1 MGNKSIQKFFADQNS
16 VIDLSSLGNA
26 KGAKV
31 SLSGP
36 DMNITT
42 PRGSVIIVNGA
53 LYSSIKGNNLAV
65 KFKDKTITGA
75 KILGSVDLKDIQL
88 ERIDSSLV
96 DSAQVEKKGNGKRRN
111 KKEEEELKKQL
122 DDAENAKKEADK
134 AKEEAEKAKEAAEK
148 ALNEAFEVQN
158 SSKQIEEM
166 LQNFLADNV
175 AKDNLAQQSDASQQ
189 NTQAKATQASKQND
203 AEKVLPQPINKNT
216 STGKSN
222 SSKNEENK
230 LDAESV
236 KEPLKVTLALAAE
249 SNSGSKDDS
258 ITNFTKPQFVGSTAP
273 NATVIIKINGIA
285 VGQAVADS
293 LGNFTFTAPETLT
306 DGTYNLEAEAKTADG
321 SGSAKLVIT
330 IDSVTDKPTFELSP
344 ESSVSGHKGLT
355 PTLTPSIVGT
365 AEENAKVDI
374 YVDNK
379 LVASVDVDKDGN
391 WSYEFKDNELSE
403 GENSI
408 KVVAVD
414 KAGNKNETTDSI
426 ITDTIAPEKPTIE
439 LDDSSDSGIK
449 NDNITNSTL
458 PTFIGVAE
466 PGSTVSIYL
475 GLKHLGEVIVA
486 KDGTWSYTLTTPLK
500 DGEYNITATATD
512 IAGHTSA
519 TANLPFTIDTRIS
532 YFSAEIETTNDS
544 GIVGDNVTNNTRPTF
559 TGKTEPNAI
568 ISVINSET
576 GEEVIF
582 KANDKGEWTF
592 NFTSDSVE
600 GINNLTFT
608 VEDVAGNK
616 KDFSFSYVIDTI
628 APVPPTVSLEDYVV
642 LPNGIILSG
651 NDLPALVG
659 TAEPKS
665 TILLMRD
672 GKLYDS
678 IEVDSN
684 GTWNY
689 QFSNKF
695 LQGAYDIEIISQDA
709 AGNKSSTVK
718 YSFTIQT
725 EVVPPKAELDASDDS
740 GAKGDWIT
748 NKHNAL
754 TLLGT
759 ADRFATV
766 NILIDGKTIGV
777 TTADADGNWN
787 FDISRNLSDNVY
799 KITVESIDPLGRT
812 SSVDYQL
819 TIDSFTPI
827 PTVMLHDSADSGVKG
842 DMITKI
848 NTPLF
853 TGMAEANAK
862 VSIYVDGVL
871 SGEAIAGDDGVWN
884 FQFTTALS
892 DGSHDVTVKVEDI
905 AGNTASSSAY
915 NFQIVTQTQKP
926 TIELVND
933 TGVDN
938 TDHII
943 NEKNPALTGTAAPY
957 STVKLYI
964 DGALIAEVRTN
975 KDGRW
980 EYTLK
985 ADQGLVDGDHR
996 ITASVEDIA
1005 GNIAHSDPFLISVD
1019 TAISIPI
1026 VSLSPDS
1033 DSGIS
1038 DDNLTNIVKPT
1049 LHLKDID
1056 PDIISVQVWD
1066 AMSDTQI
1073 GVATQQP
1080 DGSWAYTFTSD
1091 LTEGLHQVYVKVED
1105 IAGNKAN
1112 SAIFDFTIDTTVST
1126 PVISLL
1132 SKDDTGVTGDNL
1144 TNINKPGFAISGVD
1158 ADAHRVVVQVMH
1170 NGVSEEIELSH
1181 LNGSWLFI
1189 PGNTWADGSYTL
1201 TVKVEDKAGN
1211 TNYSA
1216 PLTVV
1221 IDTQIAIDGVELVN
1235 DSGVKGDNMT
1245 NDDRPHFRVTVPTDV
1260 NEVRLSIDGGNSWVQ
1275 ATPGVAGSWEY
1286 IWPTDL
1292 ADGQY
1297 TLTVEATDKAGNTVT
1312 KTIDFAVDTTLSVP
1326 VIVLDS
1332 ADDTGIQ
1339 GDNMT
1344 NSTQPTFALQHI
1356 DDDAVRVTVSVEHG
1370 GVTTTFDA
1378 TKGTGGW
1385 TFTPPTSWADGDYT
1399 LSVSVEDKAGNTS
1412 HSASLTVTVDT
1423 QIAIN
1428 NIELVND
1435 SGIPDDNLT
1444 NNVRP
1449 HFQVTVPTD
1458 VNVVRLSIDGGKTWF
1473 NATQSATPGV
1483 WDYIWPD
1490 DVADGGYT
1498 LTVEA
1503 TDEAGNKAT
1512 QTLDFTID
1520 TTLSVP
1526 TLSLDSADDSGIAG
1540 DNITNVKT
1548 PGFTLNNI
1556 DTDVSRVI
1564 VEVMH
1569 NGIKQEV
1576 PLVQTGG
1583 QWRFAPT
1590 SDWADGDYILTV
1602 KVEDRA
1608 GNVKQSAPLTVT
1620 VDTHIAIDRIELVND
1635 SGIPGDNLTNE
1646 ARPHFQVTVPAD
1658 VNGVRLSIDGG
1669 KTWFDA
1675 TQSATSGVW
1684 DYTWLTNVANGP
1696 HTLMVEASDKAGN
1709 KTTQKLDF
1717 TIDTI
1722 LSEPTIT
1729 LDSADDSAAGDNITN
1744 VKMPGFTLGNIDA
1757 DVTKVVVTVAHDGKN
1772 QQIELIKNGGVWRFT
1787 PGAAWTDGDYTL
1799 TVKVEDKAGNTN
1811 YSAPLTVTIDTQTS
1825 IDRIELLNDTGIVGD
1840 NLTNE
1845 ARPQFHITVPTDVN
1859 SVQLS
1864 LDGGINWVNATLT
1877 SDGVWEYIWPTDLVE
1892 NTYTLTVKATDVA
1905 GNTATETLNFIIDTT
1920 LSTPT
1925 ITLDSADD
1933 SGTANDNKTNVKT
1946 PGFIIGGIDSD
1957 VTQVVVQVMRD
1968 GHSEE
1973 VELTQTNGQWRFVP
1987 GSAWTDGDYTLTVTV
2002 KDEAG
2007 NIRHSAPLTVT
2018 IDTQIT
2024 IDHIE
2029 LVNDSGI
2036 PDDNLTNNVRPHF
2049 QVTVPTD
2056 VNVVRL
2062 SIDGGK
2068 TWFNATQSATPGV
2081 WDYTWLADVGE
2092 GKHTLTV
2099 EATDKAGNKTTQ
2111 QLDFIIDTLL
2121 SEPTIVLDNTDDSGT
2136 KGDHLT
2142 NVNKPT
2148 FLLGNIDADARYVT
2162 VEVQHGGTKEV
2173 LTATKDATGNWSVTP
2188 TGTWADGDY
2197 TLTVRVEDE
2206 AGNEKHSASLTVTVD
2221 TQITIDVIELVNDN
2235 GIPGDNM
2242 TNDAHPQFRVTVP
2255 GDVNEVS
2262 LSIDGGVTW
2271 VKATQSATPG
2281 VWNYTWP
2288 GTVPDGDYTL
2298 NVKATDNA
2306 GNTVTE
2312 TLHFTIDT
2320 TLSTPVIVLDSAD
2333 DSGVHGDNMTNHTQ
2347 PTFALQHIDD
2357 DAVRVTVSVEH
2368 GGVTTTFDAT
2378 KDAGGWTFTP
2388 TGAWAD
2394 GDYTLSVSVE
2404 DKAGNTSHSASLTV
2418 TVDTQIAI
2426 NNIEL
2431 VNDSGIPDDNL
2442 TNNVRPHFQVTVPTD
2457 VNVVRLSID
2466 GGKTWFNAT
2475 QSATPGVWD
2484 YIWPDDVADGGY
2496 TLTVEAT
2503 DEAGNKATQTLDFTI
2518 DTTLSVP
2525 TLSLDSAD
2533 DSGIAGDNITNVK
2546 TPGFTLNNIDTD
2558 VSRVIVEVMHNGIK
2572 QEVPLVQTGGQWRF
2586 APTSDWADGDY
2597 ILTVKVEDR
2606 AGNVKQSAPLTVT
2619 VDTHIAIDRI
2629 ELVNDSGIPGD
2640 NLTNEARPHFQVTVP
2655 ADVNGVRLSIDGG
2668 KTWFDATQSATS
2680 GVWDYTWLT
2689 NVANGPHT
2697 LMVEASDKAGNK
2709 TTQKLDF
2716 TIDTILS
2723 EPTITLDSADDS
2735 AAGDNITN
2743 VKMPGFTL
2751 GNIDADVTKVVVTV
2765 AHDGKN
2771 QQIELIKNGGVWR
2784 FTPGAAWTDGDYTL
2798 TVKVEDK
2805 AGNTNYSAPLTVT
2818 IDTQTSIDRIEL
2830 LNDTGIVGDNLTNE
2844 ARPQFHI
2851 TVPTDVNSVQLS
2863 LDGGINWVNATLTSD
2878 GVWEYIW
2885 PTDLVENTYTLTV
2898 KATDVAGNTATET
2911 LNFIIDTTLSTPTI
2925 TLDSADDSG
2934 TANDNKTNVK
2944 TPGFIIGGI
2953 DSDVTQVV
2961 VQVMRDGHSEEVEL
2975 TQTNGQWRFVPG
2987 SAWTDGDYTLTVTVK
3002 DEAGNIRHSAPLT
3015 VTIDTQITIDH
3026 IELVN
3031 DSGIPDD
3038 NLTNNVRPH
3047 FQVTVPTDVNVV
3059 RLSID
3064 GGKTWFNA
3072 TQSATPGVW
3081 DYTWLAD
3088 VGEGKHT
3095 LTVEATDKAGNKT
3108 TQQLDFIIDTLLS
3121 EPTIVL
3127 DNTDDSGTKGDNLT
3141 NVNKPTFLLG
3151 NIDADARYVTVEVQ
3165 HGGTKEVLTATK
3177 GATGIWSV
3185 TPTGTWADGDYTL
3198 TVRVEDD
3205 AGNVKYS
3212 APLTV
3217 TVDTQITIDVIE
3229 LVNDN
3234 GIPGDNLTNDV
3245 RPHFRVTVPGDVN
3258 EVRLSIDG
3266 GNTWVRATQ
3275 GTAGIW
3281 DYTWPKDVT
3290 DGLHTLTVEATDKA
3304 GNKTTQT
3311 LDFTIDTRLSTPTI
3325 AMDSR
3330 DDTGAIGDH
3339 ITSVKRPGFTIGN
3352 IDADAHSVIL
3362 RITQGG
3368 NSQEVTLTQVGGQ
3381 WRFTPDADWADG
3393 SYTLTV
3399 EVTDNAGNVRQ
3410 STPLV
3415 VTVDTQTSI
3424 TDITLVNDH
3433 GVPDDNLT
3441 NSTRPQFEITVPA
3454 DVNSVQLSIDGG
3466 ANWVSATQGIEGV
3479 WGYTWPTDM
3488 GDGKHTLTVM
3498 VTDRAGNTATQTL
3511 EFFIDTRL
3519 STPTIA
3525 LDSTDDTGTPGD
3537 DMTNRT
3543 RPTFIL
3549 QNIDSDVIN
3558 VTVSVTHNGT
3568 TTSFT
3573 ATQGAGG
3580 WSFTP
3585 PAPWGDGDYTLTV
3598 TVEDRAGNTRP
3609 STPLT
3614 VTVDTQIAIDRI
3626 ELVNDSGVPGDNVTK
3641 HVRPQFQIS
3650 VPDDV
3655 EKVLLSIDGGT
3666 TWVTAIKSSTAGIW
3680 DYTWPT
3686 DMPEG
3691 QHTLTVE
3698 VTDGAGNKMTETLNF
3713 TIDIT
3718 LLTPTIELAPD
3729 QDTGQNKNDN
3739 LTSVTQ
3745 PVFVLGSIDKDV
3757 RHVELSIEH
3766 NGTFKTVVLTE
3777 SADGWRYRP
3786 DSALADGSY
3795 TFTVTVTDV
3804 AGNQQTSAPLK
3815 VTIDG
3820 TLTTPVIELAAGEDS
3835 GTVGDRLTNHDRP
3848 VFDIH
3853 QVDSDVTRVMV
3864 KVTYNGKTH
3873 EEAAVFTNGQW
3884 RFTPSASWADGSY
3897 QLAVVV
3903 EDLAGNVKESAPFE
3917 VRIDTTTTINNI
3929 VLLNDTGV
3937 QNDQLTNVAKPSFR
3951 IDVPGDVVQV
3961 RVTLDGGANWN
3972 VIRKNADGQWIF
3984 DSPNTLVD
3992 GTYTLRVEATDEAG
4006 NIANKDL
4013 VFNIDTNI
4021 QVPTIALDAGQ
4032 DTGANTADNITNI
4045 SRPTFTI
4052 GNVDPDVIKVVV
4064 TIDGHDYNA
4073 TKVGAGWQFTPGNAI
4088 PDGSYNITVTVEDK
4102 AGNTATSK
4110 PLPVVIDTTAE
4121 IESVTLVTDSG
4132 DSDVDNITKVDKPQ
4146 FSIVTA
4152 DDITHVRVK
4161 IDNAANWI
4169 ELTKGG
4175 DGRWIFNVG
4184 SALPDGQHTLLV
4196 DVTDIAGNVAQET
4209 LQFTIDTTLREP
4221 TIVLDPTHDTGD
4233 DTNDNLTR
4241 INKPVFI
4248 IGNVDNDVS
4257 HIVVHIDGRDYTIE
4271 NTGGN
4276 LTFTPDQPLSDGQH
4290 TISVTVTDIAGNT
4303 KTSAE
4308 LRIEIDTQVQI
4319 DSVTLTTDSGVND
4332 HDNVTNA
4339 TRPSFEIATP
4349 DDVTS
4354 VLVSFDGVNWTP
4366 ISKNAAGQWEFT
4378 AGSALPDGH
4387 YTLHVQATDRA
4398 GNTANSTLGFTVDTQ
4413 IDGLSVVML
4422 DDAGKDSTDGIT
4434 NITSPRFEISAREPL
4449 QSVTVI
4455 LNGKSST
4462 LTQGA
4467 GNKWLFTPDT
4477 PLVDGTYKIEIVAED
4492 IAGNKISKEVSFT
4505 IDTIV
4510 SDPSIDLLDA
4520 DDTGES
4526 AVDNITSVTTP
4537 RFVIG
4542 NVPADI
4548 DTVVIRIN
4556 GVSYSVTAN
4565 GNNLWE
4571 FQVPVALN
4579 DGVYEAVVVFRD
4591 IAGNTSETKLPFT
4604 IDTTT
4609 SVSVRMEPASD
4620 TGNSNSDN
4628 LTNKQNPKFEGTA
4641 EPNAKLVITIVDD
4654 KSGREVLKQTITV
4667 GADGNWSVTPNILP
4681 DGMYTINVVATD
4693 VAGNTAQTQ
4702 ERFTIDTVTID
4713 PTIRLSDPSIDDQH
4727 EATSL
4732 RPEFKGFAEAFSTIM
4747 IQWDGKVV
4755 GSANANAN
4763 GEWSWTPPSVL
4774 APGSYVVSIVAKDKA
4789 GNESSQVDFPVVIP
4803 VIDVTPPTIKL
4814 SEESDSGA
4822 LGDFTTN
4829 NKTPTLIGSTLP
4841 NTIVSIYVDGVKV
4854 GEATAD
4860 TAGRYTFQLS
4870 EMKDGHYVV
4879 QVGIVNP
4886 RDNSELRSTAVDVTI
4901 DTEVAELVWNISGM
4915 HEGGYINTVTPEIG
4929 GTSEPNSKITIFVNG
4944 VEKAIAYTT
4953 GAGHW
4958 GVVLPAL
4965 GNDGNYEL
4973 TFKVEDVAGNIRE
4986 FGPQNVILDTVI
4998 SPLTVVLREADDSG
5012 KVGDWITN
5020 KSHVTIDGTAE
5031 AGSTLTIRNP
5041 QGVVIATLV
5050 VGNDGRWS
5058 AELDL
5063 REGSNAFVVVS
5074 EDKAGN
5080 SQQKEILIEHD
5091 TQIEISDISLS
5102 RDTNSGDKY
5111 DLITNNKSPVLVA
5124 MTDPGAT
5131 VQVYIN
5137 GVLQGT
5143 VEASS
5148 SGNISYTMPA
5158 NSADGEYQ
5166 VQFVAT
5172 DTAGNRVE
5180 SAITTV
5186 TIDSQIAVFDID
5198 EDSLPALSNNRAL
5211 SVSGV
5216 GEAGSQVSIFVDGK
5230 LVNVVMVEADGTWRA
5245 PILLQDDGTFNIH
5258 FSITDVAGNT
5268 EVSKDYSVDVDSSTD
5283 FPTLNLEDASNS
5295 GSLDDLITNHNKP
5308 VLVGT
5313 AEAGATIHI
5322 YVDEKI
5328 VANVLVLEDGTW
5340 SYQFDNA
5347 LKDGEYSIRVVA
5359 EDPAGNTAES
5369 PRLLVTIDTSTFID
5383 NPAMVAGSDNG
5394 IFSNDSITS
5403 QTRPTFSIFGEMNQ
5417 SVQIFIDGV
5426 LVDTITVTDRNQ
5438 VYRPESPLGDGS
5450 HSIYYVITD
5459 KAGNTATS
5467 KTLNF
5472 TIDTFNTTP
5481 VAIDSIGGQTLAEMT
5496 GSDGKIYITDTTRNL
5511 LFSGSAEPNSK
5522 IEIIING
5529 LNVGEVWVNEK
5540 GHWQMPVNPLYF
5552 TEGQLDITVKSTD
5565 RAGNVNQEK
5574 YSIWVDTHIKVF
5586 TSELDD
5592 NKSSSKT
5599 EWWSNSD
5606 LITMRG
5612 TGEIGATVSLIVA
5625 GVTLATAVV
5634 AATGRWELST
5644 DKLPEGTYDISLV
5657 IEDSAGN
5664 RWEDVR
5670 EIFIDRTPPNAP
5682 VVTYSD
5688 IVNDLII
5695 MQGTAEA
5702 KSQLIITDSEGN
5714 TYTLTVPDN
5723 GKWSMAIPYPSEGKF
5738 TITSVDAIGNRS
5750 DDVPLDIMKEVPVI
5764 SLSPDSD
5771 SGTVGDNITRDK
5783 QPTFIIGNL
5792 ESDVVVVQV
5801 DINGTVYN
5809 AEKNADGVWFFTPG
5823 TPLADGS
5830 YTISVIAS
5838 DAAGNQKNS
5847 LPITVT
5853 IDSTLTV
5860 PEIALAAG
5868 EDNGASDSDNVTNHT
5883 QPKFTLQHIDADV
5896 TGVTVNVTHNGVTD
5910 IYQATQGADGWT
5922 FTPPAAWNDGNYT
5935 LSVTVVDRAGNSQQ
5949 SASLAVTVDSTVT
5962 VTADSQHDDASDDAT
5977 ATAVTPPESE
5987 TVNAESAT
5995 HLRTEPSAAE
6005 ESVVKV
6011 TAYSITLLNA
6021 DSGDEIDRSISQTPS
6036 FEISVPENIVNVSI
6050 MFEGEEFTLPITN
6063 QKAIFEVPLSLEDG
6077 EYTMDVK
6084 FIDKDNDFLIKEK
6097 TFSVDHSSADIVN
6110 AMNVRGKTE
6119 DDIND
6124 SPSTSSVGH
6133 NNNGAIDVFA
6143 VNEVTLPVD
6152 NQEEH
6157 A

>member
-2121 SEPTIVLDNTDDSGT
+2121 SEPTIVLDSTDDSGT

-2426 NNIEL
+2426 NN
-2431 VNDSGIPDDNL
+2431 
-2442 TNNVRPHFQVTVPTD
+2442 
-2457 VNVVRLSID
+2457 
-2466 GGKTWFNAT
+2466 
-2475 QSATPGVWD
+2475 
-2484 YIWPDDVADGGY
+2484 
-2496 TLTVEAT
+2496 
-2503 DEAGNKATQTLDFTI
+2503 
-2518 DTTLSVP
+2518 
-2525 TLSLDSAD
+2525 
-2533 DSGIAGDNITNVK
+2533 
-2546 TPGFTLNNIDTD
+2546 
-2558 VSRVIVEVMHNGIK
+2558 
-2572 QEVPLVQTGGQWRF
+2572 
-2586 APTSDWADGDY
+2586 
-2597 ILTVKVEDR
+2597 
-2606 AGNVKQSAPLTVT
+2606 
-2619 VDTHIAIDRI
+2619 
-2629 ELVNDSGIPGD
+2629 
-2640 NLTNEARPHFQVTVP
+2640 
-2655 ADVNGVRLSIDGG
+2655 
-2668 KTWFDATQSATS
+2668 
-2680 GVWDYTWLT
+2680 
-2689 NVANGPHT
+2689 
-2697 LMVEASDKAGNK
+2697 
-2709 TTQKLDF
+2709 
-2716 TIDTILS
+2716 
-2723 EPTITLDSADDS
+2723 
-2735 AAGDNITN
+2735 
-2743 VKMPGFTL
+2743 
-2751 GNIDADVTKVVVTV
+2751 
-2765 AHDGKN
+2765 
-2771 QQIELIKNGGVWR
+2771 
-2784 FTPGAAWTDGDYTL
+2784 
-2798 TVKVEDK
+2798 
-2805 AGNTNYSAPLTVT
+2805 
-2818 IDTQTSIDRIEL
+2818 
-2830 LNDTGIVGDNLTNE
+2830 
-2844 ARPQFHI
+2844 
-2851 TVPTDVNSVQLS
+2851 
-2863 LDGGINWVNATLTSD
+2863 
-2878 GVWEYIW
+2878 
-2885 PTDLVENTYTLTV
+2885 
-2898 KATDVAGNTATET
+2898 
-2911 LNFIIDTTLSTPTI
+2911 
-2925 TLDSADDSG
+2925 
-2934 TANDNKTNVK
+2934 
-2944 TPGFIIGGI
+2944 
-2953 DSDVTQVV
+2953 
-2961 VQVMRDGHSEEVEL
+2961 
-2975 TQTNGQWRFVPG
+2975 
-2987 SAWTDGDYTLTVTVK
+2987 
-3002 DEAGNIRHSAPLT
+3002 
-3015 VTIDTQITIDH
+3015 

-3498 VTDRAGNTATQTL
+3498 VTDRAGNTVTQTL

-4556 GVSYSVTAN
+4556 GVSYPVTAN

>member
-42 PRGSVIIVNGA
+42 PHGSVIIVNGA

-628 APVPPTVSLEDYVV
+628 APVPPTVSLEDFVV

-964 DGALIAEVRTN
+964 DGTLIAEVRTN

-1033 DSGIS
+1033 DSGIA

-1112 SAIFDFTIDTTVST
+1112 SAVFDFTIDTTVST

-1181 LNGSWLFI
+1181 LNGSWLFT

-1211 TNYSA
+1211 TSYSA

-1326 VIVLDS
+1326 VIVLNS
-1332 ADDTGIQ
+1332 ADDTGVQ

-1344 NSTQPTFALQHI
+1344 NRTQPTFALQHI

-1385 TFTPPTSWADGDYT
+1385 SFTPTGTWADGDYT

-1435 SGIPDDNLT
+1435 SGIPNDNLT

-1473 NATQSATPGV
+1473 NATQNATPGV

-1503 TDEAGNKAT
+1503 TDEAGNKTT

-1556 DTDVSRVI
+1556 DTDVSRVT

-1717 TIDTI
+1717 IIDTM

-2018 IDTQIT
+2018 IDTQIA

-2036 PDDNLTNNVRPHF
+2036 PDDNLTNEARPHF

-2111 QLDFIIDTLL
+2111 QLDFIIDTML

-2136 KGDHLT
+2136 KGDNLT

-2221 TQITIDVIELVNDN
+2221 TQITIDAIELVNDN

-2333 DSGVHGDNMTNHTQ
+2333 DTGIQGDNMTNRTQ
-2347 PTFALQHIDD
+2347 PTFNLQHIDD

-2388 TGAWAD
+2388 PTSWGA

-2457 VNVVRLSID
+2457 VNEVRLSID

-2475 QSATPGVWD
+2475 QSV
-2484 YIWPDDVADGGY
+2484 
-2496 TLTVEAT
+2496 
-2503 DEAGNKATQTLDFTI
+2503 
-2518 DTTLSVP
+2518 
-2525 TLSLDSAD
+2525 
-2533 DSGIAGDNITNVK
+2533 
-2546 TPGFTLNNIDTD
+2546 
-2558 VSRVIVEVMHNGIK
+2558 
-2572 QEVPLVQTGGQWRF
+2572 
-2586 APTSDWADGDY
+2586 
-2597 ILTVKVEDR
+2597 
-2606 AGNVKQSAPLTVT
+2606 
-2619 VDTHIAIDRI
+2619 
-2629 ELVNDSGIPGD
+2629 
-2640 NLTNEARPHFQVTVP
+2640 
-2655 ADVNGVRLSIDGG
+2655 
-2668 KTWFDATQSATS
+2668 
-2680 GVWDYTWLT
+2680 
-2689 NVANGPHT
+2689 
-2697 LMVEASDKAGNK
+2697 
-2709 TTQKLDF
+2709 
-2716 TIDTILS
+2716 
-2723 EPTITLDSADDS
+2723 
-2735 AAGDNITN
+2735 
-2743 VKMPGFTL
+2743 
-2751 GNIDADVTKVVVTV
+2751 
-2765 AHDGKN
+2765 
-2771 QQIELIKNGGVWR
+2771 
-2784 FTPGAAWTDGDYTL
+2784 
-2798 TVKVEDK
+2798 
-2805 AGNTNYSAPLTVT
+2805 
-2818 IDTQTSIDRIEL
+2818 
-2830 LNDTGIVGDNLTNE
+2830 
-2844 ARPQFHI
+2844 
-2851 TVPTDVNSVQLS
+2851 
-2863 LDGGINWVNATLTSD
+2863 
-2878 GVWEYIW
+2878 
-2885 PTDLVENTYTLTV
+2885 
-2898 KATDVAGNTATET
+2898 
-2911 LNFIIDTTLSTPTI
+2911 
-2925 TLDSADDSG
+2925 
-2934 TANDNKTNVK
+2934 
-2944 TPGFIIGGI
+2944 
-2953 DSDVTQVV
+2953 
-2961 VQVMRDGHSEEVEL
+2961 
-2975 TQTNGQWRFVPG
+2975 
-2987 SAWTDGDYTLTVTVK
+2987 
-3002 DEAGNIRHSAPLT
+3002 
-3015 VTIDTQITIDH
+3015 
-3026 IELVN
+3026 
-3031 DSGIPDD
+3031 
-3038 NLTNNVRPH
+3038 
-3047 FQVTVPTDVNVV
+3047 
-3059 RLSID
+3059 
-3064 GGKTWFNA
+3064 
-3072 TQSATPGVW
+3072 TPGVW

-3095 LTVEATDKAGNKT
+3095 LTVEATDKAGNQT
-3108 TQQLDFIIDTLLS
+3108 TQKLDFIIDTMLS

-3127 DNTDDSGTKGDNLT
+3127 DSTDDSGTKGDNLT
-3141 NVNKPTFLLG
+3141 NANKPTFILG

-3185 TPTGTWADGDYTL
+3185 TPTSTWADGDYTL

-3275 GTAGIW
+3275 GTAGTW

-3410 STPLV
+3410 STPLI

-3466 ANWVSATQGIEGV
+3466 ANWVSAAQGIEGV

-3614 VTVDTQIAIDRI
+3614 VTVDTQIAIDHI

-3691 QHTLTVE
+3691 QHTLIVE
-3698 VTDGAGNKMTETLNF
+3698 VTDGAGNKMTGTLDF

-3848 VFDIH
+3848 VFDIR

-4308 LRIEIDTQVQI
+4308 LKIEIDTQVQI

-4526 AVDNITSVTTP
+4526 AVDNITSVTKP

-4556 GVSYSVTAN
+4556 GVSYPVTAN

-4886 RDNSELRSTAVDVTI
+4886 RDNSELRSTAVDLTI

-4965 GNDGNYEL
+4965 GNDGNYVL

-5295 GSLDDLITNHNKP
+5295 GSLDDLITSHNKP

-5383 NPAMVAGSDNG
+5383 NPVMMAGSDNG

-5403 QTRPTFSIFGEMNQ
+5403 QTRPAFSIYGEMNQ

-5472 TIDTFNTTP
+5472 TIDTLNTTP

-5529 LNVGEVWVNEK
+5529 LNVGEVWVNDK

-5574 YSIWVDTHIKVF
+5574 YSIWVDTHIQVF

-5599 EWWSNSD
+5599 DWWSNSST
-5606 LITMRG
+5606 ITMRG
-5612 TGEIGATVSLIVA
+5612 MGEIGATVSLIVA

-5634 AATGRWELST
+5634 AANGQWELST
-5644 DKLPEGTYDISLV
+5644 DQLPEGKYDITLS
-5657 IEDSAGN
+5657 IEDNAGN
-5664 RWEDVR
+5664 RKEEVH

-5702 KSQLIITDSEGN
+5702 KSQLIITDSNGN

-5922 FTPPAAWNDGNYT
+5922 FTPPAAWNDGTYT

-5962 VTADSQHDDASDDAT
+5962 VTADSQHNDASDDAT

-5995 HLRTEPSAAE
+5995 HLRTVPSVAE
-6005 ESVVKV
+6005 ESVVKE

-6036 FEISVPENIVNVSI
+6036 FEISVPENIVNVSV

-6084 FIDKDNDFLIKEK
+6084 FIDKDDDFLIKEK

-6110 AMNVRGKTE
+6110 AMNARGKTE

>member
-158 SSKQIEEM
+158 SSKQMEEM
-166 LQNFLADNV
+166 LQEFLADNV

-391 WSYEFKDNELSE
+391 WSYEFRDNELSE

-426 ITDTIAPEKPTIE
+426 ITDTIPPEKPTIE
-439 LDDSSDSGIK
+439 LDDNSDSGIK

-532 YFSAEIETTNDS
+532 YFSAEIETTDDS

-628 APVPPTVSLEDYVV
+628 APLPPTVSLEDYVV

-725 EVVPPKAELDASDDS
+725 EVVSPKAELDASDDS

-957 STVKLYI
+957 STVKLYV

-1033 DSGIS
+1033 DSGIA

-1112 SAIFDFTIDTTVST
+1112 SAVFDFTIDTTVST

-1181 LNGSWLFI
+1181 LNGSWLFT

-1211 TNYSA
+1211 TSYSA

-1326 VIVLDS
+1326 VIVLNS
-1332 ADDTGIQ
+1332 ADDTGVQ

-1344 NSTQPTFALQHI
+1344 NRTQPTFALQHI

-1385 TFTPPTSWADGDYT
+1385 TFTPTASWTDGDYT

-1435 SGIPDDNLT
+1435 SGIPNDNLT

-1458 VNVVRLSIDGGKTWF
+1458 VNVVRLSIDGGKTWVI
-1473 NATQSATPGV
+1473 AAQKAAGV
-1483 WDYIWPD
+1483 WEYIWPD
-1490 DVADGGYT
+1490 DVTDGSHT

-1540 DNITNVKT
+1540 DNITSVKT

-1635 SGIPGDNLTNE
+1635 SGIPDDNLTNE

-1696 HTLMVEASDKAGN
+1696 HTLMVEATDKAGN

-1717 TIDTI
+1717 IIDTL

-2018 IDTQIT
+2018 IDTQIA

-2036 PDDNLTNNVRPHF
+2036 PNDNLTNNVRPHF

-2111 QLDFIIDTLL
+2111 KLDFIIDTLL
-2121 SEPTIVLDNTDDSGT
+2121 SEPTIVLDSTDDSGT
-2136 KGDHLT
+2136 KGDNLT

-2197 TLTVRVEDE
+2197 TLTVRVEDD
-2206 AGNEKHSASLTVTVD
+2206 AGNVKYSASLTVTVD
-2221 TQITIDVIELVNDN
+2221 TQITIDVIELVNDS
-2235 GIPGDNM
+2235 GTRGDNL
-2242 TNDAHPQFRVTVP
+2242 TNDANPHFRITVP

-2271 VKATQSATPG
+2271 VKATQSVTPG

-2333 DSGVHGDNMTNHTQ
+2333 DSGVHGDNMTNRTQ
-2347 PTFALQHIDD
+2347 PTFALQQIDD

-2378 KDAGGWTFTP
+2378 KGTGGWTFTP

-2484 YIWPDDVADGGY
+2484 Y
-2496 TLTVEAT
+2496 
-2503 DEAGNKATQTLDFTI
+2503 
-2518 DTTLSVP
+2518 
-2525 TLSLDSAD
+2525 
-2533 DSGIAGDNITNVK
+2533 
-2546 TPGFTLNNIDTD
+2546 
-2558 VSRVIVEVMHNGIK
+2558 
-2572 QEVPLVQTGGQWRF
+2572 
-2586 APTSDWADGDY
+2586 
-2597 ILTVKVEDR
+2597 
-2606 AGNVKQSAPLTVT
+2606 
-2619 VDTHIAIDRI
+2619 
-2629 ELVNDSGIPGD
+2629 
-2640 NLTNEARPHFQVTVP
+2640 
-2655 ADVNGVRLSIDGG
+2655 
-2668 KTWFDATQSATS
+2668 
-2680 GVWDYTWLT
+2680 
-2689 NVANGPHT
+2689 
-2697 LMVEASDKAGNK
+2697 
-2709 TTQKLDF
+2709 
-2716 TIDTILS
+2716 
-2723 EPTITLDSADDS
+2723 
-2735 AAGDNITN
+2735 
-2743 VKMPGFTL
+2743 
-2751 GNIDADVTKVVVTV
+2751 
-2765 AHDGKN
+2765 
-2771 QQIELIKNGGVWR
+2771 
-2784 FTPGAAWTDGDYTL
+2784 
-2798 TVKVEDK
+2798 
-2805 AGNTNYSAPLTVT
+2805 
-2818 IDTQTSIDRIEL
+2818 
-2830 LNDTGIVGDNLTNE
+2830 
-2844 ARPQFHI
+2844 
-2851 TVPTDVNSVQLS
+2851 
-2863 LDGGINWVNATLTSD
+2863 
-2878 GVWEYIW
+2878 
-2885 PTDLVENTYTLTV
+2885 
-2898 KATDVAGNTATET
+2898 
-2911 LNFIIDTTLSTPTI
+2911 
-2925 TLDSADDSG
+2925 
-2934 TANDNKTNVK
+2934 
-2944 TPGFIIGGI
+2944 
-2953 DSDVTQVV
+2953 
-2961 VQVMRDGHSEEVEL
+2961 
-2975 TQTNGQWRFVPG
+2975 
-2987 SAWTDGDYTLTVTVK
+2987 
-3002 DEAGNIRHSAPLT
+3002 
-3015 VTIDTQITIDH
+3015 
-3026 IELVN
+3026 
-3031 DSGIPDD
+3031 
-3038 NLTNNVRPH
+3038 
-3047 FQVTVPTDVNVV
+3047 
-3059 RLSID
+3059 
-3064 GGKTWFNA
+3064 
-3072 TQSATPGVW
+3072 
-3081 DYTWLAD
+3081 TWLAD

-3095 LTVEATDKAGNKT
+3095 LTVEATDKAGNQT

-3151 NIDADARYVTVEVQ
+3151 NIDVDARYVTVEVL

-3399 EVTDNAGNVRQ
+3399 EVQDNAGNVRQ
-3410 STPLV
+3410 STPLI

-3466 ANWVSATQGIEGV
+3466 ANWVSAAQGIEGV

-3488 GDGKHTLTVM
+3488 GDGKHILTVM

-4073 TKVGAGWQFTPGNAI
+4073 IKVGAGWQFTPGNAI

-4308 LRIEIDTQVQI
+4308 LQIEIDTQVQI

-4366 ISKNAAGQWEFT
+4366 ISKNAAGQWQFT

-4505 IDTIV
+4505 IDTVV
-4510 SDPSIDLLDA
+4510 SDPRIDLLDA

-4526 AVDNITSVTTP
+4526 AVDNITSITKP

-4556 GVSYSVTAN
+4556 GVSYPVTAN

-4620 TGNSNSDN
+4620 TGSSNSDN

-4654 KSGREVLKQTITV
+4654 KSGREVLKHTITV

-4713 PTIRLSDPSIDDQH
+4713 PTIRLSDPSIDDQY

-4732 RPEFKGFAEAFSTIM
+4732 RPEFKGLAEAFSTIM

-4829 NKTPTLIGSTLP
+4829 NKTPTLVGNTLP
-4841 NTIVSIYVDGVKV
+4841 NAIVSIYVDGVKV

-4953 GAGHW
+4953 GTGHW

-5080 SQQKEILIEHD
+5080 SQQKDILIEHD

-5245 PILLQDDGTFNIH
+5245 PILLQDDGKFNIH

-5295 GSLDDLITNHNKP
+5295 GSLDDLITSHNKP

-5383 NPAMVAGSDNG
+5383 NPVMMAGSDNG

-5403 QTRPTFSIFGEMNQ
+5403 QTRPAFSIFGEMNQ

-5529 LNVGEVWVNEK
+5529 LNVGEVWVNDK

-5574 YSIWVDTHIKVF
+5574 YSIWVDTHIQVF

-5599 EWWSNSD
+5599 DWWSNSST
-5606 LITMRG
+5606 ITMRG
-5612 TGEIGATVSLIVA
+5612 MGEIGATVSLIVA

-5634 AATGRWELST
+5634 AANGQWELST
-5644 DKLPEGTYDISLV
+5644 DQLPEGKYDITLS
-5657 IEDSAGN
+5657 IEDNAGN
-5664 RWEDVR
+5664 RKEEVH

-5702 KSQLIITDSEGN
+5702 KSQLIITDSNGN

-5750 DDVPLDIMKEVPVI
+5750 DDVSLDIMKETPVI

-5771 SGTVGDNITRDK
+5771 SGTAGDNITRDN

-5868 EDNGASDSDNVTNHT
+5868 EDNGASDSDNVTNHNHT

-5910 IYQATQGADGWT
+5910 TYQATQGADGWT
-5922 FTPPAAWNDGNYT
+5922 FTPPAAWNDGTYT
-5935 LSVTVVDRAGNSQQ
+5935 LSVTVVDRAGNSLQ
-5949 SASLAVTVDSTVT
+5949 SASLEVTVDSTVT

-5977 ATAVTPPESE
+5977 PTAVTPPESE

-5995 HLRTEPSAAE
+5995 HLRTVASAAE
-6005 ESVVKV
+6005 ESVVKE

-6036 FEISVPENIVNVSI
+6036 FEISVPENIVNVSV

-6084 FIDKDNDFLIKEK
+6084 FIDKDDDFLIKEK

-6110 AMNVRGKTE
+6110 AMNARGKTE

>member
-96 DSAQVEKKGNGKRRN
+96 DFAQVEKKGNGKRRN

-449 NDNITNSTL
+449 NDSITNSTL

-1033 DSGIS
+1033 DSGIA

-1066 AMSDTQI
+1066 AASDTQI

-1112 SAIFDFTIDTTVST
+1112 SAVFDFTIDTTVST

-1385 TFTPPTSWADGDYT
+1385 SFTPTGAWADGDYT

-1435 SGIPDDNLT
+1435 SGIPNDNLT

-1473 NATQSATPGV
+1473 NATQSATPGA

-1503 TDEAGNKAT
+1503 TDKAGNKTT
-1512 QTLDFTID
+1512 QELDFTID

-2018 IDTQIT
+2018 IDTQI
-2024 IDHIE
+2024 
-2029 LVNDSGI
+2029 
-2036 PDDNLTNNVRPHF
+2036 
-2049 QVTVPTD
+2049 
-2056 VNVVRL
+2056 
-2062 SIDGGK
+2062 
-2068 TWFNATQSATPGV
+2068 A
-2081 WDYTWLADVGE
+2081 
-2092 GKHTLTV
+2092 
-2099 EATDKAGNKTTQ
+2099 
-2111 QLDFIIDTLL
+2111 
-2121 SEPTIVLDNTDDSGT
+2121 
-2136 KGDHLT
+2136 
-2142 NVNKPT
+2142 
-2148 FLLGNIDADARYVT
+2148 
-2162 VEVQHGGTKEV
+2162 
-2173 LTATKDATGNWSVTP
+2173 
-2188 TGTWADGDY
+2188 
-2197 TLTVRVEDE
+2197 
-2206 AGNEKHSASLTVTVD
+2206 
-2221 TQITIDVIELVNDN
+2221 
-2235 GIPGDNM
+2235 
-2242 TNDAHPQFRVTVP
+2242 
-2255 GDVNEVS
+2255 
-2262 LSIDGGVTW
+2262 
-2271 VKATQSATPG
+2271 
-2281 VWNYTWP
+2281 
-2288 GTVPDGDYTL
+2288 
-2298 NVKATDNA
+2298 
-2306 GNTVTE
+2306 
-2312 TLHFTIDT
+2312 
-2320 TLSTPVIVLDSAD
+2320 
-2333 DSGVHGDNMTNHTQ
+2333 
-2347 PTFALQHIDD
+2347 
-2357 DAVRVTVSVEH
+2357 
-2368 GGVTTTFDAT
+2368 
-2378 KDAGGWTFTP
+2378 
-2388 TGAWAD
+2388 
-2394 GDYTLSVSVE
+2394 
-2404 DKAGNTSHSASLTV
+2404 
-2418 TVDTQIAI
+2418 
-2426 NNIEL
+2426 
-2431 VNDSGIPDDNL
+2431 
-2442 TNNVRPHFQVTVPTD
+2442 
-2457 VNVVRLSID
+2457 
-2466 GGKTWFNAT
+2466 
-2475 QSATPGVWD
+2475 
-2484 YIWPDDVADGGY
+2484 
-2496 TLTVEAT
+2496 
-2503 DEAGNKATQTLDFTI
+2503 
-2518 DTTLSVP
+2518 
-2525 TLSLDSAD
+2525 
-2533 DSGIAGDNITNVK
+2533 
-2546 TPGFTLNNIDTD
+2546 
-2558 VSRVIVEVMHNGIK
+2558 
-2572 QEVPLVQTGGQWRF
+2572 
-2586 APTSDWADGDY
+2586 
-2597 ILTVKVEDR
+2597 
-2606 AGNVKQSAPLTVT
+2606 
-2619 VDTHIAIDRI
+2619 
-2629 ELVNDSGIPGD
+2629 
-2640 NLTNEARPHFQVTVP
+2640 
-2655 ADVNGVRLSIDGG
+2655 
-2668 KTWFDATQSATS
+2668 
-2680 GVWDYTWLT
+2680 
-2689 NVANGPHT
+2689 
-2697 LMVEASDKAGNK
+2697 
-2709 TTQKLDF
+2709 
-2716 TIDTILS
+2716 
-2723 EPTITLDSADDS
+2723 
-2735 AAGDNITN
+2735 
-2743 VKMPGFTL
+2743 
-2751 GNIDADVTKVVVTV
+2751 
-2765 AHDGKN
+2765 
-2771 QQIELIKNGGVWR
+2771 
-2784 FTPGAAWTDGDYTL
+2784 
-2798 TVKVEDK
+2798 
-2805 AGNTNYSAPLTVT
+2805 
-2818 IDTQTSIDRIEL
+2818 
-2830 LNDTGIVGDNLTNE
+2830 
-2844 ARPQFHI
+2844 
-2851 TVPTDVNSVQLS
+2851 
-2863 LDGGINWVNATLTSD
+2863 
-2878 GVWEYIW
+2878 
-2885 PTDLVENTYTLTV
+2885 
-2898 KATDVAGNTATET
+2898 
-2911 LNFIIDTTLSTPTI
+2911 
-2925 TLDSADDSG
+2925 
-2934 TANDNKTNVK
+2934 
-2944 TPGFIIGGI
+2944 
-2953 DSDVTQVV
+2953 
-2961 VQVMRDGHSEEVEL
+2961 
-2975 TQTNGQWRFVPG
+2975 
-2987 SAWTDGDYTLTVTVK
+2987 
-3002 DEAGNIRHSAPLT
+3002 
-3015 VTIDTQITIDH
+3015 IDH

-3141 NVNKPTFLLG
+3141 NVNKPTFLLSNIDADARYVTVEVQHGGTKEVLTATKDATGNWSVTPTGTWADGDYTLTVRVEDEAGNEKHSASLTVTVDTQITIDAIELVNDNGIPGDNMTNDAHPQFRVTVPGDVNEVSLSIDGGVTWVKATQSATPGVWNYTWPGTVPDGDYTLNVKATDNAGNTVTETLHFTIDTTLSVPVIVLNSADDTGVQGDNMTNSTQPTFALQHIDDDAVRVTVSVEHGGVTTTFDATKGVGGWSFTPTGAWADGDYTLSVSVEDKAGNTSHSASLTVTVDTQIAINNIELVNDSGIPDDNLTNNVRPHFQVKVPTDVNEVRLSIDGGKTWFNATQSATPGVWDYTWLADVGEGKHTLTVEATDKAGNQTTQKLDFIIDTMLSEPTIVLDSTDDSGTKGDNLTNANKPTFILG

-3165 HGGTKEVLTATK
+3165 YGGTKEVLTATK

-3185 TPTGTWADGDYTL
+3185 TPTGTWADGDYML

-3325 AMDSR
+3325 TMDSR

-3352 IDADAHSVIL
+3352 IDSDAQSVIL

-3410 STPLV
+3410 STPLI

-3466 ANWVSATQGIEGV
+3466 ANWVSAAQGIEGV

-3614 VTVDTQIAIDRI
+3614 VTVDTQIAIDHI

-3718 LLTPTIELAPD
+3718 LMTPTIELAPD

-3848 VFDIH
+3848 VFDIR

-4308 LRIEIDTQVQI
+4308 LKIEIDTQVQI

-4526 AVDNITSVTTP
+4526 AVDNITSVTKP

-4556 GVSYSVTAN
+4556 GVSYPVTAN

-4829 NKTPTLIGSTLP
+4829 NKTPTLVGNTLP
-4841 NTIVSIYVDGVKV
+4841 NAIVSIYVDGVKV

-5295 GSLDDLITNHNKP
+5295 GSLDDLITSHNKP

-5383 NPAMVAGSDNG
+5383 NPVMMAGSDNG

-5403 QTRPTFSIFGEMNQ
+5403 QTRPAFSIYGEMNQ

-5472 TIDTFNTTP
+5472 TIDTLNTTP

-5529 LNVGEVWVNEK
+5529 LNVGEVWVNDK

-5574 YSIWVDTHIKVF
+5574 YSIWVDTHIQVF

-5599 EWWSNSD
+5599 DWWSNSST
-5606 LITMRG
+5606 ITMRG
-5612 TGEIGATVSLIVA
+5612 MGEIGATVSLIVA

-5634 AATGRWELST
+5634 AANGQWELST
-5644 DKLPEGTYDISLV
+5644 DQLPEGKYDITLS
-5657 IEDSAGN
+5657 IEDNAGN
-5664 RWEDVR
+5664 RKEEVH

-5702 KSQLIITDSEGN
+5702 KSQLIITDSNGN

-5922 FTPPAAWNDGNYT
+5922 FTPPAAWNDGTYT

-5962 VTADSQHDDASDDAT
+5962 VTADSQHNDASDDAT

-5995 HLRTEPSAAE
+5995 HLRTVPSVAE
-6005 ESVVKV
+6005 ESVVKE

-6036 FEISVPENIVNVSI
+6036 FEISVPENIVNVSV

-6084 FIDKDNDFLIKEK
+6084 FIDKDDDFLIKEK

-6110 AMNVRGKTE
+6110 AMNARGKTE

>member
-122 DDAENAKKEADK
+122 DDAENAKKEADR

-158 SSKQIEEM
+158 SSKQMEEM
-166 LQNFLADNV
+166 LQEFLADNV

-426 ITDTIAPEKPTIE
+426 ITDTIPPEKPTIE

-449 NDNITNSTL
+449 NDNVTNSTL

-532 YFSAEIETTNDS
+532 YFSAEIETTDDS

-600 GINNLTFT
+600 GVNNLTFT

-616 KDFSFSYVIDTI
+616 KDFSFSYVIDTV
-628 APVPPTVSLEDYVV
+628 APVPPTVSLEDFVV

-1033 DSGIS
+1033 DSGIA

-1112 SAIFDFTIDTTVST
+1112 SAVFDFTIDTTVST

-1181 LNGSWLFI
+1181 LNGSWLFT
-1189 PGNTWADGSYTL
+1189 PGNTWTDGSYTL

-1326 VIVLDS
+1326 VIVLNS
-1332 ADDTGIQ
+1332 ADDTGVQ

-1344 NSTQPTFALQHI
+1344 NRTQPTFALQHI

-1435 SGIPDDNLT
+1435 SGIPNDNLT

-1473 NATQSATPGV
+1473 NATQSATTGV

-1503 TDEAGNKAT
+1503 TDKAGNKTT
-1512 QTLDFTID
+1512 QELDFTID

-2121 SEPTIVLDNTDDSGT
+2121 SEPTIVLDSTDDSGT
-2136 KGDHLT
+2136 KGDNLT

-2333 DSGVHGDNMTNHTQ
+2333 DTGIQGDNMTNRTQ

-2378 KDAGGWTFTP
+2378 KGTGGWTFTP
-2388 TGAWAD
+2388 PTSWAD

-2431 VNDSGIPDDNL
+2431 VNDSGIPN
-2442 TNNVRPHFQVTVPTD
+2442 
-2457 VNVVRLSID
+2457 
-2466 GGKTWFNAT
+2466 
-2475 QSATPGVWD
+2475 
-2484 YIWPDDVADGGY
+2484 
-2496 TLTVEAT
+2496 
-2503 DEAGNKATQTLDFTI
+2503 
-2518 DTTLSVP
+2518 
-2525 TLSLDSAD
+2525 
-2533 DSGIAGDNITNVK
+2533 
-2546 TPGFTLNNIDTD
+2546 
-2558 VSRVIVEVMHNGIK
+2558 
-2572 QEVPLVQTGGQWRF
+2572 
-2586 APTSDWADGDY
+2586 
-2597 ILTVKVEDR
+2597 
-2606 AGNVKQSAPLTVT
+2606 
-2619 VDTHIAIDRI
+2619 
-2629 ELVNDSGIPGD
+2629 
-2640 NLTNEARPHFQVTVP
+2640 
-2655 ADVNGVRLSIDGG
+2655 
-2668 KTWFDATQSATS
+2668 
-2680 GVWDYTWLT
+2680 
-2689 NVANGPHT
+2689 
-2697 LMVEASDKAGNK
+2697 
-2709 TTQKLDF
+2709 
-2716 TIDTILS
+2716 
-2723 EPTITLDSADDS
+2723 
-2735 AAGDNITN
+2735 
-2743 VKMPGFTL
+2743 
-2751 GNIDADVTKVVVTV
+2751 
-2765 AHDGKN
+2765 
-2771 QQIELIKNGGVWR
+2771 
-2784 FTPGAAWTDGDYTL
+2784 
-2798 TVKVEDK
+2798 
-2805 AGNTNYSAPLTVT
+2805 
-2818 IDTQTSIDRIEL
+2818 
-2830 LNDTGIVGDNLTNE
+2830 
-2844 ARPQFHI
+2844 
-2851 TVPTDVNSVQLS
+2851 
-2863 LDGGINWVNATLTSD
+2863 
-2878 GVWEYIW
+2878 
-2885 PTDLVENTYTLTV
+2885 
-2898 KATDVAGNTATET
+2898 
-2911 LNFIIDTTLSTPTI
+2911 
-2925 TLDSADDSG
+2925 
-2934 TANDNKTNVK
+2934 
-2944 TPGFIIGGI
+2944 
-2953 DSDVTQVV
+2953 
-2961 VQVMRDGHSEEVEL
+2961 
-2975 TQTNGQWRFVPG
+2975 
-2987 SAWTDGDYTLTVTVK
+2987 
-3002 DEAGNIRHSAPLT
+3002 
-3015 VTIDTQITIDH
+3015 
-3026 IELVN
+3026 
-3031 DSGIPDD
+3031 D

-3095 LTVEATDKAGNKT
+3095 LTVEATDKAGNQT
-3108 TQQLDFIIDTLLS
+3108 TQKLDFIIDTLLS

-3127 DNTDDSGTKGDNLT
+3127 DSTDDSGTKGDNLT
-3141 NVNKPTFLLG
+3141 NANKPTFILG

-3275 GTAGIW
+3275 GMAGTW

-3325 AMDSR
+3325 TMDSR

-3399 EVTDNAGNVRQ
+3399 EVQDNAGNVRQ
-3410 STPLV
+3410 STPLI

-3466 ANWVSATQGIEGV
+3466 ANWVSAAQGIEGV

-3488 GDGKHTLTVM
+3488 GDGKHILTVM

-3614 VTVDTQIAIDRI
+3614 VTVDTQIAIDHI

-3718 LLTPTIELAPD
+3718 LMTPTIELAPD

-3848 VFDIH
+3848 VFDIR

-3903 EDLAGNVKESAPFE
+3903 EDLAGNVKESAPLE

-3951 IDVPGDVVQV
+3951 IDVPGDVIQV

-3992 GTYTLRVEATDEAG
+3992 GTYTLRVEATDQAG

-4257 HIVVHIDGRDYTIE
+4257 HIVVHLDGRDYTIE

-4308 LRIEIDTQVQI
+4308 LQIEIDTQVQI

-4505 IDTIV
+4505 IDTVV
-4510 SDPSIDLLDA
+4510 SDPRIDLLDA

-4526 AVDNITSVTTP
+4526 AVDNITSVTKP

-4556 GVSYSVTAN
+4556 GVSYPVTAN

-4620 TGNSNSDN
+4620 TGSSNSDN

-4654 KSGREVLKQTITV
+4654 KSGREVLKHTITV

-4829 NKTPTLIGSTLP
+4829 NKTPTLVGNTLP
-4841 NTIVSIYVDGVKV
+4841 NAIVSIYVDGVKV

-5041 QGVVIATLV
+5041 QGGVIATLV

-5245 PILLQDDGTFNIH
+5245 PILLQDDGKFNIH

-5295 GSLDDLITNHNKP
+5295 GSLDDLITSHNKP

-5383 NPAMVAGSDNG
+5383 NPVMIAGSDNG

-5403 QTRPTFSIFGEMNQ
+5403 QTRPAFSIFGEMNQ

-5511 LFSGSAEPNSK
+5511 LFSGSAEANSK

-5529 LNVGEVWVNEK
+5529 LNVGEVWVNDK

-5574 YSIWVDTHIKVF
+5574 YSIWVDTHIQVF

-5599 EWWSNSD
+5599 DWWSNSST
-5606 LITMRG
+5606 ITMRG
-5612 TGEIGATVSLIVA
+5612 MGEIGATVSLIVA

-5634 AATGRWELST
+5634 AANGQWELST
-5644 DKLPEGTYDISLV
+5644 DQLPEGKYDITLS
-5657 IEDSAGN
+5657 IEDNAGN
-5664 RWEDVR
+5664 RKEEVH

-5702 KSQLIITDSEGN
+5702 KSQLIITDSNGN

-5750 DDVPLDIMKEVPVI
+5750 DDVPLDIMKETPVI

-5868 EDNGASDSDNVTNHT
+5868 EDNGASHSDNVTNHNHT

-5910 IYQATQGADGWT
+5910 IYQAMQGADGWT
-5922 FTPPAAWNDGNYT
+5922 FTPPAAWNDGTYT

-5949 SASLAVTVDSTVT
+5949 SASLEVTVDSTVT
-5962 VTADSQHDDASDDAT
+5962 VTADSQHDDAIDDAT
-5977 ATAVTPPESE
+5977 AIAVTPPESE

-5995 HLRTEPSAAE
+5995 HLRTVPSAAE
-6005 ESVVKV
+6005 ESVVKE

-6036 FEISVPENIVNVSI
+6036 FEISVPENIVNVSV

-6084 FIDKDNDFLIKEK
+6084 FIDKDDDFLIKEK

-6110 AMNVRGKTE
+6110 AMNARGKTE

>member
-236 KEPLKVTLALAAE
+236 KEPLKVTLALATE

-616 KDFSFSYVIDTI
+616 KDFSFSYVIDTV
-628 APVPPTVSLEDYVV
+628 APVPPTVSLEDFVV

-1033 DSGIS
+1033 DSGVS

-1066 AMSDTQI
+1066 AASDTQI

-1112 SAIFDFTIDTTVST
+1112 SAVFDFTIDTTVST

-1211 TNYSA
+1211 TSYSA

-1385 TFTPPTSWADGDYT
+1385 SFTPTGAWADGDYT

-1435 SGIPDDNLT
+1435 SGIPNDNLT

-1473 NATQSATPGV
+1473 NATQSATPGA

-1503 TDEAGNKAT
+1503 TDKAGNKTT
-1512 QTLDFTID
+1512 QELDFTID

-2121 SEPTIVLDNTDDSGT
+2121 SEPTIVLDSTDDSGT
-2136 KGDHLT
+2136 KGDNLT

-2320 TLSTPVIVLDSAD
+2320 TLSVPVIVLNSAD
-2333 DSGVHGDNMTNHTQ
+2333 DTGVQGDNMTNSTQ

-2378 KDAGGWTFTP
+2378 KGTGGWSFTP

-2442 TNNVRPHFQVTVPTD
+2442 TNNVRPHFQVKVPMD
-2457 VNVVRLSID
+2457 VN
-2466 GGKTWFNAT
+2466 
-2475 QSATPGVWD
+2475 
-2484 YIWPDDVADGGY
+2484 
-2496 TLTVEAT
+2496 E
-2503 DEAGNKATQTLDFTI
+2503 
-2518 DTTLSVP
+2518 
-2525 TLSLDSAD
+2525 
-2533 DSGIAGDNITNVK
+2533 
-2546 TPGFTLNNIDTD
+2546 
-2558 VSRVIVEVMHNGIK
+2558 
-2572 QEVPLVQTGGQWRF
+2572 
-2586 APTSDWADGDY
+2586 
-2597 ILTVKVEDR
+2597 
-2606 AGNVKQSAPLTVT
+2606 
-2619 VDTHIAIDRI
+2619 
-2629 ELVNDSGIPGD
+2629 
-2640 NLTNEARPHFQVTVP
+2640 
-2655 ADVNGVRLSIDGG
+2655 
-2668 KTWFDATQSATS
+2668 
-2680 GVWDYTWLT
+2680 
-2689 NVANGPHT
+2689 
-2697 LMVEASDKAGNK
+2697 
-2709 TTQKLDF
+2709 
-2716 TIDTILS
+2716 
-2723 EPTITLDSADDS
+2723 
-2735 AAGDNITN
+2735 
-2743 VKMPGFTL
+2743 
-2751 GNIDADVTKVVVTV
+2751 
-2765 AHDGKN
+2765 
-2771 QQIELIKNGGVWR
+2771 
-2784 FTPGAAWTDGDYTL
+2784 
-2798 TVKVEDK
+2798 
-2805 AGNTNYSAPLTVT
+2805 
-2818 IDTQTSIDRIEL
+2818 
-2830 LNDTGIVGDNLTNE
+2830 
-2844 ARPQFHI
+2844 
-2851 TVPTDVNSVQLS
+2851 
-2863 LDGGINWVNATLTSD
+2863 
-2878 GVWEYIW
+2878 
-2885 PTDLVENTYTLTV
+2885 
-2898 KATDVAGNTATET
+2898 
-2911 LNFIIDTTLSTPTI
+2911 
-2925 TLDSADDSG
+2925 
-2934 TANDNKTNVK
+2934 
-2944 TPGFIIGGI
+2944 
-2953 DSDVTQVV
+2953 
-2961 VQVMRDGHSEEVEL
+2961 
-2975 TQTNGQWRFVPG
+2975 
-2987 SAWTDGDYTLTVTVK
+2987 
-3002 DEAGNIRHSAPLT
+3002 
-3015 VTIDTQITIDH
+3015 
-3026 IELVN
+3026 
-3031 DSGIPDD
+3031 
-3038 NLTNNVRPH
+3038 
-3047 FQVTVPTDVNVV
+3047 V

-3095 LTVEATDKAGNKT
+3095 LTVEATDKAGNQT
-3108 TQQLDFIIDTLLS
+3108 TQKLDFIIDTLLS

-3127 DNTDDSGTKGDNLT
+3127 DSTDDSGTKGDNLT
-3141 NVNKPTFLLG
+3141 NANKPTFILG

-3165 HGGTKEVLTATK
+3165 YGGTKEVLTATK

-3325 AMDSR
+3325 TMDSR

-3352 IDADAHSVIL
+3352 IDSDAQSVIL

-3410 STPLV
+3410 STPLI

-3466 ANWVSATQGIEGV
+3466 ANWVSAAQGIEGV

-3614 VTVDTQIAIDRI
+3614 VTVDTQIAIDHI

-3718 LLTPTIELAPD
+3718 LMTPTIELAPD

-3848 VFDIH
+3848 VFDIR

-4526 AVDNITSVTTP
+4526 AVDNITSVTKP

-4556 GVSYSVTAN
+4556 GVSYPVTAN

-4829 NKTPTLIGSTLP
+4829 NKTPTLVGNTLP
-4841 NTIVSIYVDGVKV
+4841 NAIVSIYVDGVKV

-4965 GNDGNYEL
+4965 GNDGNYVL

-5295 GSLDDLITNHNKP
+5295 GSLDDLITSHNKP

-5383 NPAMVAGSDNG
+5383 NPVMMAGSDNG

-5403 QTRPTFSIFGEMNQ
+5403 QTRPAFSIYGEMNQ

-5472 TIDTFNTTP
+5472 TIDTLNTTP

-5529 LNVGEVWVNEK
+5529 LNVGEVWVNDK

-5574 YSIWVDTHIKVF
+5574 YSIWVDTHIQVF

-5599 EWWSNSD
+5599 DWWSNSST
-5606 LITMRG
+5606 ITMRG
-5612 TGEIGATVSLIVA
+5612 MGEIGATVSLIVA

-5634 AATGRWELST
+5634 AANGQWELST
-5644 DKLPEGTYDISLV
+5644 DQLPEGKYDITLS
-5657 IEDSAGN
+5657 IEDNAGN
-5664 RWEDVR
+5664 RKEEVH

-5702 KSQLIITDSEGN
+5702 KSQLIITDSNGN

-5750 DDVPLDIMKEVPVI
+5750 DDVSLDIMKEVPVI

-5868 EDNGASDSDNVTNHT
+5868 EDNGVSDSDNVTNHT

-5910 IYQATQGADGWT
+5910 TYQATQGADGWT
-5922 FTPPAAWNDGNYT
+5922 FTPPAAWNDGTYT

-5995 HLRTEPSAAE
+5995 HLRTVPSAAE
-6005 ESVVKV
+6005 ESVVKE

-6084 FIDKDNDFLIKEK
+6084 FTDKDNDFLIKEK

-6110 AMNVRGKTE
+6110 AMNARGKTE

>member
-426 ITDTIAPEKPTIE
+426 ITDTIPPEKPTIE

-532 YFSAEIETTNDS
+532 YFSAEIETTDDS

-600 GINNLTFT
+600 GVNNLTFT

-616 KDFSFSYVIDTI
+616 KDFSFSYVIDTV
-628 APVPPTVSLEDYVV
+628 APVPPTVSLEDFVV

-1033 DSGIS
+1033 DSGIA

-1112 SAIFDFTIDTTVST
+1112 SAVFDFTIDTTVST

-1385 TFTPPTSWADGDYT
+1385 SFTPTGAWADGDYT

-1435 SGIPDDNLT
+1435 SGIPNDNLT

-1473 NATQSATPGV
+1473 NATQSATPGA

-1503 TDEAGNKAT
+1503 TDKAGNKTT
-1512 QTLDFTID
+1512 QELDFTID

-2018 IDTQIT
+2018 IDTQI
-2024 IDHIE
+2024 
-2029 LVNDSGI
+2029 
-2036 PDDNLTNNVRPHF
+2036 
-2049 QVTVPTD
+2049 
-2056 VNVVRL
+2056 
-2062 SIDGGK
+2062 
-2068 TWFNATQSATPGV
+2068 A
-2081 WDYTWLADVGE
+2081 
-2092 GKHTLTV
+2092 
-2099 EATDKAGNKTTQ
+2099 
-2111 QLDFIIDTLL
+2111 
-2121 SEPTIVLDNTDDSGT
+2121 
-2136 KGDHLT
+2136 
-2142 NVNKPT
+2142 
-2148 FLLGNIDADARYVT
+2148 
-2162 VEVQHGGTKEV
+2162 
-2173 LTATKDATGNWSVTP
+2173 
-2188 TGTWADGDY
+2188 
-2197 TLTVRVEDE
+2197 
-2206 AGNEKHSASLTVTVD
+2206 
-2221 TQITIDVIELVNDN
+2221 
-2235 GIPGDNM
+2235 
-2242 TNDAHPQFRVTVP
+2242 
-2255 GDVNEVS
+2255 
-2262 LSIDGGVTW
+2262 
-2271 VKATQSATPG
+2271 
-2281 VWNYTWP
+2281 
-2288 GTVPDGDYTL
+2288 
-2298 NVKATDNA
+2298 
-2306 GNTVTE
+2306 
-2312 TLHFTIDT
+2312 
-2320 TLSTPVIVLDSAD
+2320 
-2333 DSGVHGDNMTNHTQ
+2333 
-2347 PTFALQHIDD
+2347 
-2357 DAVRVTVSVEH
+2357 
-2368 GGVTTTFDAT
+2368 
-2378 KDAGGWTFTP
+2378 
-2388 TGAWAD
+2388 
-2394 GDYTLSVSVE
+2394 
-2404 DKAGNTSHSASLTV
+2404 
-2418 TVDTQIAI
+2418 
-2426 NNIEL
+2426 
-2431 VNDSGIPDDNL
+2431 
-2442 TNNVRPHFQVTVPTD
+2442 
-2457 VNVVRLSID
+2457 
-2466 GGKTWFNAT
+2466 
-2475 QSATPGVWD
+2475 
-2484 YIWPDDVADGGY
+2484 
-2496 TLTVEAT
+2496 
-2503 DEAGNKATQTLDFTI
+2503 
-2518 DTTLSVP
+2518 
-2525 TLSLDSAD
+2525 
-2533 DSGIAGDNITNVK
+2533 
-2546 TPGFTLNNIDTD
+2546 
-2558 VSRVIVEVMHNGIK
+2558 
-2572 QEVPLVQTGGQWRF
+2572 
-2586 APTSDWADGDY
+2586 
-2597 ILTVKVEDR
+2597 
-2606 AGNVKQSAPLTVT
+2606 
-2619 VDTHIAIDRI
+2619 
-2629 ELVNDSGIPGD
+2629 
-2640 NLTNEARPHFQVTVP
+2640 
-2655 ADVNGVRLSIDGG
+2655 
-2668 KTWFDATQSATS
+2668 
-2680 GVWDYTWLT
+2680 
-2689 NVANGPHT
+2689 
-2697 LMVEASDKAGNK
+2697 
-2709 TTQKLDF
+2709 
-2716 TIDTILS
+2716 
-2723 EPTITLDSADDS
+2723 
-2735 AAGDNITN
+2735 
-2743 VKMPGFTL
+2743 
-2751 GNIDADVTKVVVTV
+2751 
-2765 AHDGKN
+2765 
-2771 QQIELIKNGGVWR
+2771 
-2784 FTPGAAWTDGDYTL
+2784 
-2798 TVKVEDK
+2798 
-2805 AGNTNYSAPLTVT
+2805 
-2818 IDTQTSIDRIEL
+2818 
-2830 LNDTGIVGDNLTNE
+2830 
-2844 ARPQFHI
+2844 
-2851 TVPTDVNSVQLS
+2851 
-2863 LDGGINWVNATLTSD
+2863 
-2878 GVWEYIW
+2878 
-2885 PTDLVENTYTLTV
+2885 
-2898 KATDVAGNTATET
+2898 
-2911 LNFIIDTTLSTPTI
+2911 
-2925 TLDSADDSG
+2925 
-2934 TANDNKTNVK
+2934 
-2944 TPGFIIGGI
+2944 
-2953 DSDVTQVV
+2953 
-2961 VQVMRDGHSEEVEL
+2961 
-2975 TQTNGQWRFVPG
+2975 
-2987 SAWTDGDYTLTVTVK
+2987 
-3002 DEAGNIRHSAPLT
+3002 
-3015 VTIDTQITIDH
+3015 IDH

-3165 HGGTKEVLTATK
+3165 HGGTKEVLTATKDATGNWSVTPTGTWADGDYTLTVRVEDEAGNEKHSASLTVTVDTQITIDAIELVNDNGIPGDNMTNDAHPQFRVTVPGDVNEVSLSIDGGVTWVKATQSATPGVWNYTWPGTVPDGDYTLNVKATDNAGNTVTETLHFTIDTTLSVPVIVLNSADDTGVHGDNMTNSTQPTFALQHIDDDAVRVTVSVEHGGVTTTFDATKGVGGWSFTPTGAWADGDYTLSVSVEDKAGNTSHSASLTVTVDTQIAINNIELVNDSGIPDDNLTNNVRPHFQVKVPTDVNEVRLSIDGGKTWFNATQSATPGVWDYTWLADVGEGKHTLTVEATDKAGNQTTQKLDFIIDTMLSEPTIVLDSTDDSGTKGDNLTNANKPTFILGNIDADARYVTVEVQYGGTKEVLTATK

-3325 AMDSR
+3325 TMDSR

-3352 IDADAHSVIL
+3352 IDSDAQSVIL

-3410 STPLV
+3410 STPLI

-3466 ANWVSATQGIEGV
+3466 ANWVSAAQGIEGV

-3614 VTVDTQIAIDRI
+3614 VTVDTQIAIDHI

-3718 LLTPTIELAPD
+3718 LMTPTIELAPD

-3848 VFDIH
+3848 VFDIR

-4308 LRIEIDTQVQI
+4308 LKIEIDTQVQI

-4526 AVDNITSVTTP
+4526 AVDNITSVTKP

-4556 GVSYSVTAN
+4556 GVSYPVTAN

-4829 NKTPTLIGSTLP
+4829 NKTPTLVGNTLP
-4841 NTIVSIYVDGVKV
+4841 NAIVSIYVDGVKV

-4965 GNDGNYEL
+4965 GNDGNYVL

-5031 AGSTLTIRNP
+5031 AGSTLTIRSP

-5080 SQQKEILIEHD
+5080 SQQKDILIEHD

-5403 QTRPTFSIFGEMNQ
+5403 QTRPTFSISGEMNQ

-5574 YSIWVDTHIKVF
+5574 YSIWVDTHIQVF

-5599 EWWSNSD
+5599 DWWSNSST
-5606 LITMRG
+5606 ITMRG
-5612 TGEIGATVSLIVA
+5612 MGEIGATVSLIVA

-5634 AATGRWELST
+5634 AANGQWELST
-5644 DKLPEGTYDISLV
+5644 DQLPEGKYDITLS
-5657 IEDSAGN
+5657 IEDNAGN
-5664 RWEDVR
+5664 RKEEVH

-5702 KSQLIITDSEGN
+5702 KSQLIITDSNGN

-5750 DDVPLDIMKEVPVI
+5750 DDVSLDIMKEVPVI

-5868 EDNGASDSDNVTNHT
+5868 EDNGVSDSDNVTNHT

-5910 IYQATQGADGWT
+5910 TYQATQGADGWT
-5922 FTPPAAWNDGNYT
+5922 FTPPAAWNDGTYT

-5995 HLRTEPSAAE
+5995 HLRTVPSAAE
-6005 ESVVKV
+6005 ESVVKE

-6110 AMNVRGKTE
+6110 AMNARGKTE

>member
-42 PRGSVIIVNGA
+42 PHGSVIIVNGA

-321 SGSAKLVIT
+321 SGSTKLVIT

-449 NDNITNSTL
+449 NDSITNSTL

-616 KDFSFSYVIDTI
+616 KDFSFSYVIDTV
-628 APVPPTVSLEDYVV
+628 APVPPTVSLEDFVV

-1066 AMSDTQI
+1066 AASDTQI

-1112 SAIFDFTIDTTVST
+1112 SAVFDFTIDTTVST

-1181 LNGSWLFI
+1181 LNGSWLFT

-1326 VIVLDS
+1326 VIVLNS
-1332 ADDTGIQ
+1332 ADDTGVQ

-1385 TFTPPTSWADGDYT
+1385 SFTPTGAWADGDYT

-1435 SGIPDDNLT
+1435 SGIPN
-1444 NNVRP
+1444 
-1449 HFQVTVPTD
+1449 
-1458 VNVVRLSIDGGKTWF
+1458 
-1473 NATQSATPGV
+1473 
-1483 WDYIWPD
+1483 
-1490 DVADGGYT
+1490 
-1498 LTVEA
+1498 
-1503 TDEAGNKAT
+1503 
-1512 QTLDFTID
+1512 
-1520 TTLSVP
+1520 
-1526 TLSLDSADDSGIAG
+1526 
-1540 DNITNVKT
+1540 
-1548 PGFTLNNI
+1548 
-1556 DTDVSRVI
+1556 
-1564 VEVMH
+1564 
-1569 NGIKQEV
+1569 
-1576 PLVQTGG
+1576 
-1583 QWRFAPT
+1583 
-1590 SDWADGDYILTV
+1590 
-1602 KVEDRA
+1602 
-1608 GNVKQSAPLTVT
+1608 
-1620 VDTHIAIDRIELVND
+1620 
-1635 SGIPGDNLTNE
+1635 
-1646 ARPHFQVTVPAD
+1646 
-1658 VNGVRLSIDGG
+1658 
-1669 KTWFDA
+1669 
-1675 TQSATSGVW
+1675 
-1684 DYTWLTNVANGP
+1684 
-1696 HTLMVEASDKAGN
+1696 
-1709 KTTQKLDF
+1709 
-1717 TIDTI
+1717 
-1722 LSEPTIT
+1722 
-1729 LDSADDSAAGDNITN
+1729 
-1744 VKMPGFTLGNIDA
+1744 
-1757 DVTKVVVTVAHDGKN
+1757 
-1772 QQIELIKNGGVWRFT
+1772 
-1787 PGAAWTDGDYTL
+1787 
-1799 TVKVEDKAGNTN
+1799 
-1811 YSAPLTVTIDTQTS
+1811 
-1825 IDRIELLNDTGIVGD
+1825 
-1840 NLTNE
+1840 
-1845 ARPQFHITVPTDVN
+1845 
-1859 SVQLS
+1859 
-1864 LDGGINWVNATLT
+1864 
-1877 SDGVWEYIWPTDLVE
+1877 
-1892 NTYTLTVKATDVA
+1892 
-1905 GNTATETLNFIIDTT
+1905 
-1920 LSTPT
+1920 
-1925 ITLDSADD
+1925 
-1933 SGTANDNKTNVKT
+1933 
-1946 PGFIIGGIDSD
+1946 
-1957 VTQVVVQVMRD
+1957 
-1968 GHSEE
+1968 
-1973 VELTQTNGQWRFVP
+1973 
-1987 GSAWTDGDYTLTVTV
+1987 
-2002 KDEAG
+2002 
-2007 NIRHSAPLTVT
+2007 
-2018 IDTQIT
+2018 
-2024 IDHIE
+2024 
-2029 LVNDSGI
+2029 
-2036 PDDNLTNNVRPHF
+2036 DNLTNNVRPHF

-2099 EATDKAGNKTTQ
+2099 EATDKAGNQTTQ
-2111 QLDFIIDTLL
+2111 KLDFIIDTML
-2121 SEPTIVLDNTDDSGT
+2121 SEPTIVLDSTDDSGT
-2136 KGDHLT
+2136 KGDNLT
-2142 NVNKPT
+2142 NANKPT
-2148 FLLGNIDADARYVT
+2148 FILGNIDADARYVT
-2162 VEVQHGGTKEV
+2162 VEVQ
-2173 LTATKDATGNWSVTP
+2173 
-2188 TGTWADGDY
+2188 Y
-2197 TLTVRVEDE
+2197 
-2206 AGNEKHSASLTVTVD
+2206 
-2221 TQITIDVIELVNDN
+2221 
-2235 GIPGDNM
+2235 
-2242 TNDAHPQFRVTVP
+2242 
-2255 GDVNEVS
+2255 
-2262 LSIDGGVTW
+2262 
-2271 VKATQSATPG
+2271 
-2281 VWNYTWP
+2281 
-2288 GTVPDGDYTL
+2288 
-2298 NVKATDNA
+2298 
-2306 GNTVTE
+2306 
-2312 TLHFTIDT
+2312 
-2320 TLSTPVIVLDSAD
+2320 
-2333 DSGVHGDNMTNHTQ
+2333 
-2347 PTFALQHIDD
+2347 
-2357 DAVRVTVSVEH
+2357 
-2368 GGVTTTFDAT
+2368 
-2378 KDAGGWTFTP
+2378 
-2388 TGAWAD
+2388 
-2394 GDYTLSVSVE
+2394 
-2404 DKAGNTSHSASLTV
+2404 
-2418 TVDTQIAI
+2418 
-2426 NNIEL
+2426 
-2431 VNDSGIPDDNL
+2431 
-2442 TNNVRPHFQVTVPTD
+2442 
-2457 VNVVRLSID
+2457 
-2466 GGKTWFNAT
+2466 
-2475 QSATPGVWD
+2475 
-2484 YIWPDDVADGGY
+2484 
-2496 TLTVEAT
+2496 
-2503 DEAGNKATQTLDFTI
+2503 
-2518 DTTLSVP
+2518 
-2525 TLSLDSAD
+2525 
-2533 DSGIAGDNITNVK
+2533 
-2546 TPGFTLNNIDTD
+2546 
-2558 VSRVIVEVMHNGIK
+2558 
-2572 QEVPLVQTGGQWRF
+2572 
-2586 APTSDWADGDY
+2586 
-2597 ILTVKVEDR
+2597 
-2606 AGNVKQSAPLTVT
+2606 
-2619 VDTHIAIDRI
+2619 
-2629 ELVNDSGIPGD
+2629 
-2640 NLTNEARPHFQVTVP
+2640 
-2655 ADVNGVRLSIDGG
+2655 
-2668 KTWFDATQSATS
+2668 
-2680 GVWDYTWLT
+2680 
-2689 NVANGPHT
+2689 
-2697 LMVEASDKAGNK
+2697 
-2709 TTQKLDF
+2709 
-2716 TIDTILS
+2716 
-2723 EPTITLDSADDS
+2723 
-2735 AAGDNITN
+2735 
-2743 VKMPGFTL
+2743 
-2751 GNIDADVTKVVVTV
+2751 
-2765 AHDGKN
+2765 
-2771 QQIELIKNGGVWR
+2771 
-2784 FTPGAAWTDGDYTL
+2784 
-2798 TVKVEDK
+2798 
-2805 AGNTNYSAPLTVT
+2805 
-2818 IDTQTSIDRIEL
+2818 
-2830 LNDTGIVGDNLTNE
+2830 
-2844 ARPQFHI
+2844 
-2851 TVPTDVNSVQLS
+2851 
-2863 LDGGINWVNATLTSD
+2863 
-2878 GVWEYIW
+2878 
-2885 PTDLVENTYTLTV
+2885 
-2898 KATDVAGNTATET
+2898 
-2911 LNFIIDTTLSTPTI
+2911 
-2925 TLDSADDSG
+2925 
-2934 TANDNKTNVK
+2934 
-2944 TPGFIIGGI
+2944 
-2953 DSDVTQVV
+2953 
-2961 VQVMRDGHSEEVEL
+2961 
-2975 TQTNGQWRFVPG
+2975 
-2987 SAWTDGDYTLTVTVK
+2987 
-3002 DEAGNIRHSAPLT
+3002 
-3015 VTIDTQITIDH
+3015 
-3026 IELVN
+3026 
-3031 DSGIPDD
+3031 
-3038 NLTNNVRPH
+3038 
-3047 FQVTVPTDVNVV
+3047 
-3059 RLSID
+3059 
-3064 GGKTWFNA
+3064 
-3072 TQSATPGVW
+3072 
-3081 DYTWLAD
+3081 
-3088 VGEGKHT
+3088 
-3095 LTVEATDKAGNKT
+3095 
-3108 TQQLDFIIDTLLS
+3108 
-3121 EPTIVL
+3121 
-3127 DNTDDSGTKGDNLT
+3127 
-3141 NVNKPTFLLG
+3141 
-3151 NIDADARYVTVEVQ
+3151 
-3165 HGGTKEVLTATK
+3165 GGTKEVLTATK

-3325 AMDSR
+3325 TMDSR

-3339 ITSVKRPGFTIGN
+3339 ITSAKRPGFTIGN
-3352 IDADAHSVIL
+3352 IDADAQSVIL

-3410 STPLV
+3410 STPLI

-3466 ANWVSATQGIEGV
+3466 ANWVSAAQGIEGV

-3614 VTVDTQIAIDRI
+3614 VTVDTQIAIDHI

-3691 QHTLTVE
+3691 QHTLIVE
-3698 VTDGAGNKMTETLNF
+3698 VTDGAGNKMTGTLDF

-3848 VFDIH
+3848 VFDIR

-4308 LRIEIDTQVQI
+4308 LQIEIDTQVQI

-4526 AVDNITSVTTP
+4526 AVDNITSVTKP

-4556 GVSYSVTAN
+4556 GVSYPVTAN

-4886 RDNSELRSTAVDVTI
+4886 RDNSELRSTAVDLTI

-5295 GSLDDLITNHNKP
+5295 GSLDDLITSHNKP

-5383 NPAMVAGSDNG
+5383 NPVMMAGSDNG

-5403 QTRPTFSIFGEMNQ
+5403 QTRPAFSIYGEMNQ

-5472 TIDTFNTTP
+5472 TIDTLNTTP

-5529 LNVGEVWVNEK
+5529 LNVGEVWVNDK

-5574 YSIWVDTHIKVF
+5574 YSIWVDTHIQVF

-5599 EWWSNSD
+5599 DWWSNSST
-5606 LITMRG
+5606 ITMRG
-5612 TGEIGATVSLIVA
+5612 MGEIGATVSLIVA

-5634 AATGRWELST
+5634 AANGQWELST
-5644 DKLPEGTYDISLV
+5644 DQLPEGKYDITLS
-5657 IEDSAGN
+5657 IEDNAGN
-5664 RWEDVR
+5664 RKEEVH

-5702 KSQLIITDSEGN
+5702 KSQLIITDSNGN

-5910 IYQATQGADGWT
+5910 TYQATQGADGWT
-5922 FTPPAAWNDGNYT
+5922 FTPPAAWNDGTYT

-5962 VTADSQHDDASDDAT
+5962 VTADSQHNDASDDAT

-5995 HLRTEPSAAE
+5995 HLRTVPSVAE
-6005 ESVVKV
+6005 ESVVKE

-6036 FEISVPENIVNVSI
+6036 FEISVPENIVNVSV

-6084 FIDKDNDFLIKEK
+6084 FIDKDDDFLIKEK

-6110 AMNVRGKTE
+6110 AMNARGKTE

>member
-426 ITDTIAPEKPTIE
+426 ITDTIPPEKPTIE

-628 APVPPTVSLEDYVV
+628 APVPPTVSLEDFVV

-1033 DSGIS
+1033 DSGIA

-1112 SAIFDFTIDTTVST
+1112 SAVFDFTIDTTVST

-1181 LNGSWLFI
+1181 LNGSWLFT

-1211 TNYSA
+1211 TSYSA

-1326 VIVLDS
+1326 VIVLNS
-1332 ADDTGIQ
+1332 ADDTGVQ

-1344 NSTQPTFALQHI
+1344 NRTQPTFALQHI

-1473 NATQSATPGV
+1473 NATQSATPGA

-1503 TDEAGNKAT
+1503 TDKAGNKTT
-1512 QTLDFTID
+1512 QELDFTID

-1717 TIDTI
+1717 IIDTL

-2121 SEPTIVLDNTDDSGT
+2121 SEPTIVLDSTDDSGT
-2136 KGDHLT
+2136 KGDNLT

-2320 TLSTPVIVLDSAD
+2320 TLSVPVIVLNSAD
-2333 DSGVHGDNMTNHTQ
+2333 DTGVQGDNMTNSTQ

-2378 KDAGGWTFTP
+2378 KGVGGWSFTP

-2442 TNNVRPHFQVTVPTD
+2442 TNNVRPHFQVKVPTD
-2457 VNVVRLSID
+2457 VN
-2466 GGKTWFNAT
+2466 
-2475 QSATPGVWD
+2475 
-2484 YIWPDDVADGGY
+2484 
-2496 TLTVEAT
+2496 E
-2503 DEAGNKATQTLDFTI
+2503 
-2518 DTTLSVP
+2518 
-2525 TLSLDSAD
+2525 
-2533 DSGIAGDNITNVK
+2533 
-2546 TPGFTLNNIDTD
+2546 
-2558 VSRVIVEVMHNGIK
+2558 
-2572 QEVPLVQTGGQWRF
+2572 
-2586 APTSDWADGDY
+2586 
-2597 ILTVKVEDR
+2597 
-2606 AGNVKQSAPLTVT
+2606 
-2619 VDTHIAIDRI
+2619 
-2629 ELVNDSGIPGD
+2629 
-2640 NLTNEARPHFQVTVP
+2640 
-2655 ADVNGVRLSIDGG
+2655 
-2668 KTWFDATQSATS
+2668 
-2680 GVWDYTWLT
+2680 
-2689 NVANGPHT
+2689 
-2697 LMVEASDKAGNK
+2697 
-2709 TTQKLDF
+2709 
-2716 TIDTILS
+2716 
-2723 EPTITLDSADDS
+2723 
-2735 AAGDNITN
+2735 
-2743 VKMPGFTL
+2743 
-2751 GNIDADVTKVVVTV
+2751 
-2765 AHDGKN
+2765 
-2771 QQIELIKNGGVWR
+2771 
-2784 FTPGAAWTDGDYTL
+2784 
-2798 TVKVEDK
+2798 
-2805 AGNTNYSAPLTVT
+2805 
-2818 IDTQTSIDRIEL
+2818 
-2830 LNDTGIVGDNLTNE
+2830 
-2844 ARPQFHI
+2844 
-2851 TVPTDVNSVQLS
+2851 
-2863 LDGGINWVNATLTSD
+2863 
-2878 GVWEYIW
+2878 
-2885 PTDLVENTYTLTV
+2885 
-2898 KATDVAGNTATET
+2898 
-2911 LNFIIDTTLSTPTI
+2911 
-2925 TLDSADDSG
+2925 
-2934 TANDNKTNVK
+2934 
-2944 TPGFIIGGI
+2944 
-2953 DSDVTQVV
+2953 
-2961 VQVMRDGHSEEVEL
+2961 
-2975 TQTNGQWRFVPG
+2975 
-2987 SAWTDGDYTLTVTVK
+2987 
-3002 DEAGNIRHSAPLT
+3002 
-3015 VTIDTQITIDH
+3015 
-3026 IELVN
+3026 
-3031 DSGIPDD
+3031 
-3038 NLTNNVRPH
+3038 
-3047 FQVTVPTDVNVV
+3047 V

-3095 LTVEATDKAGNKT
+3095 LTVEATDKAGNQT
-3108 TQQLDFIIDTLLS
+3108 TQKLDFIIDTMLS

-3127 DNTDDSGTKGDNLT
+3127 DSTDDSGTKGDNLT
-3141 NVNKPTFLLG
+3141 NANKPTFILG

-3165 HGGTKEVLTATK
+3165 YGGTKEVLTATK

-3325 AMDSR
+3325 TMDSR

-3352 IDADAHSVIL
+3352 IDSDAQSVIL

-3410 STPLV
+3410 STPLI

-3466 ANWVSATQGIEGV
+3466 ANWVSAAQGIEGV

-3614 VTVDTQIAIDRI
+3614 VTVDTQIAIDHI

-3718 LLTPTIELAPD
+3718 LMTPTIELAPD

-3848 VFDIH
+3848 VFDIR

-4308 LRIEIDTQVQI
+4308 LKIEIDTQVQI

-4398 GNTANSTLGFTVDTQ
+4398 GSTANSTLGFTVDTQ

-4526 AVDNITSVTTP
+4526 AVDNITSVTKP

-4556 GVSYSVTAN
+4556 GVSYPVTAN

-4829 NKTPTLIGSTLP
+4829 NKTPTLVGNTLP
-4841 NTIVSIYVDGVKV
+4841 NAIVSIYVDGVKV

-4965 GNDGNYEL
+4965 GNDGNYVL

-5031 AGSTLTIRNP
+5031 AGSTLTIRSP

-5080 SQQKEILIEHD
+5080 SQQKDILIEHD

-5340 SYQFDNA
+5340 SYQFDNV

-5403 QTRPTFSIFGEMNQ
+5403 QTRPTFSISGEMNQ

-5574 YSIWVDTHIKVF
+5574 YSIWVDTHIQVF

-5599 EWWSNSD
+5599 DWWSNSST
-5606 LITMRG
+5606 ITMRG
-5612 TGEIGATVSLIVA
+5612 MGEIGATVSLIVA

-5634 AATGRWELST
+5634 AANGQWELST
-5644 DKLPEGTYDISLV
+5644 DQLPEGKYDITLS
-5657 IEDSAGN
+5657 IEDNAGN
-5664 RWEDVR
+5664 RKEEVH

-5702 KSQLIITDSEGN
+5702 KSQLIITDSNGN

-5750 DDVPLDIMKEVPVI
+5750 DDVSLDIMKEVPVI

-5868 EDNGASDSDNVTNHT
+5868 EDNGVSDSDNVTNHT

-5910 IYQATQGADGWT
+5910 TYQATQGADGWT
-5922 FTPPAAWNDGNYT
+5922 FTPPAAWNDGTYT

-5995 HLRTEPSAAE
+5995 HLRTVPSAAE
-6005 ESVVKV
+6005 ESVVKE

-6110 AMNVRGKTE
+6110 AMNARGKTE

>member
-166 LQNFLADNV
+166 LQKFLADNV

-426 ITDTIAPEKPTIE
+426 ITDTIPPEKPTIE

-576 GEEVIF
+576 GEEIIF

-1066 AMSDTQI
+1066 AASDTQI

-1112 SAIFDFTIDTTVST
+1112 SAVFDFTIDTTVST

-1326 VIVLDS
+1326 VIVLNS
-1332 ADDTGIQ
+1332 ADDTGVQ

-1385 TFTPPTSWADGDYT
+1385 SFTPTGAWADGDYT

-1435 SGIPDDNLT
+1435 SGIPNDNLT

-1449 HFQVTVPTD
+1449 HFQVKVPTD

-1473 NATQSATPGV
+1473 NATQSATPGA

-1503 TDEAGNKAT
+1503 TDKAGNKTT
-1512 QTLDFTID
+1512 QELDFTID

-2018 IDTQIT
+2018 IDTQI
-2024 IDHIE
+2024 
-2029 LVNDSGI
+2029 
-2036 PDDNLTNNVRPHF
+2036 
-2049 QVTVPTD
+2049 
-2056 VNVVRL
+2056 
-2062 SIDGGK
+2062 
-2068 TWFNATQSATPGV
+2068 A
-2081 WDYTWLADVGE
+2081 
-2092 GKHTLTV
+2092 
-2099 EATDKAGNKTTQ
+2099 
-2111 QLDFIIDTLL
+2111 
-2121 SEPTIVLDNTDDSGT
+2121 
-2136 KGDHLT
+2136 
-2142 NVNKPT
+2142 
-2148 FLLGNIDADARYVT
+2148 
-2162 VEVQHGGTKEV
+2162 
-2173 LTATKDATGNWSVTP
+2173 
-2188 TGTWADGDY
+2188 
-2197 TLTVRVEDE
+2197 
-2206 AGNEKHSASLTVTVD
+2206 
-2221 TQITIDVIELVNDN
+2221 
-2235 GIPGDNM
+2235 
-2242 TNDAHPQFRVTVP
+2242 
-2255 GDVNEVS
+2255 
-2262 LSIDGGVTW
+2262 
-2271 VKATQSATPG
+2271 
-2281 VWNYTWP
+2281 
-2288 GTVPDGDYTL
+2288 
-2298 NVKATDNA
+2298 
-2306 GNTVTE
+2306 
-2312 TLHFTIDT
+2312 
-2320 TLSTPVIVLDSAD
+2320 
-2333 DSGVHGDNMTNHTQ
+2333 
-2347 PTFALQHIDD
+2347 
-2357 DAVRVTVSVEH
+2357 
-2368 GGVTTTFDAT
+2368 
-2378 KDAGGWTFTP
+2378 
-2388 TGAWAD
+2388 
-2394 GDYTLSVSVE
+2394 
-2404 DKAGNTSHSASLTV
+2404 
-2418 TVDTQIAI
+2418 
-2426 NNIEL
+2426 
-2431 VNDSGIPDDNL
+2431 
-2442 TNNVRPHFQVTVPTD
+2442 
-2457 VNVVRLSID
+2457 
-2466 GGKTWFNAT
+2466 
-2475 QSATPGVWD
+2475 
-2484 YIWPDDVADGGY
+2484 
-2496 TLTVEAT
+2496 
-2503 DEAGNKATQTLDFTI
+2503 
-2518 DTTLSVP
+2518 
-2525 TLSLDSAD
+2525 
-2533 DSGIAGDNITNVK
+2533 
-2546 TPGFTLNNIDTD
+2546 
-2558 VSRVIVEVMHNGIK
+2558 
-2572 QEVPLVQTGGQWRF
+2572 
-2586 APTSDWADGDY
+2586 
-2597 ILTVKVEDR
+2597 
-2606 AGNVKQSAPLTVT
+2606 
-2619 VDTHIAIDRI
+2619 
-2629 ELVNDSGIPGD
+2629 
-2640 NLTNEARPHFQVTVP
+2640 
-2655 ADVNGVRLSIDGG
+2655 
-2668 KTWFDATQSATS
+2668 
-2680 GVWDYTWLT
+2680 
-2689 NVANGPHT
+2689 
-2697 LMVEASDKAGNK
+2697 
-2709 TTQKLDF
+2709 
-2716 TIDTILS
+2716 
-2723 EPTITLDSADDS
+2723 
-2735 AAGDNITN
+2735 
-2743 VKMPGFTL
+2743 
-2751 GNIDADVTKVVVTV
+2751 
-2765 AHDGKN
+2765 
-2771 QQIELIKNGGVWR
+2771 
-2784 FTPGAAWTDGDYTL
+2784 
-2798 TVKVEDK
+2798 
-2805 AGNTNYSAPLTVT
+2805 
-2818 IDTQTSIDRIEL
+2818 
-2830 LNDTGIVGDNLTNE
+2830 
-2844 ARPQFHI
+2844 
-2851 TVPTDVNSVQLS
+2851 
-2863 LDGGINWVNATLTSD
+2863 
-2878 GVWEYIW
+2878 
-2885 PTDLVENTYTLTV
+2885 
-2898 KATDVAGNTATET
+2898 
-2911 LNFIIDTTLSTPTI
+2911 
-2925 TLDSADDSG
+2925 
-2934 TANDNKTNVK
+2934 
-2944 TPGFIIGGI
+2944 
-2953 DSDVTQVV
+2953 
-2961 VQVMRDGHSEEVEL
+2961 
-2975 TQTNGQWRFVPG
+2975 
-2987 SAWTDGDYTLTVTVK
+2987 
-3002 DEAGNIRHSAPLT
+3002 
-3015 VTIDTQITIDH
+3015 IDH

-3177 GATGIWSV
+3177 DATGNWSVTPTGTWADGDYTLTVRVEDEAGNEKHSASLTVTVDTQITIDAIELVNDNGIPGDNMTNDAHPQFRVTVPGDVNEVSLSIDGGVTWVKATQSATPGVWNYTWPGTVPDGDYTLNVKATDNAGNTVTETLHFTIDTTLSVPVIVLNSADDTGVQGDNMTNSTQPTFALQHIDDDAVRVTVSVEHGGVTTTFDATKGTGGWSFTPTGAWADGDYTLSVSVEDKAGNTSHSASLTVTVDTQIAINNIELVNDSGIPDDNLTNNVRPHFQVKVPTDVNEVRLSIDGGKTWFNATQSATPGVWDYTWLADVGEGKHTLTVEATDKAGNQTTQKLDFIIDTMLSEPTIVLDSTDDSGTKGDNLTNANKPTFILGNIDADARYVTVEVQYGGTKKVLTATKGATGIWSV
-3185 TPTGTWADGDYTL
+3185 TPTGTWADGDYML

-3325 AMDSR
+3325 TMDSR

-3352 IDADAHSVIL
+3352 IDSDAQSVIL

-3410 STPLV
+3410 STPLI

-3466 ANWVSATQGIEGV
+3466 ANWVSAAQGIEGV

-3614 VTVDTQIAIDRI
+3614 VTVDTQIAIDHI

-3718 LLTPTIELAPD
+3718 LMTPTIELAPD

-3848 VFDIH
+3848 VFDIR

-4308 LRIEIDTQVQI
+4308 LKIEIDTQVQI

-4526 AVDNITSVTTP
+4526 AVDNITSVTKP

-4542 NVPADI
+4542 NVSADI

-4556 GVSYSVTAN
+4556 GVSYPVTAN

-4965 GNDGNYEL
+4965 GNDGNYVL

-5031 AGSTLTIRNP
+5031 AGSTLTIRSP

-5080 SQQKEILIEHD
+5080 SQQKDILIEHD

-5403 QTRPTFSIFGEMNQ
+5403 QTRPTFSISGEMNQ

-5467 KTLNF
+5467 KTLKF

-5574 YSIWVDTHIKVF
+5574 YSIWVDTHIQVF

-5599 EWWSNSD
+5599 DWWSNSST
-5606 LITMRG
+5606 ITMRG
-5612 TGEIGATVSLIVA
+5612 MGEIGATVSLIVA

-5634 AATGRWELST
+5634 AANGQWELST
-5644 DKLPEGTYDISLV
+5644 DQLPEGKYDITLS
-5657 IEDSAGN
+5657 IEDNAGN
-5664 RWEDVR
+5664 RKEEVH

-5702 KSQLIITDSEGN
+5702 KSQLIITDSNGN

-5868 EDNGASDSDNVTNHT
+5868 EDNGVSDSDNVTNHT

-5910 IYQATQGADGWT
+5910 TYQATQGADGWT
-5922 FTPPAAWNDGNYT
+5922 FTPPAAWNDGTYT

-5995 HLRTEPSAAE
+5995 HLRTVPSAAE
-6005 ESVVKV
+6005 ESVVKE

-6110 AMNVRGKTE
+6110 AMNARGKTE

>member
-122 DDAENAKKEADK
+122 DEAENAKKEADK

-158 SSKQIEEM
+158 SSKQMEEM
-166 LQNFLADNV
+166 LQEFLADNV

-449 NDNITNSTL
+449 NDSITNSTL

-512 IAGHTSA
+512 IAGLTSA

-532 YFSAEIETTNDS
+532 YFSAEIETTDDS

-600 GINNLTFT
+600 GVNNLTFT

-616 KDFSFSYVIDTI
+616 KDFSFSYVIDTV
-628 APVPPTVSLEDYVV
+628 APVPPTVSLEDFVV

-1033 DSGIS
+1033 DSGIA

-1112 SAIFDFTIDTTVST
+1112 SAVFDFTIDTTVST

-1181 LNGSWLFI
+1181 LNGSWLFT

-1385 TFTPPTSWADGDYT
+1385 SFTPTGAWADGDYT

-1435 SGIPDDNLT
+1435 SGIPNDNLT

-1473 NATQSATPGV
+1473 NATQSATPGA

-1503 TDEAGNKAT
+1503 TDKAGNKTT
-1512 QTLDFTID
+1512 QELDFTID

-1556 DTDVSRVI
+1556 DTDVSRVT

-1675 TQSATSGVW
+1675 TQSATPGVW

-1717 TIDTI
+1717 IIDTM

-2018 IDTQIT
+2018 IDTQIA

-2036 PDDNLTNNVRPHF
+2036 PDDNLTN
-2049 QVTVPTD
+2049 
-2056 VNVVRL
+2056 
-2062 SIDGGK
+2062 
-2068 TWFNATQSATPGV
+2068 
-2081 WDYTWLADVGE
+2081 
-2092 GKHTLTV
+2092 
-2099 EATDKAGNKTTQ
+2099 EA
-2111 QLDFIIDTLL
+2111 
-2121 SEPTIVLDNTDDSGT
+2121 
-2136 KGDHLT
+2136 
-2142 NVNKPT
+2142 
-2148 FLLGNIDADARYVT
+2148 
-2162 VEVQHGGTKEV
+2162 
-2173 LTATKDATGNWSVTP
+2173 
-2188 TGTWADGDY
+2188 
-2197 TLTVRVEDE
+2197 
-2206 AGNEKHSASLTVTVD
+2206 
-2221 TQITIDVIELVNDN
+2221 
-2235 GIPGDNM
+2235 
-2242 TNDAHPQFRVTVP
+2242 
-2255 GDVNEVS
+2255 
-2262 LSIDGGVTW
+2262 
-2271 VKATQSATPG
+2271 
-2281 VWNYTWP
+2281 
-2288 GTVPDGDYTL
+2288 
-2298 NVKATDNA
+2298 
-2306 GNTVTE
+2306 
-2312 TLHFTIDT
+2312 
-2320 TLSTPVIVLDSAD
+2320 
-2333 DSGVHGDNMTNHTQ
+2333 
-2347 PTFALQHIDD
+2347 
-2357 DAVRVTVSVEH
+2357 
-2368 GGVTTTFDAT
+2368 
-2378 KDAGGWTFTP
+2378 
-2388 TGAWAD
+2388 
-2394 GDYTLSVSVE
+2394 
-2404 DKAGNTSHSASLTV
+2404 
-2418 TVDTQIAI
+2418 
-2426 NNIEL
+2426 
-2431 VNDSGIPDDNL
+2431 
-2442 TNNVRPHFQVTVPTD
+2442 
-2457 VNVVRLSID
+2457 
-2466 GGKTWFNAT
+2466 
-2475 QSATPGVWD
+2475 
-2484 YIWPDDVADGGY
+2484 
-2496 TLTVEAT
+2496 
-2503 DEAGNKATQTLDFTI
+2503 
-2518 DTTLSVP
+2518 
-2525 TLSLDSAD
+2525 
-2533 DSGIAGDNITNVK
+2533 
-2546 TPGFTLNNIDTD
+2546 
-2558 VSRVIVEVMHNGIK
+2558 
-2572 QEVPLVQTGGQWRF
+2572 
-2586 APTSDWADGDY
+2586 
-2597 ILTVKVEDR
+2597 
-2606 AGNVKQSAPLTVT
+2606 
-2619 VDTHIAIDRI
+2619 
-2629 ELVNDSGIPGD
+2629 
-2640 NLTNEARPHFQVTVP
+2640 
-2655 ADVNGVRLSIDGG
+2655 
-2668 KTWFDATQSATS
+2668 
-2680 GVWDYTWLT
+2680 
-2689 NVANGPHT
+2689 
-2697 LMVEASDKAGNK
+2697 
-2709 TTQKLDF
+2709 
-2716 TIDTILS
+2716 
-2723 EPTITLDSADDS
+2723 
-2735 AAGDNITN
+2735 
-2743 VKMPGFTL
+2743 
-2751 GNIDADVTKVVVTV
+2751 
-2765 AHDGKN
+2765 
-2771 QQIELIKNGGVWR
+2771 
-2784 FTPGAAWTDGDYTL
+2784 
-2798 TVKVEDK
+2798 
-2805 AGNTNYSAPLTVT
+2805 
-2818 IDTQTSIDRIEL
+2818 
-2830 LNDTGIVGDNLTNE
+2830 
-2844 ARPQFHI
+2844 
-2851 TVPTDVNSVQLS
+2851 
-2863 LDGGINWVNATLTSD
+2863 
-2878 GVWEYIW
+2878 
-2885 PTDLVENTYTLTV
+2885 
-2898 KATDVAGNTATET
+2898 
-2911 LNFIIDTTLSTPTI
+2911 
-2925 TLDSADDSG
+2925 
-2934 TANDNKTNVK
+2934 
-2944 TPGFIIGGI
+2944 
-2953 DSDVTQVV
+2953 
-2961 VQVMRDGHSEEVEL
+2961 
-2975 TQTNGQWRFVPG
+2975 
-2987 SAWTDGDYTLTVTVK
+2987 
-3002 DEAGNIRHSAPLT
+3002 
-3015 VTIDTQITIDH
+3015 
-3026 IELVN
+3026 
-3031 DSGIPDD
+3031 
-3038 NLTNNVRPH
+3038 RPH

-3177 GATGIWSV
+3177 DATGNWSVTPTGTWADGDYTLTVRVEDEAGNEKHSASLTVTVDTQITIDAIELVNDNGIPGDNMTNDAHPQFRVTVPGDVNEVSLSIDGGVTWVKATQSATPGVWNYTWPGTVPDGDYTLNVKATDNAGNTVTETLHFTIDTTLSTPVIVLDSADDTGIQGDNMTNRTQPTFNLQHIDDDAVRVTVSVEHGGVTTTFDATKGVGGWTFTPPTSWGAGDYTLSVSVEDKAGNTSHSASLTVTVDTQIAINNIELVNDSGIPDDNLTNNVRPQFQVKVPTDVNEVRLSIDGGKTWFNATQSATPGVWDYTWLADVGEGKHTLTVEATDKAGNQTTQKLDFIIDTLLSEPTIVLDSTDDSGTKGDNLTNANKPTFLLGNIDADARYVTVEVQHGSTKEVLTATKGATGIWSV

-3198 TVRVEDD
+3198 TVRVEDE

-3217 TVDTQITIDVIE
+3217 TVDTQITIDAIE

-3325 AMDSR
+3325 TMDSR

-3352 IDADAHSVIL
+3352 IDSDAQSVIL

-3410 STPLV
+3410 STPLI

-3466 ANWVSATQGIEGV
+3466 ANWVSAAQGIEGV

-3488 GDGKHTLTVM
+3488 GDGKHILTVM

-3614 VTVDTQIAIDRI
+3614 VTVDTQIAIDHI

-3691 QHTLTVE
+3691 QHTLIVE
-3698 VTDGAGNKMTETLNF
+3698 VTDGAGNKMTGTLDF

-3745 PVFVLGSIDKDV
+3745 PIFVLGSIDKDV

-3848 VFDIH
+3848 VFDIR

-3951 IDVPGDVVQV
+3951 IDVPGDVIQV

-3992 GTYTLRVEATDEAG
+3992 GTYTLRVEATDQAG

-4184 SALPDGQHTLLV
+4184 SALPDGKHTLLV

-4308 LRIEIDTQVQI
+4308 LQIEIDTQVQI

-4526 AVDNITSVTTP
+4526 AVDNITSVTKP

-4556 GVSYSVTAN
+4556 GVSYPVTAN

-4620 TGNSNSDN
+4620 TGSSNSDN

-4654 KSGREVLKQTITV
+4654 KSGREVLKHTITV

-4713 PTIRLSDPSIDDQH
+4713 PTIRLSDPSIDDQY

-4732 RPEFKGFAEAFSTIM
+4732 RPEFKGLAEAFSTIM

-4829 NKTPTLIGSTLP
+4829 NKTPTLVGNTLP
-4841 NTIVSIYVDGVKV
+4841 NAIVSIYVDGVKV

-4965 GNDGNYEL
+4965 GNDGNYVL

-5080 SQQKEILIEHD
+5080 SQQKDILIEHD

-5295 GSLDDLITNHNKP
+5295 GSLDDLITSHNKP

-5383 NPAMVAGSDNG
+5383 NPVMMAGSDNG

-5403 QTRPTFSIFGEMNQ
+5403 QTRPAFSIYGEMNQ

-5529 LNVGEVWVNEK
+5529 LNVGEVWVNDK

-5574 YSIWVDTHIKVF
+5574 YSIWVDTHIQVF

-5599 EWWSNSD
+5599 DWWSNSST
-5606 LITMRG
+5606 ITMRG
-5612 TGEIGATVSLIVA
+5612 MGEIGATVSLIVA

-5634 AATGRWELST
+5634 AANGQWELST
-5644 DKLPEGTYDISLV
+5644 DQLPEGKYDITLS
-5657 IEDSAGN
+5657 IEDNAGN
-5664 RWEDVR
+5664 RKEEVH

-5702 KSQLIITDSEGN
+5702 KSQLIITDSNGN

-5750 DDVPLDIMKEVPVI
+5750 DDVPLDIMKETPVI

-5771 SGTVGDNITRDK
+5771 SGTVGDNITRDN

-5868 EDNGASDSDNVTNHT
+5868 EGNGASDSDNVTNHNHT

-5922 FTPPAAWNDGNYT
+5922 FTPPAAWNDGTYT
-5935 LSVTVVDRAGNSQQ
+5935 LSVTVVDRAGNSLQ
-5949 SASLAVTVDSTVT
+5949 SASLEVTVDSTVT

-5995 HLRTEPSAAE
+5995 HLRTVPSAAE
-6005 ESVVKV
+6005 ESVVKE

-6036 FEISVPENIVNVSI
+6036 FEISVPENIVNVSV

-6084 FIDKDNDFLIKEK
+6084 FIDKDDDFLIKEK

-6110 AMNVRGKTE
+6110 AMNARGKTE

>member
-2121 SEPTIVLDNTDDSGT
+2121 SEPTIVLDSTDDSGT

-2426 NNIEL
+2426 NN
-2431 VNDSGIPDDNL
+2431 
-2442 TNNVRPHFQVTVPTD
+2442 
-2457 VNVVRLSID
+2457 
-2466 GGKTWFNAT
+2466 
-2475 QSATPGVWD
+2475 
-2484 YIWPDDVADGGY
+2484 
-2496 TLTVEAT
+2496 
-2503 DEAGNKATQTLDFTI
+2503 
-2518 DTTLSVP
+2518 
-2525 TLSLDSAD
+2525 
-2533 DSGIAGDNITNVK
+2533 
-2546 TPGFTLNNIDTD
+2546 
-2558 VSRVIVEVMHNGIK
+2558 
-2572 QEVPLVQTGGQWRF
+2572 
-2586 APTSDWADGDY
+2586 
-2597 ILTVKVEDR
+2597 
-2606 AGNVKQSAPLTVT
+2606 
-2619 VDTHIAIDRI
+2619 
-2629 ELVNDSGIPGD
+2629 
-2640 NLTNEARPHFQVTVP
+2640 
-2655 ADVNGVRLSIDGG
+2655 
-2668 KTWFDATQSATS
+2668 
-2680 GVWDYTWLT
+2680 
-2689 NVANGPHT
+2689 
-2697 LMVEASDKAGNK
+2697 
-2709 TTQKLDF
+2709 
-2716 TIDTILS
+2716 
-2723 EPTITLDSADDS
+2723 
-2735 AAGDNITN
+2735 
-2743 VKMPGFTL
+2743 
-2751 GNIDADVTKVVVTV
+2751 
-2765 AHDGKN
+2765 
-2771 QQIELIKNGGVWR
+2771 
-2784 FTPGAAWTDGDYTL
+2784 
-2798 TVKVEDK
+2798 
-2805 AGNTNYSAPLTVT
+2805 
-2818 IDTQTSIDRIEL
+2818 
-2830 LNDTGIVGDNLTNE
+2830 
-2844 ARPQFHI
+2844 
-2851 TVPTDVNSVQLS
+2851 
-2863 LDGGINWVNATLTSD
+2863 
-2878 GVWEYIW
+2878 
-2885 PTDLVENTYTLTV
+2885 
-2898 KATDVAGNTATET
+2898 
-2911 LNFIIDTTLSTPTI
+2911 
-2925 TLDSADDSG
+2925 
-2934 TANDNKTNVK
+2934 
-2944 TPGFIIGGI
+2944 
-2953 DSDVTQVV
+2953 
-2961 VQVMRDGHSEEVEL
+2961 
-2975 TQTNGQWRFVPG
+2975 
-2987 SAWTDGDYTLTVTVK
+2987 
-3002 DEAGNIRHSAPLT
+3002 
-3015 VTIDTQITIDH
+3015 

-3929 VLLNDTGV
+3929 VLLNDTGE

-4013 VFNIDTNI
+4013 V
-4021 QVPTIALDAGQ
+4021 
-4032 DTGANTADNITNI
+4032 
-4045 SRPTFTI
+4045 
-4052 GNVDPDVIKVVV
+4052 
-4064 TIDGHDYNA
+4064 
-4073 TKVGAGWQFTPGNAI
+4073 
-4088 PDGSYNITVTVEDK
+4088 
-4102 AGNTATSK
+4102 
-4110 PLPVVIDTTAE
+4110 
-4121 IESVTLVTDSG
+4121 
-4132 DSDVDNITKVDKPQ
+4132 
-4146 FSIVTA
+4146 
-4152 DDITHVRVK
+4152 
-4161 IDNAANWI
+4161 
-4169 ELTKGG
+4169 
-4175 DGRWIFNVG
+4175 
-4184 SALPDGQHTLLV
+4184 
-4196 DVTDIAGNVAQET
+4196 
-4209 LQFTIDTTLREP
+4209 
-4221 TIVLDPTHDTGD
+4221 
-4233 DTNDNLTR
+4233 
-4241 INKPVFI
+4241 
-4248 IGNVDNDVS
+4248 
-4257 HIVVHIDGRDYTIE
+4257 
-4271 NTGGN
+4271 
-4276 LTFTPDQPLSDGQH
+4276 
-4290 TISVTVTDIAGNT
+4290 
-4303 KTSAE
+4303 
-4308 LRIEIDTQVQI
+4308 
-4319 DSVTLTTDSGVND
+4319 
-4332 HDNVTNA
+4332 
-4339 TRPSFEIATP
+4339 
-4349 DDVTS
+4349 
-4354 VLVSFDGVNWTP
+4354 
-4366 ISKNAAGQWEFT
+4366 
-4378 AGSALPDGH
+4378 
-4387 YTLHVQATDRA
+4387 
-4398 GNTANSTLGFTVDTQ
+4398 
-4413 IDGLSVVML
+4413 
-4422 DDAGKDSTDGIT
+4422 
-4434 NITSPRFEISAREPL
+4434 
-4449 QSVTVI
+4449 
-4455 LNGKSST
+4455 
-4462 LTQGA
+4462 
-4467 GNKWLFTPDT
+4467 
-4477 PLVDGTYKIEIVAED
+4477 
-4492 IAGNKISKEVSFT
+4492 
-4505 IDTIV
+4505 
-4510 SDPSIDLLDA
+4510 
-4520 DDTGES
+4520 
-4526 AVDNITSVTTP
+4526 
-4537 RFVIG
+4537 
-4542 NVPADI
+4542 
-4548 DTVVIRIN
+4548 
-4556 GVSYSVTAN
+4556 
-4565 GNNLWE
+4565 
-4571 FQVPVALN
+4571 
-4579 DGVYEAVVVFRD
+4579 
-4591 IAGNTSETKLPFT
+4591 
-4604 IDTTT
+4604 
-4609 SVSVRMEPASD
+4609 
-4620 TGNSNSDN
+4620 
-4628 LTNKQNPKFEGTA
+4628 
-4641 EPNAKLVITIVDD
+4641 
-4654 KSGREVLKQTITV
+4654 
-4667 GADGNWSVTPNILP
+4667 
-4681 DGMYTINVVATD
+4681 
-4693 VAGNTAQTQ
+4693 
-4702 ERFTIDTVTID
+4702 
-4713 PTIRLSDPSIDDQH
+4713 
-4727 EATSL
+4727 
-4732 RPEFKGFAEAFSTIM
+4732 
-4747 IQWDGKVV
+4747 
-4755 GSANANAN
+4755 
-4763 GEWSWTPPSVL
+4763 
-4774 APGSYVVSIVAKDKA
+4774 
-4789 GNESSQVDFPVVIP
+4789 
-4803 VIDVTPPTIKL
+4803 
-4814 SEESDSGA
+4814 
-4822 LGDFTTN
+4822 
-4829 NKTPTLIGSTLP
+4829 
-4841 NTIVSIYVDGVKV
+4841 
-4854 GEATAD
+4854 
-4860 TAGRYTFQLS
+4860 
-4870 EMKDGHYVV
+4870 
-4879 QVGIVNP
+4879 
-4886 RDNSELRSTAVDVTI
+4886 
-4901 DTEVAELVWNISGM
+4901 
-4915 HEGGYINTVTPEIG
+4915 
-4929 GTSEPNSKITIFVNG
+4929 
-4944 VEKAIAYTT
+4944 
-4953 GAGHW
+4953 
-4958 GVVLPAL
+4958 
-4965 GNDGNYEL
+4965 
-4973 TFKVEDVAGNIRE
+4973 
-4986 FGPQNVILDTVI
+4986 
-4998 SPLTVVLREADDSG
+4998 
-5012 KVGDWITN
+5012 
-5020 KSHVTIDGTAE
+5020 
-5031 AGSTLTIRNP
+5031 
-5041 QGVVIATLV
+5041 
-5050 VGNDGRWS
+5050 
-5058 AELDL
+5058 
-5063 REGSNAFVVVS
+5063 
-5074 EDKAGN
+5074 
-5080 SQQKEILIEHD
+5080 
-5091 TQIEISDISLS
+5091 
-5102 RDTNSGDKY
+5102 
-5111 DLITNNKSPVLVA
+5111 
-5124 MTDPGAT
+5124 
-5131 VQVYIN
+5131 
-5137 GVLQGT
+5137 
-5143 VEASS
+5143 
-5148 SGNISYTMPA
+5148 
-5158 NSADGEYQ
+5158 
-5166 VQFVAT
+5166 
-5172 DTAGNRVE
+5172 
-5180 SAITTV
+5180 
-5186 TIDSQIAVFDID
+5186 
-5198 EDSLPALSNNRAL
+5198 
-5211 SVSGV
+5211 
-5216 GEAGSQVSIFVDGK
+5216 
-5230 LVNVVMVEADGTWRA
+5230 
-5245 PILLQDDGTFNIH
+5245 
-5258 FSITDVAGNT
+5258 
-5268 EVSKDYSVDVDSSTD
+5268 
-5283 FPTLNLEDASNS
+5283 
-5295 GSLDDLITNHNKP
+5295 
-5308 VLVGT
+5308 
-5313 AEAGATIHI
+5313 
-5322 YVDEKI
+5322 
-5328 VANVLVLEDGTW
+5328 
-5340 SYQFDNA
+5340 
-5347 LKDGEYSIRVVA
+5347 
-5359 EDPAGNTAES
+5359 
-5369 PRLLVTIDTSTFID
+5369 
-5383 NPAMVAGSDNG
+5383 
-5394 IFSNDSITS
+5394 
-5403 QTRPTFSIFGEMNQ
+5403 
-5417 SVQIFIDGV
+5417 
-5426 LVDTITVTDRNQ
+5426 
-5438 VYRPESPLGDGS
+5438 
-5450 HSIYYVITD
+5450 
-5459 KAGNTATS
+5459 
-5467 KTLNF
+5467 
-5472 TIDTFNTTP
+5472 
-5481 VAIDSIGGQTLAEMT
+5481 
-5496 GSDGKIYITDTTRNL
+5496 
-5511 LFSGSAEPNSK
+5511 
-5522 IEIIING
+5522 
-5529 LNVGEVWVNEK
+5529 
-5540 GHWQMPVNPLYF
+5540 
-5552 TEGQLDITVKSTD
+5552 
-5565 RAGNVNQEK
+5565 
-5574 YSIWVDTHIKVF
+5574 
-5586 TSELDD
+5586 
-5592 NKSSSKT
+5592 
-5599 EWWSNSD
+5599 
-5606 LITMRG
+5606 
-5612 TGEIGATVSLIVA
+5612 
-5625 GVTLATAVV
+5625 
-5634 AATGRWELST
+5634 
-5644 DKLPEGTYDISLV
+5644 
-5657 IEDSAGN
+5657 
-5664 RWEDVR
+5664 
-5670 EIFIDRTPPNAP
+5670 
-5682 VVTYSD
+5682 
-5688 IVNDLII
+5688 
-5695 MQGTAEA
+5695 
-5702 KSQLIITDSEGN
+5702 
-5714 TYTLTVPDN
+5714 
-5723 GKWSMAIPYPSEGKF
+5723 
-5738 TITSVDAIGNRS
+5738 
-5750 DDVPLDIMKEVPVI
+5750 
-5764 SLSPDSD
+5764 
-5771 SGTVGDNITRDK
+5771 
-5783 QPTFIIGNL
+5783 
-5792 ESDVVVVQV
+5792 
-5801 DINGTVYN
+5801 
-5809 AEKNADGVWFFTPG
+5809 
-5823 TPLADGS
+5823 
-5830 YTISVIAS
+5830 
-5838 DAAGNQKNS
+5838 
-5847 LPITVT
+5847 
-5853 IDSTLTV
+5853 
-5860 PEIALAAG
+5860 
-5868 EDNGASDSDNVTNHT
+5868 
-5883 QPKFTLQHIDADV
+5883 
-5896 TGVTVNVTHNGVTD
+5896 
-5910 IYQATQGADGWT
+5910 
-5922 FTPPAAWNDGNYT
+5922 
-5935 LSVTVVDRAGNSQQ
+5935 
-5949 SASLAVTVDSTVT
+5949 
-5962 VTADSQHDDASDDAT
+5962 
-5977 ATAVTPPESE
+5977 
-5987 TVNAESAT
+5987 
-5995 HLRTEPSAAE
+5995 
-6005 ESVVKV
+6005 
-6011 TAYSITLLNA
+6011 
-6021 DSGDEIDRSISQTPS
+6021 
-6036 FEISVPENIVNVSI
+6036 
-6050 MFEGEEFTLPITN
+6050 
-6063 QKAIFEVPLSLEDG
+6063 
-6077 EYTMDVK
+6077 
-6084 FIDKDNDFLIKEK
+6084 
-6097 TFSVDHSSADIVN
+6097 
-6110 AMNVRGKTE
+6110 
-6119 DDIND
+6119 
-6124 SPSTSSVGH
+6124 
-6133 NNNGAIDVFA
+6133 
-6143 VNEVTLPVD
+6143 
-6152 NQEEH
+6152 
-6157 A
+6157 

>member
-306 DGTYNLEAEAKTADG
+306 DGAYNLEAEAKTADG

-426 ITDTIAPEKPTIE
+426 ITDTIPPEKPTIE

-628 APVPPTVSLEDYVV
+628 APVPPTVSLEDFVV

-1033 DSGIS
+1033 DSGIA

-1112 SAIFDFTIDTTVST
+1112 SAVFDFTIDTTVST

-1181 LNGSWLFI
+1181 LNGSWLFT

-1211 TNYSA
+1211 TSYSA

-1326 VIVLDS
+1326 VIVLNS
-1332 ADDTGIQ
+1332 ADDTGVQ

-1344 NSTQPTFALQHI
+1344 NRTQPTFALQHI

-1473 NATQSATPGV
+1473 NATQSATPGA

-1503 TDEAGNKAT
+1503 TDKAGNKTT
-1512 QTLDFTID
+1512 QELDFTID

-1717 TIDTI
+1717 IIDTL

-2121 SEPTIVLDNTDDSGT
+2121 SEPTIVLDSTDDSGT
-2136 KGDHLT
+2136 KGDNLT

-2320 TLSTPVIVLDSAD
+2320 TLSVPVIVLNSAD
-2333 DSGVHGDNMTNHTQ
+2333 DTGVQGDNMTNSTQ

-2378 KDAGGWTFTP
+2378 KGVGGWSFTP

-2442 TNNVRPHFQVTVPTD
+2442 TNNVRPHFQVKVPTD
-2457 VNVVRLSID
+2457 VN
-2466 GGKTWFNAT
+2466 
-2475 QSATPGVWD
+2475 
-2484 YIWPDDVADGGY
+2484 
-2496 TLTVEAT
+2496 E
-2503 DEAGNKATQTLDFTI
+2503 
-2518 DTTLSVP
+2518 
-2525 TLSLDSAD
+2525 
-2533 DSGIAGDNITNVK
+2533 
-2546 TPGFTLNNIDTD
+2546 
-2558 VSRVIVEVMHNGIK
+2558 
-2572 QEVPLVQTGGQWRF
+2572 
-2586 APTSDWADGDY
+2586 
-2597 ILTVKVEDR
+2597 
-2606 AGNVKQSAPLTVT
+2606 
-2619 VDTHIAIDRI
+2619 
-2629 ELVNDSGIPGD
+2629 
-2640 NLTNEARPHFQVTVP
+2640 
-2655 ADVNGVRLSIDGG
+2655 
-2668 KTWFDATQSATS
+2668 
-2680 GVWDYTWLT
+2680 
-2689 NVANGPHT
+2689 
-2697 LMVEASDKAGNK
+2697 
-2709 TTQKLDF
+2709 
-2716 TIDTILS
+2716 
-2723 EPTITLDSADDS
+2723 
-2735 AAGDNITN
+2735 
-2743 VKMPGFTL
+2743 
-2751 GNIDADVTKVVVTV
+2751 
-2765 AHDGKN
+2765 
-2771 QQIELIKNGGVWR
+2771 
-2784 FTPGAAWTDGDYTL
+2784 
-2798 TVKVEDK
+2798 
-2805 AGNTNYSAPLTVT
+2805 
-2818 IDTQTSIDRIEL
+2818 
-2830 LNDTGIVGDNLTNE
+2830 
-2844 ARPQFHI
+2844 
-2851 TVPTDVNSVQLS
+2851 
-2863 LDGGINWVNATLTSD
+2863 
-2878 GVWEYIW
+2878 
-2885 PTDLVENTYTLTV
+2885 
-2898 KATDVAGNTATET
+2898 
-2911 LNFIIDTTLSTPTI
+2911 
-2925 TLDSADDSG
+2925 
-2934 TANDNKTNVK
+2934 
-2944 TPGFIIGGI
+2944 
-2953 DSDVTQVV
+2953 
-2961 VQVMRDGHSEEVEL
+2961 
-2975 TQTNGQWRFVPG
+2975 
-2987 SAWTDGDYTLTVTVK
+2987 
-3002 DEAGNIRHSAPLT
+3002 
-3015 VTIDTQITIDH
+3015 
-3026 IELVN
+3026 
-3031 DSGIPDD
+3031 
-3038 NLTNNVRPH
+3038 
-3047 FQVTVPTDVNVV
+3047 V

-3095 LTVEATDKAGNKT
+3095 LTVEATDKAGNQT
-3108 TQQLDFIIDTLLS
+3108 TQKLDFIIDTMLS

-3127 DNTDDSGTKGDNLT
+3127 DSTDDSGTKGDNLT
-3141 NVNKPTFLLG
+3141 NANKPTFILG

-3165 HGGTKEVLTATK
+3165 YGGTKEVLTATK

-3325 AMDSR
+3325 TMDSR

-3352 IDADAHSVIL
+3352 IDSDAQSVIL

-3410 STPLV
+3410 STPLI

-3466 ANWVSATQGIEGV
+3466 ANWVSAAQGIEGV

-3614 VTVDTQIAIDRI
+3614 VTVDTQIAIDHI
-3626 ELVNDSGVPGDNVTK
+3626 ELVNDSGVLGDNVTK

-3718 LLTPTIELAPD
+3718 LMTPTIELAPD

-3848 VFDIH
+3848 VFDIR

-4308 LRIEIDTQVQI
+4308 LKIEIDTQVQI

-4526 AVDNITSVTTP
+4526 AVDNITSVTKP

-4556 GVSYSVTAN
+4556 GVSYPVTAN

-4829 NKTPTLIGSTLP
+4829 NKTPTLVGNTLP
-4841 NTIVSIYVDGVKV
+4841 NAIVSIYVDGVKV

-4965 GNDGNYEL
+4965 GNDGNYVL

-5031 AGSTLTIRNP
+5031 AGSTLTIRSP

-5080 SQQKEILIEHD
+5080 SQQKDILIEHD

-5340 SYQFDNA
+5340 SYQFDNV

-5403 QTRPTFSIFGEMNQ
+5403 QTRPTFSISGEMNQ

-5574 YSIWVDTHIKVF
+5574 YSIWVDTHIQVF

-5599 EWWSNSD
+5599 DWWSNSST
-5606 LITMRG
+5606 ITMRG
-5612 TGEIGATVSLIVA
+5612 MGEIGATVSLIVA

-5634 AATGRWELST
+5634 AANGQWELST
-5644 DKLPEGTYDISLV
+5644 DQLPEGKYDITLS
-5657 IEDSAGN
+5657 IEDNAGN
-5664 RWEDVR
+5664 RKEEVH

-5702 KSQLIITDSEGN
+5702 KSQLIITDSNGN

-5750 DDVPLDIMKEVPVI
+5750 DDVSLDIMKEVPVI

-5868 EDNGASDSDNVTNHT
+5868 EDNGVSDSDNVTNHT

-5910 IYQATQGADGWT
+5910 TYQATQGADGWT
-5922 FTPPAAWNDGNYT
+5922 FTPPAAWNDGTYT

-5995 HLRTEPSAAE
+5995 HLRTVPSAAE
-6005 ESVVKV
+6005 ESVVKE

-6110 AMNVRGKTE
+6110 AMNARGKTE

>member
-1 MGNKSIQKFFADQNS
+1 MVNKSIQKFFADQNS

-532 YFSAEIETTNDS
+532 YFSAEIETTDDS

-600 GINNLTFT
+600 GVNNLTFT

-616 KDFSFSYVIDTI
+616 KDFSFSYVIDTV
-628 APVPPTVSLEDYVV
+628 APVPPTVSLEDFVV

-1033 DSGIS
+1033 DSGIA

-1112 SAIFDFTIDTTVST
+1112 SAVFDFTIDTTVST

-1181 LNGSWLFI
+1181 LNGSWLFT

-1211 TNYSA
+1211 TSYSA

-1385 TFTPPTSWADGDYT
+1385 SFTPTGAWADGDYT

-1435 SGIPDDNLT
+1435 SGIPNDNLT

-1473 NATQSATPGV
+1473 NATQSATPGA

-1503 TDEAGNKAT
+1503 TDKAGNKTT
-1512 QTLDFTID
+1512 QELDFTID

-1877 SDGVWEYIWPTDLVE
+1877 SDGVWEYIWPTDLIE

-2018 IDTQIT
+2018 IDTQI
-2024 IDHIE
+2024 
-2029 LVNDSGI
+2029 
-2036 PDDNLTNNVRPHF
+2036 
-2049 QVTVPTD
+2049 
-2056 VNVVRL
+2056 
-2062 SIDGGK
+2062 
-2068 TWFNATQSATPGV
+2068 A
-2081 WDYTWLADVGE
+2081 
-2092 GKHTLTV
+2092 
-2099 EATDKAGNKTTQ
+2099 
-2111 QLDFIIDTLL
+2111 
-2121 SEPTIVLDNTDDSGT
+2121 
-2136 KGDHLT
+2136 
-2142 NVNKPT
+2142 
-2148 FLLGNIDADARYVT
+2148 
-2162 VEVQHGGTKEV
+2162 
-2173 LTATKDATGNWSVTP
+2173 
-2188 TGTWADGDY
+2188 
-2197 TLTVRVEDE
+2197 
-2206 AGNEKHSASLTVTVD
+2206 
-2221 TQITIDVIELVNDN
+2221 
-2235 GIPGDNM
+2235 
-2242 TNDAHPQFRVTVP
+2242 
-2255 GDVNEVS
+2255 
-2262 LSIDGGVTW
+2262 
-2271 VKATQSATPG
+2271 
-2281 VWNYTWP
+2281 
-2288 GTVPDGDYTL
+2288 
-2298 NVKATDNA
+2298 
-2306 GNTVTE
+2306 
-2312 TLHFTIDT
+2312 
-2320 TLSTPVIVLDSAD
+2320 
-2333 DSGVHGDNMTNHTQ
+2333 
-2347 PTFALQHIDD
+2347 
-2357 DAVRVTVSVEH
+2357 
-2368 GGVTTTFDAT
+2368 
-2378 KDAGGWTFTP
+2378 
-2388 TGAWAD
+2388 
-2394 GDYTLSVSVE
+2394 
-2404 DKAGNTSHSASLTV
+2404 
-2418 TVDTQIAI
+2418 
-2426 NNIEL
+2426 
-2431 VNDSGIPDDNL
+2431 
-2442 TNNVRPHFQVTVPTD
+2442 
-2457 VNVVRLSID
+2457 
-2466 GGKTWFNAT
+2466 
-2475 QSATPGVWD
+2475 
-2484 YIWPDDVADGGY
+2484 
-2496 TLTVEAT
+2496 
-2503 DEAGNKATQTLDFTI
+2503 
-2518 DTTLSVP
+2518 
-2525 TLSLDSAD
+2525 
-2533 DSGIAGDNITNVK
+2533 
-2546 TPGFTLNNIDTD
+2546 
-2558 VSRVIVEVMHNGIK
+2558 
-2572 QEVPLVQTGGQWRF
+2572 
-2586 APTSDWADGDY
+2586 
-2597 ILTVKVEDR
+2597 
-2606 AGNVKQSAPLTVT
+2606 
-2619 VDTHIAIDRI
+2619 
-2629 ELVNDSGIPGD
+2629 
-2640 NLTNEARPHFQVTVP
+2640 
-2655 ADVNGVRLSIDGG
+2655 
-2668 KTWFDATQSATS
+2668 
-2680 GVWDYTWLT
+2680 
-2689 NVANGPHT
+2689 
-2697 LMVEASDKAGNK
+2697 
-2709 TTQKLDF
+2709 
-2716 TIDTILS
+2716 
-2723 EPTITLDSADDS
+2723 
-2735 AAGDNITN
+2735 
-2743 VKMPGFTL
+2743 
-2751 GNIDADVTKVVVTV
+2751 
-2765 AHDGKN
+2765 
-2771 QQIELIKNGGVWR
+2771 
-2784 FTPGAAWTDGDYTL
+2784 
-2798 TVKVEDK
+2798 
-2805 AGNTNYSAPLTVT
+2805 
-2818 IDTQTSIDRIEL
+2818 
-2830 LNDTGIVGDNLTNE
+2830 
-2844 ARPQFHI
+2844 
-2851 TVPTDVNSVQLS
+2851 
-2863 LDGGINWVNATLTSD
+2863 
-2878 GVWEYIW
+2878 
-2885 PTDLVENTYTLTV
+2885 
-2898 KATDVAGNTATET
+2898 
-2911 LNFIIDTTLSTPTI
+2911 
-2925 TLDSADDSG
+2925 
-2934 TANDNKTNVK
+2934 
-2944 TPGFIIGGI
+2944 
-2953 DSDVTQVV
+2953 
-2961 VQVMRDGHSEEVEL
+2961 
-2975 TQTNGQWRFVPG
+2975 
-2987 SAWTDGDYTLTVTVK
+2987 
-3002 DEAGNIRHSAPLT
+3002 
-3015 VTIDTQITIDH
+3015 IDH

-3165 HGGTKEVLTATK
+3165 HGGTKEVLTATKDATGNWSVTPTGTWADGDYTLTVRVEDEAGNEKHSASLTVTVDTQITIDAIELVNDNGIPGDNMTNDAHPQFRVTVPGDVNEVSLSIDGGVTWVKATQSATPGVWNYTWPGTVPDGDYTLNVKATDNAGNTVTETLHFTIDTTLSVPVIVLNSADDTGIQGDNMTNSTQPTFALQHIDDDAVRVTVSVEHGGVTTTFDATKGTGGWSFTPTGAWADGDYTLSVSVEDKAGNTSHSASLTVTVDTQIAINNIELVNDSGIPDDNLTNNVRPHFQVKVPTDVNEVRLSIDGGKTWFNATQSATPGVWDYTWLADVGEGKHTLTVEATDKAGNQTTQKLDFIIDTMLSEPTIVLDSTDDSGTKGDNLTNANKPTFILGNIDADARYVTVEVQYGGTKEVLTATK

-3325 AMDSR
+3325 TMDSR

-3352 IDADAHSVIL
+3352 IDSDAQSVIL

-3410 STPLV
+3410 STPLI

-3466 ANWVSATQGIEGV
+3466 ANWVSAAQGIEGV

-3614 VTVDTQIAIDRI
+3614 VTVDTQIAIDHI

-3718 LLTPTIELAPD
+3718 LMTPTIELAPD

-3848 VFDIH
+3848 VFDIR

-4308 LRIEIDTQVQI
+4308 LKIEIDTQVQI

-4526 AVDNITSVTTP
+4526 AVDNITSVTKP

-4556 GVSYSVTAN
+4556 GVSYPVTAN

-4829 NKTPTLIGSTLP
+4829 NKTPTLVGNTLP
-4841 NTIVSIYVDGVKV
+4841 NAIVSIYVDGVKV

-4965 GNDGNYEL
+4965 GNDGNYVL

-5031 AGSTLTIRNP
+5031 AGSTLTIRSP

-5080 SQQKEILIEHD
+5080 SQQKDILIEHD

-5403 QTRPTFSIFGEMNQ
+5403 QTRPTFSISGEMNQ

-5574 YSIWVDTHIKVF
+5574 YSIWVDTHIQVF

-5599 EWWSNSD
+5599 DWWSNSST
-5606 LITMRG
+5606 ITMRG
-5612 TGEIGATVSLIVA
+5612 MGEIGATVSLIVA

-5634 AATGRWELST
+5634 AANGQWELST
-5644 DKLPEGTYDISLV
+5644 DQLPEGKYDITLS
-5657 IEDSAGN
+5657 IEDNAGN
-5664 RWEDVR
+5664 RKEEVH

-5702 KSQLIITDSEGN
+5702 KSQLIITDSNGN

-5750 DDVPLDIMKEVPVI
+5750 DDVSLDIMKEVPVI

-5868 EDNGASDSDNVTNHT
+5868 EDNGVSDSDNVTNHT

-5910 IYQATQGADGWT
+5910 TYQATQGADGWT
-5922 FTPPAAWNDGNYT
+5922 FTPPAAWNDGTYT

-5995 HLRTEPSAAE
+5995 HLRTVPSAAE
-6005 ESVVKV
+6005 ESVVKE

-6110 AMNVRGKTE
+6110 AMNARGKTE

>member
-426 ITDTIAPEKPTIE
+426 ITDTIPPEKPTIE

-600 GINNLTFT
+600 GVNNLTFT

-616 KDFSFSYVIDTI
+616 KDFSFSYVIDTV
-628 APVPPTVSLEDYVV
+628 APVPPTVSLEDFVV

-1033 DSGIS
+1033 DSGVS

-1066 AMSDTQI
+1066 AASDTQI

-1112 SAIFDFTIDTTVST
+1112 SAVFDFTIDTTVST

-1385 TFTPPTSWADGDYT
+1385 SFTPTGAWADGDYT

-1435 SGIPDDNLT
+1435 SGIPNDNLT

-1473 NATQSATPGV
+1473 NATQSATPGA

-1503 TDEAGNKAT
+1503 TDKAGNKTT
-1512 QTLDFTID
+1512 QELDFTID

-1696 HTLMVEASDKAGN
+1696 HTLMVEATDKAGN

-2018 IDTQIT
+2018 IDTQI
-2024 IDHIE
+2024 
-2029 LVNDSGI
+2029 
-2036 PDDNLTNNVRPHF
+2036 
-2049 QVTVPTD
+2049 
-2056 VNVVRL
+2056 
-2062 SIDGGK
+2062 
-2068 TWFNATQSATPGV
+2068 A
-2081 WDYTWLADVGE
+2081 
-2092 GKHTLTV
+2092 
-2099 EATDKAGNKTTQ
+2099 
-2111 QLDFIIDTLL
+2111 
-2121 SEPTIVLDNTDDSGT
+2121 
-2136 KGDHLT
+2136 
-2142 NVNKPT
+2142 
-2148 FLLGNIDADARYVT
+2148 
-2162 VEVQHGGTKEV
+2162 
-2173 LTATKDATGNWSVTP
+2173 
-2188 TGTWADGDY
+2188 
-2197 TLTVRVEDE
+2197 
-2206 AGNEKHSASLTVTVD
+2206 
-2221 TQITIDVIELVNDN
+2221 
-2235 GIPGDNM
+2235 
-2242 TNDAHPQFRVTVP
+2242 
-2255 GDVNEVS
+2255 
-2262 LSIDGGVTW
+2262 
-2271 VKATQSATPG
+2271 
-2281 VWNYTWP
+2281 
-2288 GTVPDGDYTL
+2288 
-2298 NVKATDNA
+2298 
-2306 GNTVTE
+2306 
-2312 TLHFTIDT
+2312 
-2320 TLSTPVIVLDSAD
+2320 
-2333 DSGVHGDNMTNHTQ
+2333 
-2347 PTFALQHIDD
+2347 
-2357 DAVRVTVSVEH
+2357 
-2368 GGVTTTFDAT
+2368 
-2378 KDAGGWTFTP
+2378 
-2388 TGAWAD
+2388 
-2394 GDYTLSVSVE
+2394 
-2404 DKAGNTSHSASLTV
+2404 
-2418 TVDTQIAI
+2418 
-2426 NNIEL
+2426 
-2431 VNDSGIPDDNL
+2431 
-2442 TNNVRPHFQVTVPTD
+2442 
-2457 VNVVRLSID
+2457 
-2466 GGKTWFNAT
+2466 
-2475 QSATPGVWD
+2475 
-2484 YIWPDDVADGGY
+2484 
-2496 TLTVEAT
+2496 
-2503 DEAGNKATQTLDFTI
+2503 
-2518 DTTLSVP
+2518 
-2525 TLSLDSAD
+2525 
-2533 DSGIAGDNITNVK
+2533 
-2546 TPGFTLNNIDTD
+2546 
-2558 VSRVIVEVMHNGIK
+2558 
-2572 QEVPLVQTGGQWRF
+2572 
-2586 APTSDWADGDY
+2586 
-2597 ILTVKVEDR
+2597 
-2606 AGNVKQSAPLTVT
+2606 
-2619 VDTHIAIDRI
+2619 
-2629 ELVNDSGIPGD
+2629 
-2640 NLTNEARPHFQVTVP
+2640 
-2655 ADVNGVRLSIDGG
+2655 
-2668 KTWFDATQSATS
+2668 
-2680 GVWDYTWLT
+2680 
-2689 NVANGPHT
+2689 
-2697 LMVEASDKAGNK
+2697 
-2709 TTQKLDF
+2709 
-2716 TIDTILS
+2716 
-2723 EPTITLDSADDS
+2723 
-2735 AAGDNITN
+2735 
-2743 VKMPGFTL
+2743 
-2751 GNIDADVTKVVVTV
+2751 
-2765 AHDGKN
+2765 
-2771 QQIELIKNGGVWR
+2771 
-2784 FTPGAAWTDGDYTL
+2784 
-2798 TVKVEDK
+2798 
-2805 AGNTNYSAPLTVT
+2805 
-2818 IDTQTSIDRIEL
+2818 
-2830 LNDTGIVGDNLTNE
+2830 
-2844 ARPQFHI
+2844 
-2851 TVPTDVNSVQLS
+2851 
-2863 LDGGINWVNATLTSD
+2863 
-2878 GVWEYIW
+2878 
-2885 PTDLVENTYTLTV
+2885 
-2898 KATDVAGNTATET
+2898 
-2911 LNFIIDTTLSTPTI
+2911 
-2925 TLDSADDSG
+2925 
-2934 TANDNKTNVK
+2934 
-2944 TPGFIIGGI
+2944 
-2953 DSDVTQVV
+2953 
-2961 VQVMRDGHSEEVEL
+2961 
-2975 TQTNGQWRFVPG
+2975 
-2987 SAWTDGDYTLTVTVK
+2987 
-3002 DEAGNIRHSAPLT
+3002 
-3015 VTIDTQITIDH
+3015 IDH

-3177 GATGIWSV
+3177 DATGNWSVTPTGTWADGDYTLTVRVEDEAGNEKHSASLTVTVDTQITIDAIELVNDNGIPGDNMTNDAHPQFRVTVPGDVNEVSLSIDGGVTWVKATQSATPGVWNYTWPGTVPDGDYTLNVKATDNAGNTVTETLHFTIDTTLSVPVIVLNSADDTGVQGDNMTNRTQPTFALQHIDDDAVRVTVSVEHGGVTTTFDATKGTGGWSFTPTGAWADGDYTLSVSVEDKAGNTSHSASLTVTVDTQIAINNIELVNDSGIPDDNLTNNVRPHFQVTVPTDVNVVRLSIDGGKTWFNATQSATPGVWDYTWLADVGEGKHTLTVEATDKAGNQTTQKLDFIIDTMLSEPTIVLDSTDDSGTKGDNLTNANKPTFILGNIDADARYVTVEVQYGGTKEVLTATKGATGIWSV
-3185 TPTGTWADGDYTL
+3185 TPTGTWADGDYML

-3325 AMDSR
+3325 TMDSR

-3352 IDADAHSVIL
+3352 IDSDAQSVIL

-3410 STPLV
+3410 STPLI

-3466 ANWVSATQGIEGV
+3466 ANWVSAAQGIEGV

-3614 VTVDTQIAIDRI
+3614 VTVDTQIAIDHI

-3718 LLTPTIELAPD
+3718 LMTPTIELAPD

-3848 VFDIH
+3848 VFDIR

-4006 NIANKDL
+4006 NIANKD
-4013 VFNIDTNI
+4013 
-4021 QVPTIALDAGQ
+4021 
-4032 DTGANTADNITNI
+4032 
-4045 SRPTFTI
+4045 
-4052 GNVDPDVIKVVV
+4052 
-4064 TIDGHDYNA
+4064 
-4073 TKVGAGWQFTPGNAI
+4073 
-4088 PDGSYNITVTVEDK
+4088 
-4102 AGNTATSK
+4102 
-4110 PLPVVIDTTAE
+4110 
-4121 IESVTLVTDSG
+4121 
-4132 DSDVDNITKVDKPQ
+4132 
-4146 FSIVTA
+4146 
-4152 DDITHVRVK
+4152 
-4161 IDNAANWI
+4161 
-4169 ELTKGG
+4169 
-4175 DGRWIFNVG
+4175 
-4184 SALPDGQHTLLV
+4184 
-4196 DVTDIAGNVAQET
+4196 
-4209 LQFTIDTTLREP
+4209 
-4221 TIVLDPTHDTGD
+4221 
-4233 DTNDNLTR
+4233 
-4241 INKPVFI
+4241 
-4248 IGNVDNDVS
+4248 
-4257 HIVVHIDGRDYTIE
+4257 
-4271 NTGGN
+4271 
-4276 LTFTPDQPLSDGQH
+4276 
-4290 TISVTVTDIAGNT
+4290 
-4303 KTSAE
+4303 
-4308 LRIEIDTQVQI
+4308 
-4319 DSVTLTTDSGVND
+4319 
-4332 HDNVTNA
+4332 
-4339 TRPSFEIATP
+4339 
-4349 DDVTS
+4349 
-4354 VLVSFDGVNWTP
+4354 
-4366 ISKNAAGQWEFT
+4366 
-4378 AGSALPDGH
+4378 
-4387 YTLHVQATDRA
+4387 
-4398 GNTANSTLGFTVDTQ
+4398 
-4413 IDGLSVVML
+4413 
-4422 DDAGKDSTDGIT
+4422 
-4434 NITSPRFEISAREPL
+4434 
-4449 QSVTVI
+4449 
-4455 LNGKSST
+4455 
-4462 LTQGA
+4462 
-4467 GNKWLFTPDT
+4467 
-4477 PLVDGTYKIEIVAED
+4477 
-4492 IAGNKISKEVSFT
+4492 
-4505 IDTIV
+4505 
-4510 SDPSIDLLDA
+4510 
-4520 DDTGES
+4520 
-4526 AVDNITSVTTP
+4526 
-4537 RFVIG
+4537 
-4542 NVPADI
+4542 
-4548 DTVVIRIN
+4548 
-4556 GVSYSVTAN
+4556 
-4565 GNNLWE
+4565 
-4571 FQVPVALN
+4571 
-4579 DGVYEAVVVFRD
+4579 
-4591 IAGNTSETKLPFT
+4591 
-4604 IDTTT
+4604 
-4609 SVSVRMEPASD
+4609 
-4620 TGNSNSDN
+4620 
-4628 LTNKQNPKFEGTA
+4628 
-4641 EPNAKLVITIVDD
+4641 
-4654 KSGREVLKQTITV
+4654 
-4667 GADGNWSVTPNILP
+4667 
-4681 DGMYTINVVATD
+4681 
-4693 VAGNTAQTQ
+4693 
-4702 ERFTIDTVTID
+4702 
-4713 PTIRLSDPSIDDQH
+4713 
-4727 EATSL
+4727 
-4732 RPEFKGFAEAFSTIM
+4732 
-4747 IQWDGKVV
+4747 
-4755 GSANANAN
+4755 
-4763 GEWSWTPPSVL
+4763 
-4774 APGSYVVSIVAKDKA
+4774 
-4789 GNESSQVDFPVVIP
+4789 
-4803 VIDVTPPTIKL
+4803 
-4814 SEESDSGA
+4814 
-4822 LGDFTTN
+4822 
-4829 NKTPTLIGSTLP
+4829 
-4841 NTIVSIYVDGVKV
+4841 
-4854 GEATAD
+4854 
-4860 TAGRYTFQLS
+4860 
-4870 EMKDGHYVV
+4870 
-4879 QVGIVNP
+4879 
-4886 RDNSELRSTAVDVTI
+4886 
-4901 DTEVAELVWNISGM
+4901 
-4915 HEGGYINTVTPEIG
+4915 
-4929 GTSEPNSKITIFVNG
+4929 
-4944 VEKAIAYTT
+4944 
-4953 GAGHW
+4953 
-4958 GVVLPAL
+4958 
-4965 GNDGNYEL
+4965 
-4973 TFKVEDVAGNIRE
+4973 
-4986 FGPQNVILDTVI
+4986 
-4998 SPLTVVLREADDSG
+4998 
-5012 KVGDWITN
+5012 
-5020 KSHVTIDGTAE
+5020 
-5031 AGSTLTIRNP
+5031 
-5041 QGVVIATLV
+5041 
-5050 VGNDGRWS
+5050 
-5058 AELDL
+5058 
-5063 REGSNAFVVVS
+5063 
-5074 EDKAGN
+5074 
-5080 SQQKEILIEHD
+5080 
-5091 TQIEISDISLS
+5091 
-5102 RDTNSGDKY
+5102 
-5111 DLITNNKSPVLVA
+5111 
-5124 MTDPGAT
+5124 
-5131 VQVYIN
+5131 
-5137 GVLQGT
+5137 
-5143 VEASS
+5143 
-5148 SGNISYTMPA
+5148 
-5158 NSADGEYQ
+5158 
-5166 VQFVAT
+5166 
-5172 DTAGNRVE
+5172 
-5180 SAITTV
+5180 
-5186 TIDSQIAVFDID
+5186 
-5198 EDSLPALSNNRAL
+5198 
-5211 SVSGV
+5211 
-5216 GEAGSQVSIFVDGK
+5216 
-5230 LVNVVMVEADGTWRA
+5230 
-5245 PILLQDDGTFNIH
+5245 
-5258 FSITDVAGNT
+5258 
-5268 EVSKDYSVDVDSSTD
+5268 
-5283 FPTLNLEDASNS
+5283 
-5295 GSLDDLITNHNKP
+5295 
-5308 VLVGT
+5308 
-5313 AEAGATIHI
+5313 
-5322 YVDEKI
+5322 
-5328 VANVLVLEDGTW
+5328 
-5340 SYQFDNA
+5340 
-5347 LKDGEYSIRVVA
+5347 
-5359 EDPAGNTAES
+5359 
-5369 PRLLVTIDTSTFID
+5369 
-5383 NPAMVAGSDNG
+5383 
-5394 IFSNDSITS
+5394 
-5403 QTRPTFSIFGEMNQ
+5403 
-5417 SVQIFIDGV
+5417 
-5426 LVDTITVTDRNQ
+5426 
-5438 VYRPESPLGDGS
+5438 
-5450 HSIYYVITD
+5450 
-5459 KAGNTATS
+5459 
-5467 KTLNF
+5467 
-5472 TIDTFNTTP
+5472 
-5481 VAIDSIGGQTLAEMT
+5481 
-5496 GSDGKIYITDTTRNL
+5496 
-5511 LFSGSAEPNSK
+5511 
-5522 IEIIING
+5522 
-5529 LNVGEVWVNEK
+5529 
-5540 GHWQMPVNPLYF
+5540 
-5552 TEGQLDITVKSTD
+5552 
-5565 RAGNVNQEK
+5565 
-5574 YSIWVDTHIKVF
+5574 
-5586 TSELDD
+5586 
-5592 NKSSSKT
+5592 
-5599 EWWSNSD
+5599 
-5606 LITMRG
+5606 
-5612 TGEIGATVSLIVA
+5612 
-5625 GVTLATAVV
+5625 
-5634 AATGRWELST
+5634 
-5644 DKLPEGTYDISLV
+5644 
-5657 IEDSAGN
+5657 
-5664 RWEDVR
+5664 
-5670 EIFIDRTPPNAP
+5670 
-5682 VVTYSD
+5682 
-5688 IVNDLII
+5688 
-5695 MQGTAEA
+5695 
-5702 KSQLIITDSEGN
+5702 
-5714 TYTLTVPDN
+5714 
-5723 GKWSMAIPYPSEGKF
+5723 
-5738 TITSVDAIGNRS
+5738 
-5750 DDVPLDIMKEVPVI
+5750 
-5764 SLSPDSD
+5764 
-5771 SGTVGDNITRDK
+5771 
-5783 QPTFIIGNL
+5783 
-5792 ESDVVVVQV
+5792 
-5801 DINGTVYN
+5801 
-5809 AEKNADGVWFFTPG
+5809 
-5823 TPLADGS
+5823 
-5830 YTISVIAS
+5830 
-5838 DAAGNQKNS
+5838 
-5847 LPITVT
+5847 
-5853 IDSTLTV
+5853 
-5860 PEIALAAG
+5860 
-5868 EDNGASDSDNVTNHT
+5868 
-5883 QPKFTLQHIDADV
+5883 
-5896 TGVTVNVTHNGVTD
+5896 
-5910 IYQATQGADGWT
+5910 
-5922 FTPPAAWNDGNYT
+5922 
-5935 LSVTVVDRAGNSQQ
+5935 
-5949 SASLAVTVDSTVT
+5949 
-5962 VTADSQHDDASDDAT
+5962 
-5977 ATAVTPPESE
+5977 
-5987 TVNAESAT
+5987 
-5995 HLRTEPSAAE
+5995 
-6005 ESVVKV
+6005 
-6011 TAYSITLLNA
+6011 
-6021 DSGDEIDRSISQTPS
+6021 
-6036 FEISVPENIVNVSI
+6036 
-6050 MFEGEEFTLPITN
+6050 
-6063 QKAIFEVPLSLEDG
+6063 
-6077 EYTMDVK
+6077 
-6084 FIDKDNDFLIKEK
+6084 
-6097 TFSVDHSSADIVN
+6097 
-6110 AMNVRGKTE
+6110 
-6119 DDIND
+6119 
-6124 SPSTSSVGH
+6124 
-6133 NNNGAIDVFA
+6133 
-6143 VNEVTLPVD
+6143 
-6152 NQEEH
+6152 
-6157 A
+6157 

>member
-426 ITDTIAPEKPTIE
+426 ITDTIPPEKPTIE

-532 YFSAEIETTNDS
+532 YFSAEIETTDDS

-600 GINNLTFT
+600 GVNNLTFT

-616 KDFSFSYVIDTI
+616 KDFSFSYVIDTV
-628 APVPPTVSLEDYVV
+628 APVPPTVSLEDFVV

-1033 DSGIS
+1033 DSGIA

-1112 SAIFDFTIDTTVST
+1112 SAVFDFTIDTTVST

-1385 TFTPPTSWADGDYT
+1385 SFTPTGAWADGDYT

-1435 SGIPDDNLT
+1435 SGIPNDNLT

-1473 NATQSATPGV
+1473 NATQSATPGA

-1503 TDEAGNKAT
+1503 TDKAGNKTT
-1512 QTLDFTID
+1512 QELDFTID

-2018 IDTQIT
+2018 IDTQI
-2024 IDHIE
+2024 
-2029 LVNDSGI
+2029 
-2036 PDDNLTNNVRPHF
+2036 
-2049 QVTVPTD
+2049 
-2056 VNVVRL
+2056 
-2062 SIDGGK
+2062 
-2068 TWFNATQSATPGV
+2068 A
-2081 WDYTWLADVGE
+2081 
-2092 GKHTLTV
+2092 
-2099 EATDKAGNKTTQ
+2099 
-2111 QLDFIIDTLL
+2111 
-2121 SEPTIVLDNTDDSGT
+2121 
-2136 KGDHLT
+2136 
-2142 NVNKPT
+2142 
-2148 FLLGNIDADARYVT
+2148 
-2162 VEVQHGGTKEV
+2162 
-2173 LTATKDATGNWSVTP
+2173 
-2188 TGTWADGDY
+2188 
-2197 TLTVRVEDE
+2197 
-2206 AGNEKHSASLTVTVD
+2206 
-2221 TQITIDVIELVNDN
+2221 
-2235 GIPGDNM
+2235 
-2242 TNDAHPQFRVTVP
+2242 
-2255 GDVNEVS
+2255 
-2262 LSIDGGVTW
+2262 
-2271 VKATQSATPG
+2271 
-2281 VWNYTWP
+2281 
-2288 GTVPDGDYTL
+2288 
-2298 NVKATDNA
+2298 
-2306 GNTVTE
+2306 
-2312 TLHFTIDT
+2312 
-2320 TLSTPVIVLDSAD
+2320 
-2333 DSGVHGDNMTNHTQ
+2333 
-2347 PTFALQHIDD
+2347 
-2357 DAVRVTVSVEH
+2357 
-2368 GGVTTTFDAT
+2368 
-2378 KDAGGWTFTP
+2378 
-2388 TGAWAD
+2388 
-2394 GDYTLSVSVE
+2394 
-2404 DKAGNTSHSASLTV
+2404 
-2418 TVDTQIAI
+2418 
-2426 NNIEL
+2426 
-2431 VNDSGIPDDNL
+2431 
-2442 TNNVRPHFQVTVPTD
+2442 
-2457 VNVVRLSID
+2457 
-2466 GGKTWFNAT
+2466 
-2475 QSATPGVWD
+2475 
-2484 YIWPDDVADGGY
+2484 
-2496 TLTVEAT
+2496 
-2503 DEAGNKATQTLDFTI
+2503 
-2518 DTTLSVP
+2518 
-2525 TLSLDSAD
+2525 
-2533 DSGIAGDNITNVK
+2533 
-2546 TPGFTLNNIDTD
+2546 
-2558 VSRVIVEVMHNGIK
+2558 
-2572 QEVPLVQTGGQWRF
+2572 
-2586 APTSDWADGDY
+2586 
-2597 ILTVKVEDR
+2597 
-2606 AGNVKQSAPLTVT
+2606 
-2619 VDTHIAIDRI
+2619 
-2629 ELVNDSGIPGD
+2629 
-2640 NLTNEARPHFQVTVP
+2640 
-2655 ADVNGVRLSIDGG
+2655 
-2668 KTWFDATQSATS
+2668 
-2680 GVWDYTWLT
+2680 
-2689 NVANGPHT
+2689 
-2697 LMVEASDKAGNK
+2697 
-2709 TTQKLDF
+2709 
-2716 TIDTILS
+2716 
-2723 EPTITLDSADDS
+2723 
-2735 AAGDNITN
+2735 
-2743 VKMPGFTL
+2743 
-2751 GNIDADVTKVVVTV
+2751 
-2765 AHDGKN
+2765 
-2771 QQIELIKNGGVWR
+2771 
-2784 FTPGAAWTDGDYTL
+2784 
-2798 TVKVEDK
+2798 
-2805 AGNTNYSAPLTVT
+2805 
-2818 IDTQTSIDRIEL
+2818 
-2830 LNDTGIVGDNLTNE
+2830 
-2844 ARPQFHI
+2844 
-2851 TVPTDVNSVQLS
+2851 
-2863 LDGGINWVNATLTSD
+2863 
-2878 GVWEYIW
+2878 
-2885 PTDLVENTYTLTV
+2885 
-2898 KATDVAGNTATET
+2898 
-2911 LNFIIDTTLSTPTI
+2911 
-2925 TLDSADDSG
+2925 
-2934 TANDNKTNVK
+2934 
-2944 TPGFIIGGI
+2944 
-2953 DSDVTQVV
+2953 
-2961 VQVMRDGHSEEVEL
+2961 
-2975 TQTNGQWRFVPG
+2975 
-2987 SAWTDGDYTLTVTVK
+2987 
-3002 DEAGNIRHSAPLT
+3002 
-3015 VTIDTQITIDH
+3015 IDH

-3165 HGGTKEVLTATK
+3165 HGGTKEVLTATKDATGNWSVTPTGTWADGDYTLTVRVEDEAGNEKHSASLTVTVDTQITIDAIELVNDNGIPGDNMTNDAHPQFRVTVPGDVNEVSLSIDGGVTWVKATQSATPGVWNYTWPGTVPDGDYTLNVKATDNAGNTVTETLHFTIDTTLSVPVIVLNSADDTGVQGDNMTNSTQPTFALQHIDDDAVRVTVSVEHGGVTTTFDATKGVGGWSFTPTGAWADGDYTLSVSVEDKAGNTSHSASLTVTVDTQIAINNIELVNDSGIPDDNLTNNVRPHFQVKVPTDVNEVRLSIDGGKTWFNATQSATPGVWDYTWLADVGEGKHTLTVEATDKAGNQTTQKLDFIIDTMLSEPTIVLDSTDDSGTKGDNLTNANKPTFILGNIDADARYVTVEVQYGGTKEVLTATK

-3325 AMDSR
+3325 TMDSR

-3352 IDADAHSVIL
+3352 IDSDAQSVIL

-3410 STPLV
+3410 STPLI

-3466 ANWVSATQGIEGV
+3466 ANWVSAAQGIEGV

-3614 VTVDTQIAIDRI
+3614 VTVDTQIAIDHI

-3718 LLTPTIELAPD
+3718 LMTPTIELAPD

-3848 VFDIH
+3848 VFDIR

-4308 LRIEIDTQVQI
+4308 LKIEIDTQVQI

-4526 AVDNITSVTTP
+4526 AVDNITSVTKP

-4556 GVSYSVTAN
+4556 GVSYPVTAN

-4829 NKTPTLIGSTLP
+4829 NKTPTLVGNTLP
-4841 NTIVSIYVDGVKV
+4841 NAIVSIYVDGVKV

-4965 GNDGNYEL
+4965 GNDGNYVL

-5031 AGSTLTIRNP
+5031 AGSTLTIRSP

-5080 SQQKEILIEHD
+5080 SQQKDILIEHD

-5403 QTRPTFSIFGEMNQ
+5403 QTRPTFSISGEMNQ

-5574 YSIWVDTHIKVF
+5574 YSIWVDTHIQVF

-5599 EWWSNSD
+5599 DWWSNSST
-5606 LITMRG
+5606 ITMRG
-5612 TGEIGATVSLIVA
+5612 MGEIGATVSLIVA

-5634 AATGRWELST
+5634 AANGQWELST
-5644 DKLPEGTYDISLV
+5644 DQLPEGKYDITLS
-5657 IEDSAGN
+5657 IEDNAGN
-5664 RWEDVR
+5664 RKEEVH

-5702 KSQLIITDSEGN
+5702 KSQLIITDSNGN

-5750 DDVPLDIMKEVPVI
+5750 DDVSLDIMKEVPVI

-5868 EDNGASDSDNVTNHT
+5868 EDNGVSDSDNVTNHT

-5910 IYQATQGADGWT
+5910 TYQATQGADGWT
-5922 FTPPAAWNDGNYT
+5922 FTPPAAWNDGTYT

-5995 HLRTEPSAAE
+5995 HLRTVPSAAE
-6005 ESVVKV
+6005 ESVVKE

-6097 TFSVDHSSADIVN
+6097 TFSVDHSSAGIVN
-6110 AMNVRGKTE
+6110 AMNARGKTE

>member
-449 NDNITNSTL
+449 NDSITNSTL

-532 YFSAEIETTNDS
+532 YFSAEIETTDDS

-628 APVPPTVSLEDYVV
+628 APVPPTVSLEDFVV

-1066 AMSDTQI
+1066 AASDTQI

-1112 SAIFDFTIDTTVST
+1112 SAVFDFTIDTTVST

-1181 LNGSWLFI
+1181 LNGSWLFT

-1211 TNYSA
+1211 TSYSA

-1326 VIVLDS
+1326 VIVLNS
-1332 ADDTGIQ
+1332 ADDTGVQ

-1344 NSTQPTFALQHI
+1344 NRTQPTFALQHI

-1435 SGIPDDNLT
+1435 SGIPNDNLT

-1473 NATQSATPGV
+1473 NATQSATTGV

-1696 HTLMVEASDKAGN
+1696 HTLMVEATDKAGN

-2036 PDDNLTNNVRPHF
+2036 PNDNLTNNVRPHF

-2099 EATDKAGNKTTQ
+2099 EATDKAGNQTTQ
-2111 QLDFIIDTLL
+2111 KLDFIIDTML
-2121 SEPTIVLDNTDDSGT
+2121 SEPTIVLDSTDDSGT
-2136 KGDHLT
+2136 KGDNLT
-2142 NVNKPT
+2142 NANKPT
-2148 FLLGNIDADARYVT
+2148 FILGNIDADARYVT
-2162 VEVQHGGTKEV
+2162 VEVQ
-2173 LTATKDATGNWSVTP
+2173 
-2188 TGTWADGDY
+2188 Y
-2197 TLTVRVEDE
+2197 
-2206 AGNEKHSASLTVTVD
+2206 
-2221 TQITIDVIELVNDN
+2221 
-2235 GIPGDNM
+2235 
-2242 TNDAHPQFRVTVP
+2242 
-2255 GDVNEVS
+2255 
-2262 LSIDGGVTW
+2262 
-2271 VKATQSATPG
+2271 
-2281 VWNYTWP
+2281 
-2288 GTVPDGDYTL
+2288 
-2298 NVKATDNA
+2298 
-2306 GNTVTE
+2306 
-2312 TLHFTIDT
+2312 
-2320 TLSTPVIVLDSAD
+2320 
-2333 DSGVHGDNMTNHTQ
+2333 
-2347 PTFALQHIDD
+2347 
-2357 DAVRVTVSVEH
+2357 
-2368 GGVTTTFDAT
+2368 
-2378 KDAGGWTFTP
+2378 
-2388 TGAWAD
+2388 
-2394 GDYTLSVSVE
+2394 
-2404 DKAGNTSHSASLTV
+2404 
-2418 TVDTQIAI
+2418 
-2426 NNIEL
+2426 
-2431 VNDSGIPDDNL
+2431 
-2442 TNNVRPHFQVTVPTD
+2442 
-2457 VNVVRLSID
+2457 
-2466 GGKTWFNAT
+2466 
-2475 QSATPGVWD
+2475 
-2484 YIWPDDVADGGY
+2484 
-2496 TLTVEAT
+2496 
-2503 DEAGNKATQTLDFTI
+2503 
-2518 DTTLSVP
+2518 
-2525 TLSLDSAD
+2525 
-2533 DSGIAGDNITNVK
+2533 
-2546 TPGFTLNNIDTD
+2546 
-2558 VSRVIVEVMHNGIK
+2558 
-2572 QEVPLVQTGGQWRF
+2572 
-2586 APTSDWADGDY
+2586 
-2597 ILTVKVEDR
+2597 
-2606 AGNVKQSAPLTVT
+2606 
-2619 VDTHIAIDRI
+2619 
-2629 ELVNDSGIPGD
+2629 
-2640 NLTNEARPHFQVTVP
+2640 
-2655 ADVNGVRLSIDGG
+2655 
-2668 KTWFDATQSATS
+2668 
-2680 GVWDYTWLT
+2680 
-2689 NVANGPHT
+2689 
-2697 LMVEASDKAGNK
+2697 
-2709 TTQKLDF
+2709 
-2716 TIDTILS
+2716 
-2723 EPTITLDSADDS
+2723 
-2735 AAGDNITN
+2735 
-2743 VKMPGFTL
+2743 
-2751 GNIDADVTKVVVTV
+2751 
-2765 AHDGKN
+2765 
-2771 QQIELIKNGGVWR
+2771 
-2784 FTPGAAWTDGDYTL
+2784 
-2798 TVKVEDK
+2798 
-2805 AGNTNYSAPLTVT
+2805 
-2818 IDTQTSIDRIEL
+2818 
-2830 LNDTGIVGDNLTNE
+2830 
-2844 ARPQFHI
+2844 
-2851 TVPTDVNSVQLS
+2851 
-2863 LDGGINWVNATLTSD
+2863 
-2878 GVWEYIW
+2878 
-2885 PTDLVENTYTLTV
+2885 
-2898 KATDVAGNTATET
+2898 
-2911 LNFIIDTTLSTPTI
+2911 
-2925 TLDSADDSG
+2925 
-2934 TANDNKTNVK
+2934 
-2944 TPGFIIGGI
+2944 
-2953 DSDVTQVV
+2953 
-2961 VQVMRDGHSEEVEL
+2961 
-2975 TQTNGQWRFVPG
+2975 
-2987 SAWTDGDYTLTVTVK
+2987 
-3002 DEAGNIRHSAPLT
+3002 
-3015 VTIDTQITIDH
+3015 
-3026 IELVN
+3026 
-3031 DSGIPDD
+3031 
-3038 NLTNNVRPH
+3038 
-3047 FQVTVPTDVNVV
+3047 
-3059 RLSID
+3059 
-3064 GGKTWFNA
+3064 
-3072 TQSATPGVW
+3072 
-3081 DYTWLAD
+3081 
-3088 VGEGKHT
+3088 
-3095 LTVEATDKAGNKT
+3095 
-3108 TQQLDFIIDTLLS
+3108 
-3121 EPTIVL
+3121 
-3127 DNTDDSGTKGDNLT
+3127 
-3141 NVNKPTFLLG
+3141 
-3151 NIDADARYVTVEVQ
+3151 
-3165 HGGTKEVLTATK
+3165 GGTKEVLTATK

-3325 AMDSR
+3325 TMDSR

-3352 IDADAHSVIL
+3352 IDSDAQSVIL

-3410 STPLV
+3410 STPLI

-3466 ANWVSATQGIEGV
+3466 ANWVSAAQGIEGV

-3614 VTVDTQIAIDRI
+3614 VTVDTQIAIDHI

-3718 LLTPTIELAPD
+3718 LMTPTIELAPD

-4526 AVDNITSVTTP
+4526 AVDNITSVTKP

-4556 GVSYSVTAN
+4556 GVSYPVTAN

-4829 NKTPTLIGSTLP
+4829 NKTPTLVGNTLP
-4841 NTIVSIYVDGVKV
+4841 NAIVSIYVDGVKV

-4965 GNDGNYEL
+4965 GNDGNYVL

-5031 AGSTLTIRNP
+5031 AGSTLTIRSP

-5080 SQQKEILIEHD
+5080 SQQKDILIEHD

-5403 QTRPTFSIFGEMNQ
+5403 QTRPTFSISGEMNQ

-5574 YSIWVDTHIKVF
+5574 YSIWVDTHIQVF

-5599 EWWSNSD
+5599 DWWSNSST
-5606 LITMRG
+5606 ITMRG
-5612 TGEIGATVSLIVA
+5612 MGEIGATVSLIVA

-5634 AATGRWELST
+5634 VANGQWELST
-5644 DKLPEGTYDISLV
+5644 DQLPEGKYDITLS
-5657 IEDSAGN
+5657 IEDNAGN
-5664 RWEDVR
+5664 RKEEVH

-5702 KSQLIITDSEGN
+5702 KSQLIITDSNGN

-5750 DDVPLDIMKEVPVI
+5750 DDVSLDIMKEVPVI

-5868 EDNGASDSDNVTNHT
+5868 EDNGVSDSDNVTNHT

-5910 IYQATQGADGWT
+5910 TYQATQGADGWT
-5922 FTPPAAWNDGNYT
+5922 FTPPAAWNDGTYT

-5995 HLRTEPSAAE
+5995 HLRTVPSAAE
-6005 ESVVKV
+6005 ESVVKE

-6110 AMNVRGKTE
+6110 AMNARGKTE

>member
-592 NFTSDSVE
+592 NFISDSVE

-1385 TFTPPTSWADGDYT
+1385 TFTPPTS
-1399 LSVSVEDKAGNTS
+1399 
-1412 HSASLTVTVDT
+1412 
-1423 QIAIN
+1423 
-1428 NIELVND
+1428 
-1435 SGIPDDNLT
+1435 
-1444 NNVRP
+1444 
-1449 HFQVTVPTD
+1449 
-1458 VNVVRLSIDGGKTWF
+1458 
-1473 NATQSATPGV
+1473 
-1483 WDYIWPD
+1483 
-1490 DVADGGYT
+1490 
-1498 LTVEA
+1498 
-1503 TDEAGNKAT
+1503 
-1512 QTLDFTID
+1512 
-1520 TTLSVP
+1520 
-1526 TLSLDSADDSGIAG
+1526 
-1540 DNITNVKT
+1540 
-1548 PGFTLNNI
+1548 
-1556 DTDVSRVI
+1556 
-1564 VEVMH
+1564 
-1569 NGIKQEV
+1569 
-1576 PLVQTGG
+1576 
-1583 QWRFAPT
+1583 
-1590 SDWADGDYILTV
+1590 
-1602 KVEDRA
+1602 
-1608 GNVKQSAPLTVT
+1608 
-1620 VDTHIAIDRIELVND
+1620 
-1635 SGIPGDNLTNE
+1635 
-1646 ARPHFQVTVPAD
+1646 
-1658 VNGVRLSIDGG
+1658 
-1669 KTWFDA
+1669 
-1675 TQSATSGVW
+1675 
-1684 DYTWLTNVANGP
+1684 
-1696 HTLMVEASDKAGN
+1696 
-1709 KTTQKLDF
+1709 
-1717 TIDTI
+1717 
-1722 LSEPTIT
+1722 
-1729 LDSADDSAAGDNITN
+1729 
-1744 VKMPGFTLGNIDA
+1744 
-1757 DVTKVVVTVAHDGKN
+1757 
-1772 QQIELIKNGGVWRFT
+1772 
-1787 PGAAWTDGDYTL
+1787 
-1799 TVKVEDKAGNTN
+1799 
-1811 YSAPLTVTIDTQTS
+1811 
-1825 IDRIELLNDTGIVGD
+1825 
-1840 NLTNE
+1840 
-1845 ARPQFHITVPTDVN
+1845 
-1859 SVQLS
+1859 
-1864 LDGGINWVNATLT
+1864 
-1877 SDGVWEYIWPTDLVE
+1877 
-1892 NTYTLTVKATDVA
+1892 
-1905 GNTATETLNFIIDTT
+1905 
-1920 LSTPT
+1920 
-1925 ITLDSADD
+1925 
-1933 SGTANDNKTNVKT
+1933 
-1946 PGFIIGGIDSD
+1946 
-1957 VTQVVVQVMRD
+1957 
-1968 GHSEE
+1968 
-1973 VELTQTNGQWRFVP
+1973 
-1987 GSAWTDGDYTLTVTV
+1987 
-2002 KDEAG
+2002 
-2007 NIRHSAPLTVT
+2007 
-2018 IDTQIT
+2018 
-2024 IDHIE
+2024 
-2029 LVNDSGI
+2029 
-2036 PDDNLTNNVRPHF
+2036 
-2049 QVTVPTD
+2049 
-2056 VNVVRL
+2056 
-2062 SIDGGK
+2062 
-2068 TWFNATQSATPGV
+2068 
-2081 WDYTWLADVGE
+2081 
-2092 GKHTLTV
+2092 
-2099 EATDKAGNKTTQ
+2099 
-2111 QLDFIIDTLL
+2111 
-2121 SEPTIVLDNTDDSGT
+2121 
-2136 KGDHLT
+2136 
-2142 NVNKPT
+2142 
-2148 FLLGNIDADARYVT
+2148 
-2162 VEVQHGGTKEV
+2162 
-2173 LTATKDATGNWSVTP
+2173 
-2188 TGTWADGDY
+2188 
-2197 TLTVRVEDE
+2197 
-2206 AGNEKHSASLTVTVD
+2206 
-2221 TQITIDVIELVNDN
+2221 
-2235 GIPGDNM
+2235 
-2242 TNDAHPQFRVTVP
+2242 
-2255 GDVNEVS
+2255 
-2262 LSIDGGVTW
+2262 
-2271 VKATQSATPG
+2271 
-2281 VWNYTWP
+2281 
-2288 GTVPDGDYTL
+2288 
-2298 NVKATDNA
+2298 
-2306 GNTVTE
+2306 
-2312 TLHFTIDT
+2312 
-2320 TLSTPVIVLDSAD
+2320 
-2333 DSGVHGDNMTNHTQ
+2333 
-2347 PTFALQHIDD
+2347 
-2357 DAVRVTVSVEH
+2357 
-2368 GGVTTTFDAT
+2368 
-2378 KDAGGWTFTP
+2378 
-2388 TGAWAD
+2388 WAD

-4556 GVSYSVTAN
+4556 GVSYPVTAN

>member
-42 PRGSVIIVNGA
+42 PHGSVIIVNGA

-122 DDAENAKKEADK
+122 DEAENAKKEADK

-449 NDNITNSTL
+449 NDSITNSTL

-532 YFSAEIETTNDS
+532 YFSAEIETTDDS

-600 GINNLTFT
+600 GVNNLTFT

-616 KDFSFSYVIDTI
+616 KDFSFSYVIDTV
-628 APVPPTVSLEDYVV
+628 APVPPTVSLEDFVV

-1066 AMSDTQI
+1066 AASDTQI

-1112 SAIFDFTIDTTVST
+1112 SAVFDFTIDTTVST

-1181 LNGSWLFI
+1181 LNGSWLFT

-1326 VIVLDS
+1326 VIVLNS
-1332 ADDTGIQ
+1332 ADDTGVQ

-1378 TKGTGGW
+1378 TKGVGGW
-1385 TFTPPTSWADGDYT
+1385 SFTPTGAWADGDYT

-1435 SGIPDDNLT
+1435 SGIPNDNLT

-1473 NATQSATPGV
+1473 NATQNATPGV

-1503 TDEAGNKAT
+1503 TDEAGNKTT

-1556 DTDVSRVI
+1556 DTDVSRVT

-1635 SGIPGDNLTNE
+1635 SGIPDDNLTNE

-1675 TQSATSGVW
+1675 TQSATPGVW

-1717 TIDTI
+1717 IIDTM

-2018 IDTQIT
+2018 IDTQIA

-2136 KGDHLT
+2136 KGDNLT

-2333 DSGVHGDNMTNHTQ
+2333 DTGIQGDNMTNRTQ
-2347 PTFALQHIDD
+2347 PTFNLQHIDD

-2378 KDAGGWTFTP
+2378 KGVGGWTFTP
-2388 TGAWAD
+2388 PTSWGA

-2442 TNNVRPHFQVTVPTD
+2442 TNNVRPQFQVKVPTD
-2457 VNVVRLSID
+2457 VN
-2466 GGKTWFNAT
+2466 
-2475 QSATPGVWD
+2475 
-2484 YIWPDDVADGGY
+2484 
-2496 TLTVEAT
+2496 E
-2503 DEAGNKATQTLDFTI
+2503 
-2518 DTTLSVP
+2518 
-2525 TLSLDSAD
+2525 
-2533 DSGIAGDNITNVK
+2533 
-2546 TPGFTLNNIDTD
+2546 
-2558 VSRVIVEVMHNGIK
+2558 
-2572 QEVPLVQTGGQWRF
+2572 
-2586 APTSDWADGDY
+2586 
-2597 ILTVKVEDR
+2597 
-2606 AGNVKQSAPLTVT
+2606 
-2619 VDTHIAIDRI
+2619 
-2629 ELVNDSGIPGD
+2629 
-2640 NLTNEARPHFQVTVP
+2640 
-2655 ADVNGVRLSIDGG
+2655 
-2668 KTWFDATQSATS
+2668 
-2680 GVWDYTWLT
+2680 
-2689 NVANGPHT
+2689 
-2697 LMVEASDKAGNK
+2697 
-2709 TTQKLDF
+2709 
-2716 TIDTILS
+2716 
-2723 EPTITLDSADDS
+2723 
-2735 AAGDNITN
+2735 
-2743 VKMPGFTL
+2743 
-2751 GNIDADVTKVVVTV
+2751 
-2765 AHDGKN
+2765 
-2771 QQIELIKNGGVWR
+2771 
-2784 FTPGAAWTDGDYTL
+2784 
-2798 TVKVEDK
+2798 
-2805 AGNTNYSAPLTVT
+2805 
-2818 IDTQTSIDRIEL
+2818 
-2830 LNDTGIVGDNLTNE
+2830 
-2844 ARPQFHI
+2844 
-2851 TVPTDVNSVQLS
+2851 
-2863 LDGGINWVNATLTSD
+2863 
-2878 GVWEYIW
+2878 
-2885 PTDLVENTYTLTV
+2885 
-2898 KATDVAGNTATET
+2898 
-2911 LNFIIDTTLSTPTI
+2911 
-2925 TLDSADDSG
+2925 
-2934 TANDNKTNVK
+2934 
-2944 TPGFIIGGI
+2944 
-2953 DSDVTQVV
+2953 
-2961 VQVMRDGHSEEVEL
+2961 
-2975 TQTNGQWRFVPG
+2975 
-2987 SAWTDGDYTLTVTVK
+2987 
-3002 DEAGNIRHSAPLT
+3002 
-3015 VTIDTQITIDH
+3015 
-3026 IELVN
+3026 
-3031 DSGIPDD
+3031 
-3038 NLTNNVRPH
+3038 
-3047 FQVTVPTDVNVV
+3047 V

-3095 LTVEATDKAGNKT
+3095 LTVEATDKAGNQT
-3108 TQQLDFIIDTLLS
+3108 TQKLDFIIDTMLS

-3127 DNTDDSGTKGDNLT
+3127 DSTDDSGTKGDNLT
-3141 NVNKPTFLLG
+3141 NANKPTFILG

-3198 TVRVEDD
+3198 TVRVEDE

-3325 AMDSR
+3325 TMDSR

-3352 IDADAHSVIL
+3352 IDSDAQSVIL

-3410 STPLV
+3410 STPLI

-3466 ANWVSATQGIEGV
+3466 ANWVSAAQGIEGV

-3614 VTVDTQIAIDRI
+3614 VTVDTQIAIDHI
-3626 ELVNDSGVPGDNVTK
+3626 ELVNDSGVPGDNITK

-3691 QHTLTVE
+3691 QHTLIVE
-3698 VTDGAGNKMTETLNF
+3698 VTDGAGNKMTGTLDF

-3848 VFDIH
+3848 VFDIR

-3903 EDLAGNVKESAPFE
+3903 EDLAGNVKESAPLE

-3951 IDVPGDVVQV
+3951 IDVPGDVIQV

-3984 DSPNTLVD
+3984 DSPNTLVG

-4184 SALPDGQHTLLV
+4184 SALPDGKHTLLV

-4308 LRIEIDTQVQI
+4308 LQIEIDTQVQI

-4526 AVDNITSVTTP
+4526 AVDNITSVTKP

-4556 GVSYSVTAN
+4556 GVSYPVTAN

-4620 TGNSNSDN
+4620 TGSSNSDN

-4654 KSGREVLKQTITV
+4654 KSGREVLKHTITV

-4713 PTIRLSDPSIDDQH
+4713 PTIRLSDPSIDDQY

-4732 RPEFKGFAEAFSTIM
+4732 RPEFKGLAEAFSTIM

-4829 NKTPTLIGSTLP
+4829 NKTPTLVGNTLP
-4841 NTIVSIYVDGVKV
+4841 NAIVSIYVDGVKV

-4965 GNDGNYEL
+4965 GNDGNYVL

-5080 SQQKEILIEHD
+5080 SQQKDILIEHD

-5295 GSLDDLITNHNKP
+5295 GSLDDLITSHNKP

-5383 NPAMVAGSDNG
+5383 NPVMMAGSDNG

-5403 QTRPTFSIFGEMNQ
+5403 QTRPAFSIYGEMNQ

-5529 LNVGEVWVNEK
+5529 LNVGEVWVNDK

-5574 YSIWVDTHIKVF
+5574 YSIWVDTHIQVF

-5599 EWWSNSD
+5599 DWWSNSST
-5606 LITMRG
+5606 ITMRG
-5612 TGEIGATVSLIVA
+5612 MGEIGATVSLIVA

-5634 AATGRWELST
+5634 AANGQWELST
-5644 DKLPEGTYDISLV
+5644 DQLPEGKYDITLS
-5657 IEDSAGN
+5657 IEDNAGN
-5664 RWEDVR
+5664 RKEEVH

-5702 KSQLIITDSEGN
+5702 KSQLIITDSNGN

-5750 DDVPLDIMKEVPVI
+5750 DDVPLDIMKETPVI

-5771 SGTVGDNITRDK
+5771 SGTVGDNITRDN

-5868 EDNGASDSDNVTNHT
+5868 EGNGASDSDNVTNHNHT

-5922 FTPPAAWNDGNYT
+5922 FTPPAAWNDGTYT
-5935 LSVTVVDRAGNSQQ
+5935 LSVTVVDRAGNSLQ
-5949 SASLAVTVDSTVT
+5949 SASLEVTVDSTVT

-5977 ATAVTPPESE
+5977 PTAVTPPESE

-5995 HLRTEPSAAE
+5995 HLRTVPSAAE
-6005 ESVVKV
+6005 ESVVKE

-6036 FEISVPENIVNVSI
+6036 FEISVPENIVNVSV

-6084 FIDKDNDFLIKEK
+6084 FLDKDDDFLIKEK

-6110 AMNVRGKTE
+6110 AMNARGKTE

-6133 NNNGAIDVFA
+6133 NNNGAIEVFA

>member
-306 DGTYNLEAEAKTADG
+306 EGTYNLEAEAKTADG

-426 ITDTIAPEKPTIE
+426 ITDTIPPEKPTIE

-628 APVPPTVSLEDYVV
+628 APVPPTVSLEDFVV

-1033 DSGIS
+1033 DSGIA

-1112 SAIFDFTIDTTVST
+1112 SAVFDFTIDTTVST

-1181 LNGSWLFI
+1181 LNGSWLFT

-1211 TNYSA
+1211 TSYSA

-1326 VIVLDS
+1326 VIVLNS
-1332 ADDTGIQ
+1332 ADDTGVQ

-1344 NSTQPTFALQHI
+1344 NRTQPTFALQHI

-1473 NATQSATPGV
+1473 NATQSATPGA

-1503 TDEAGNKAT
+1503 TDKAGNKTT
-1512 QTLDFTID
+1512 QELDFTID

-1717 TIDTI
+1717 IIDTL

-2121 SEPTIVLDNTDDSGT
+2121 SEPTIVLDSTDDSGT
-2136 KGDHLT
+2136 KGDNLT

-2320 TLSTPVIVLDSAD
+2320 TLSVPVIVLNSAD
-2333 DSGVHGDNMTNHTQ
+2333 DTGVQGDNMTNSTQ

-2378 KDAGGWTFTP
+2378 KGVGGWSFTP

-2442 TNNVRPHFQVTVPTD
+2442 TNNVRPHFQVKVPTD
-2457 VNVVRLSID
+2457 VN
-2466 GGKTWFNAT
+2466 
-2475 QSATPGVWD
+2475 
-2484 YIWPDDVADGGY
+2484 
-2496 TLTVEAT
+2496 E
-2503 DEAGNKATQTLDFTI
+2503 
-2518 DTTLSVP
+2518 
-2525 TLSLDSAD
+2525 
-2533 DSGIAGDNITNVK
+2533 
-2546 TPGFTLNNIDTD
+2546 
-2558 VSRVIVEVMHNGIK
+2558 
-2572 QEVPLVQTGGQWRF
+2572 
-2586 APTSDWADGDY
+2586 
-2597 ILTVKVEDR
+2597 
-2606 AGNVKQSAPLTVT
+2606 
-2619 VDTHIAIDRI
+2619 
-2629 ELVNDSGIPGD
+2629 
-2640 NLTNEARPHFQVTVP
+2640 
-2655 ADVNGVRLSIDGG
+2655 
-2668 KTWFDATQSATS
+2668 
-2680 GVWDYTWLT
+2680 
-2689 NVANGPHT
+2689 
-2697 LMVEASDKAGNK
+2697 
-2709 TTQKLDF
+2709 
-2716 TIDTILS
+2716 
-2723 EPTITLDSADDS
+2723 
-2735 AAGDNITN
+2735 
-2743 VKMPGFTL
+2743 
-2751 GNIDADVTKVVVTV
+2751 
-2765 AHDGKN
+2765 
-2771 QQIELIKNGGVWR
+2771 
-2784 FTPGAAWTDGDYTL
+2784 
-2798 TVKVEDK
+2798 
-2805 AGNTNYSAPLTVT
+2805 
-2818 IDTQTSIDRIEL
+2818 
-2830 LNDTGIVGDNLTNE
+2830 
-2844 ARPQFHI
+2844 
-2851 TVPTDVNSVQLS
+2851 
-2863 LDGGINWVNATLTSD
+2863 
-2878 GVWEYIW
+2878 
-2885 PTDLVENTYTLTV
+2885 
-2898 KATDVAGNTATET
+2898 
-2911 LNFIIDTTLSTPTI
+2911 
-2925 TLDSADDSG
+2925 
-2934 TANDNKTNVK
+2934 
-2944 TPGFIIGGI
+2944 
-2953 DSDVTQVV
+2953 
-2961 VQVMRDGHSEEVEL
+2961 
-2975 TQTNGQWRFVPG
+2975 
-2987 SAWTDGDYTLTVTVK
+2987 
-3002 DEAGNIRHSAPLT
+3002 
-3015 VTIDTQITIDH
+3015 
-3026 IELVN
+3026 
-3031 DSGIPDD
+3031 
-3038 NLTNNVRPH
+3038 
-3047 FQVTVPTDVNVV
+3047 V

-3095 LTVEATDKAGNKT
+3095 LTVEATDKAGNQT
-3108 TQQLDFIIDTLLS
+3108 TQKLDFIIDTMLS

-3127 DNTDDSGTKGDNLT
+3127 DSTDDSGTKGDNLT
-3141 NVNKPTFLLG
+3141 NANKPTFILG

-3165 HGGTKEVLTATK
+3165 YGGTKEVLTATK

-3325 AMDSR
+3325 TMDSR

-3352 IDADAHSVIL
+3352 IDSDAQSVIL

-3410 STPLV
+3410 STPLI

-3466 ANWVSATQGIEGV
+3466 ANWVSAAQGIEGV

-3614 VTVDTQIAIDRI
+3614 VTVDTQIAIDHI

-3718 LLTPTIELAPD
+3718 LMTPTIELAPD

-3848 VFDIH
+3848 VFDIR

-4308 LRIEIDTQVQI
+4308 LKIEIDTQVQI

-4526 AVDNITSVTTP
+4526 AVDNITSVTKP

-4556 GVSYSVTAN
+4556 GVSYPVTAN

-4829 NKTPTLIGSTLP
+4829 NKTPTLVGNTLP
-4841 NTIVSIYVDGVKV
+4841 NAIVSIYVDGVKV

-4965 GNDGNYEL
+4965 GNDGNYVL

-5031 AGSTLTIRNP
+5031 AGSTLTIRSP

-5080 SQQKEILIEHD
+5080 SQQKDILIEHD

-5340 SYQFDNA
+5340 SYQFDNV

-5403 QTRPTFSIFGEMNQ
+5403 QTRPTFSISGEMNQ

-5574 YSIWVDTHIKVF
+5574 YSIWVDTHIQVF

-5599 EWWSNSD
+5599 DWWSNSST
-5606 LITMRG
+5606 ITMRG
-5612 TGEIGATVSLIVA
+5612 MGEIGATVSLIVA

-5634 AATGRWELST
+5634 AANGQWELST
-5644 DKLPEGTYDISLV
+5644 DQLPEGKYDITLS
-5657 IEDSAGN
+5657 IEDNAGN
-5664 RWEDVR
+5664 RKEEVH

-5702 KSQLIITDSEGN
+5702 KSQLIITDSNGN

-5750 DDVPLDIMKEVPVI
+5750 DDVSLDIMKEVPVI

-5868 EDNGASDSDNVTNHT
+5868 EDNGVSDSDNVTNHT

-5910 IYQATQGADGWT
+5910 TYQATQGADGWT
-5922 FTPPAAWNDGNYT
+5922 FTPPAAWNDGTYT

-5995 HLRTEPSAAE
+5995 HLRTVPSAAE
-6005 ESVVKV
+6005 ESVVKE

-6110 AMNVRGKTE
+6110 AMNARGKTE

>member
-426 ITDTIAPEKPTIE
+426 ITDTIPPEKPTIE

-628 APVPPTVSLEDYVV
+628 APVPPTVSLEDFVV

-1033 DSGIS
+1033 DSGIA

-1112 SAIFDFTIDTTVST
+1112 SAVFDFTIDTTVST

-1181 LNGSWLFI
+1181 LNGSWLFT

-1211 TNYSA
+1211 TSYSA

-1326 VIVLDS
+1326 VIVLNS
-1332 ADDTGIQ
+1332 ADDTGVQ

-1344 NSTQPTFALQHI
+1344 NRTQPTFALQHI

-1473 NATQSATPGV
+1473 NATQSATPGA

-1503 TDEAGNKAT
+1503 TDKAGNKTT
-1512 QTLDFTID
+1512 QELDFTID

-1717 TIDTI
+1717 IIDTL

-2121 SEPTIVLDNTDDSGT
+2121 SEPTIVLDSTDDSGT
-2136 KGDHLT
+2136 KGDNLT

-2320 TLSTPVIVLDSAD
+2320 TLSVPVIVLNSAD
-2333 DSGVHGDNMTNHTQ
+2333 DTGVQGDNMTNSTQ

-2378 KDAGGWTFTP
+2378 KGVGGWSFTP

-2442 TNNVRPHFQVTVPTD
+2442 TNNVRPHFQVKVPTD
-2457 VNVVRLSID
+2457 VN
-2466 GGKTWFNAT
+2466 
-2475 QSATPGVWD
+2475 
-2484 YIWPDDVADGGY
+2484 
-2496 TLTVEAT
+2496 E
-2503 DEAGNKATQTLDFTI
+2503 
-2518 DTTLSVP
+2518 
-2525 TLSLDSAD
+2525 
-2533 DSGIAGDNITNVK
+2533 
-2546 TPGFTLNNIDTD
+2546 
-2558 VSRVIVEVMHNGIK
+2558 
-2572 QEVPLVQTGGQWRF
+2572 
-2586 APTSDWADGDY
+2586 
-2597 ILTVKVEDR
+2597 
-2606 AGNVKQSAPLTVT
+2606 
-2619 VDTHIAIDRI
+2619 
-2629 ELVNDSGIPGD
+2629 
-2640 NLTNEARPHFQVTVP
+2640 
-2655 ADVNGVRLSIDGG
+2655 
-2668 KTWFDATQSATS
+2668 
-2680 GVWDYTWLT
+2680 
-2689 NVANGPHT
+2689 
-2697 LMVEASDKAGNK
+2697 
-2709 TTQKLDF
+2709 
-2716 TIDTILS
+2716 
-2723 EPTITLDSADDS
+2723 
-2735 AAGDNITN
+2735 
-2743 VKMPGFTL
+2743 
-2751 GNIDADVTKVVVTV
+2751 
-2765 AHDGKN
+2765 
-2771 QQIELIKNGGVWR
+2771 
-2784 FTPGAAWTDGDYTL
+2784 
-2798 TVKVEDK
+2798 
-2805 AGNTNYSAPLTVT
+2805 
-2818 IDTQTSIDRIEL
+2818 
-2830 LNDTGIVGDNLTNE
+2830 
-2844 ARPQFHI
+2844 
-2851 TVPTDVNSVQLS
+2851 
-2863 LDGGINWVNATLTSD
+2863 
-2878 GVWEYIW
+2878 
-2885 PTDLVENTYTLTV
+2885 
-2898 KATDVAGNTATET
+2898 
-2911 LNFIIDTTLSTPTI
+2911 
-2925 TLDSADDSG
+2925 
-2934 TANDNKTNVK
+2934 
-2944 TPGFIIGGI
+2944 
-2953 DSDVTQVV
+2953 
-2961 VQVMRDGHSEEVEL
+2961 
-2975 TQTNGQWRFVPG
+2975 
-2987 SAWTDGDYTLTVTVK
+2987 
-3002 DEAGNIRHSAPLT
+3002 
-3015 VTIDTQITIDH
+3015 
-3026 IELVN
+3026 
-3031 DSGIPDD
+3031 
-3038 NLTNNVRPH
+3038 
-3047 FQVTVPTDVNVV
+3047 V

-3095 LTVEATDKAGNKT
+3095 LTVEATDKAGNQT
-3108 TQQLDFIIDTLLS
+3108 TQKLDFIIDTMLS

-3127 DNTDDSGTKGDNLT
+3127 DSTDDSGTKGDNLT
-3141 NVNKPTFLLG
+3141 NANKPTFILG

-3165 HGGTKEVLTATK
+3165 YGGTKEVLTATK

-3325 AMDSR
+3325 TMDSR

-3352 IDADAHSVIL
+3352 IDSDAQSVIL

-3410 STPLV
+3410 STPLI

-3466 ANWVSATQGIEGV
+3466 ANWVSAAQGIEGV

-3585 PAPWGDGDYTLTV
+3585 SAPWGDGDYTLTV

-3614 VTVDTQIAIDRI
+3614 VTVDTQIAIDHI

-3718 LLTPTIELAPD
+3718 LMTPTIELAPD

-3848 VFDIH
+3848 VFDIR

-4308 LRIEIDTQVQI
+4308 LKIEIDTQVQI

-4526 AVDNITSVTTP
+4526 AVDNITSVTKP

-4556 GVSYSVTAN
+4556 GVSYPVTAN

-4829 NKTPTLIGSTLP
+4829 NKTPTLVGNTLP
-4841 NTIVSIYVDGVKV
+4841 NAIVSIYVDGVKV

-4965 GNDGNYEL
+4965 GNDGNYVL

-5031 AGSTLTIRNP
+5031 AGSTLTIRSP

-5080 SQQKEILIEHD
+5080 SQQKDILIEHD

-5340 SYQFDNA
+5340 SYQFDNV

-5403 QTRPTFSIFGEMNQ
+5403 QTRPTFSISGEMNQ

-5574 YSIWVDTHIKVF
+5574 YSIWVDTHIQVF

-5599 EWWSNSD
+5599 DWWSNSST
-5606 LITMRG
+5606 ITMRG
-5612 TGEIGATVSLIVA
+5612 MGEIGATVSLIVA

-5634 AATGRWELST
+5634 AANGQWELST
-5644 DKLPEGTYDISLV
+5644 DQLPEGKYDITLS
-5657 IEDSAGN
+5657 IEDNAGN
-5664 RWEDVR
+5664 RKEEVH

-5702 KSQLIITDSEGN
+5702 KSQLIITDSNGN

-5750 DDVPLDIMKEVPVI
+5750 DDVSLDIMKEVPVI

-5868 EDNGASDSDNVTNHT
+5868 EDNGVSDSDNVTNHT

-5910 IYQATQGADGWT
+5910 TYQATQGADGWT
-5922 FTPPAAWNDGNYT
+5922 FTPPAAWNDGTYT

-5995 HLRTEPSAAE
+5995 HLRTVPSAAE
-6005 ESVVKV
+6005 ESVVKE

-6110 AMNVRGKTE
+6110 AMNARGKTE

>member
-426 ITDTIAPEKPTIE
+426 ITDTIPPEKPTIE

-628 APVPPTVSLEDYVV
+628 APVPPTVSLEDFVV

-1033 DSGIS
+1033 DSGIA

-1112 SAIFDFTIDTTVST
+1112 SAVFDFTIDTTVST

-1181 LNGSWLFI
+1181 LNGSWLFT

-1211 TNYSA
+1211 TSYSA

-1326 VIVLDS
+1326 VIVLNS
-1332 ADDTGIQ
+1332 ADDTGVQ

-1344 NSTQPTFALQHI
+1344 NRTQPTFALQHI

-1473 NATQSATPGV
+1473 NATQSATPGA

-1503 TDEAGNKAT
+1503 TDKAGNKTT
-1512 QTLDFTID
+1512 QELDFTID

-1717 TIDTI
+1717 IIDTL

-2121 SEPTIVLDNTDDSGT
+2121 SEPTIVLDSTDDSGT
-2136 KGDHLT
+2136 KGDNLT

-2320 TLSTPVIVLDSAD
+2320 TLSVPVIVLNSAD
-2333 DSGVHGDNMTNHTQ
+2333 DTGVQGDNMTNSTQ

-2378 KDAGGWTFTP
+2378 KGVGGWSFTP

-2442 TNNVRPHFQVTVPTD
+2442 TNNVRPHFQVKVPTD
-2457 VNVVRLSID
+2457 VN
-2466 GGKTWFNAT
+2466 
-2475 QSATPGVWD
+2475 
-2484 YIWPDDVADGGY
+2484 
-2496 TLTVEAT
+2496 E
-2503 DEAGNKATQTLDFTI
+2503 
-2518 DTTLSVP
+2518 
-2525 TLSLDSAD
+2525 
-2533 DSGIAGDNITNVK
+2533 
-2546 TPGFTLNNIDTD
+2546 
-2558 VSRVIVEVMHNGIK
+2558 
-2572 QEVPLVQTGGQWRF
+2572 
-2586 APTSDWADGDY
+2586 
-2597 ILTVKVEDR
+2597 
-2606 AGNVKQSAPLTVT
+2606 
-2619 VDTHIAIDRI
+2619 
-2629 ELVNDSGIPGD
+2629 
-2640 NLTNEARPHFQVTVP
+2640 
-2655 ADVNGVRLSIDGG
+2655 
-2668 KTWFDATQSATS
+2668 
-2680 GVWDYTWLT
+2680 
-2689 NVANGPHT
+2689 
-2697 LMVEASDKAGNK
+2697 
-2709 TTQKLDF
+2709 
-2716 TIDTILS
+2716 
-2723 EPTITLDSADDS
+2723 
-2735 AAGDNITN
+2735 
-2743 VKMPGFTL
+2743 
-2751 GNIDADVTKVVVTV
+2751 
-2765 AHDGKN
+2765 
-2771 QQIELIKNGGVWR
+2771 
-2784 FTPGAAWTDGDYTL
+2784 
-2798 TVKVEDK
+2798 
-2805 AGNTNYSAPLTVT
+2805 
-2818 IDTQTSIDRIEL
+2818 
-2830 LNDTGIVGDNLTNE
+2830 
-2844 ARPQFHI
+2844 
-2851 TVPTDVNSVQLS
+2851 
-2863 LDGGINWVNATLTSD
+2863 
-2878 GVWEYIW
+2878 
-2885 PTDLVENTYTLTV
+2885 
-2898 KATDVAGNTATET
+2898 
-2911 LNFIIDTTLSTPTI
+2911 
-2925 TLDSADDSG
+2925 
-2934 TANDNKTNVK
+2934 
-2944 TPGFIIGGI
+2944 
-2953 DSDVTQVV
+2953 
-2961 VQVMRDGHSEEVEL
+2961 
-2975 TQTNGQWRFVPG
+2975 
-2987 SAWTDGDYTLTVTVK
+2987 
-3002 DEAGNIRHSAPLT
+3002 
-3015 VTIDTQITIDH
+3015 
-3026 IELVN
+3026 
-3031 DSGIPDD
+3031 
-3038 NLTNNVRPH
+3038 
-3047 FQVTVPTDVNVV
+3047 V

-3095 LTVEATDKAGNKT
+3095 LTVEATDKAGNQT
-3108 TQQLDFIIDTLLS
+3108 TQKLDFIIDTMLS

-3127 DNTDDSGTKGDNLT
+3127 DSTDDSGTKGDNLT
-3141 NVNKPTFLLG
+3141 NANKPTFILG

-3165 HGGTKEVLTATK
+3165 YGGTKEVLTATK

-3325 AMDSR
+3325 TMDSR

-3352 IDADAHSVIL
+3352 IDSDAQSVIL

-3410 STPLV
+3410 STPLI

-3466 ANWVSATQGIEGV
+3466 ANWVSAAQGIEGV

-3614 VTVDTQIAIDRI
+3614 VTVDTQIAIDHI

-3718 LLTPTIELAPD
+3718 LMTPTIELAPD

-3848 VFDIH
+3848 VFDIR

-4308 LRIEIDTQVQI
+4308 LKIEIDTQVQI

-4526 AVDNITSVTTP
+4526 AVDNITSVTKP

-4556 GVSYSVTAN
+4556 GVSYPVTAN

-4829 NKTPTLIGSTLP
+4829 NKTPTLVGNTLP
-4841 NTIVSIYVDGVKV
+4841 NAIVSIYVDGVKV

-4965 GNDGNYEL
+4965 GNDGNYVL

-5031 AGSTLTIRNP
+5031 AGSTLTIRSP

-5080 SQQKEILIEHD
+5080 SQQKDILIEHD

-5340 SYQFDNA
+5340 SYQFDNV

-5403 QTRPTFSIFGEMNQ
+5403 QTRPTFSISGEMNQ

-5574 YSIWVDTHIKVF
+5574 YSIWVDTHIQVF

-5599 EWWSNSD
+5599 DWWSNSST
-5606 LITMRG
+5606 ITMRG
-5612 TGEIGATVSLIVA
+5612 MGEIGATVSLIVA

-5634 AATGRWELST
+5634 AANGQWELST
-5644 DKLPEGTYDISLV
+5644 DQLPEGKYDITLS
-5657 IEDSAGN
+5657 IEDNAGN
-5664 RWEDVR
+5664 RKEEVH

-5702 KSQLIITDSEGN
+5702 KSQLIITDSYGN

-5750 DDVPLDIMKEVPVI
+5750 DDVSLDIMKEVPVI

-5868 EDNGASDSDNVTNHT
+5868 EDNGVSDSDNVTNHT

-5910 IYQATQGADGWT
+5910 TYQATQGADGWT
-5922 FTPPAAWNDGNYT
+5922 FTPPAAWNDGTYT

-5995 HLRTEPSAAE
+5995 HLRTVPSAAE
-6005 ESVVKV
+6005 ESVVKE

-6110 AMNVRGKTE
+6110 AMNARGKTE

>member
-96 DSAQVEKKGNGKRRN
+96 DSAQIEKKGNGKRRN

-122 DDAENAKKEADK
+122 DEAENAKKEADK

-158 SSKQIEEM
+158 SSKQMEEM
-166 LQNFLADNV
+166 LQEFLADNV

-449 NDNITNSTL
+449 NDSITNSTL

-532 YFSAEIETTNDS
+532 YFSAEIETTDDS

-600 GINNLTFT
+600 GVNNLTFT

-616 KDFSFSYVIDTI
+616 KDFSFSYVIDTV
-628 APVPPTVSLEDYVV
+628 APVPPTVSLEDFVV

-1033 DSGIS
+1033 DSGIA

-1112 SAIFDFTIDTTVST
+1112 SAVFDFTIDTTVST

-1181 LNGSWLFI
+1181 LNGSWLFT

-1385 TFTPPTSWADGDYT
+1385 SFTPTGAWADGDYT

-1435 SGIPDDNLT
+1435 SGIPNDNLT

-1473 NATQSATPGV
+1473 NATQSATPGA

-1503 TDEAGNKAT
+1503 TDKAGNKTT
-1512 QTLDFTID
+1512 QELDFTID

-1556 DTDVSRVI
+1556 DTDVSRVT

-1675 TQSATSGVW
+1675 TQSATPGVW

-1717 TIDTI
+1717 IIDTM

-2018 IDTQIT
+2018 IDTQIA

-2036 PDDNLTNNVRPHF
+2036 PDDNLTN
-2049 QVTVPTD
+2049 
-2056 VNVVRL
+2056 
-2062 SIDGGK
+2062 
-2068 TWFNATQSATPGV
+2068 
-2081 WDYTWLADVGE
+2081 
-2092 GKHTLTV
+2092 
-2099 EATDKAGNKTTQ
+2099 EA
-2111 QLDFIIDTLL
+2111 
-2121 SEPTIVLDNTDDSGT
+2121 
-2136 KGDHLT
+2136 
-2142 NVNKPT
+2142 
-2148 FLLGNIDADARYVT
+2148 
-2162 VEVQHGGTKEV
+2162 
-2173 LTATKDATGNWSVTP
+2173 
-2188 TGTWADGDY
+2188 
-2197 TLTVRVEDE
+2197 
-2206 AGNEKHSASLTVTVD
+2206 
-2221 TQITIDVIELVNDN
+2221 
-2235 GIPGDNM
+2235 
-2242 TNDAHPQFRVTVP
+2242 
-2255 GDVNEVS
+2255 
-2262 LSIDGGVTW
+2262 
-2271 VKATQSATPG
+2271 
-2281 VWNYTWP
+2281 
-2288 GTVPDGDYTL
+2288 
-2298 NVKATDNA
+2298 
-2306 GNTVTE
+2306 
-2312 TLHFTIDT
+2312 
-2320 TLSTPVIVLDSAD
+2320 
-2333 DSGVHGDNMTNHTQ
+2333 
-2347 PTFALQHIDD
+2347 
-2357 DAVRVTVSVEH
+2357 
-2368 GGVTTTFDAT
+2368 
-2378 KDAGGWTFTP
+2378 
-2388 TGAWAD
+2388 
-2394 GDYTLSVSVE
+2394 
-2404 DKAGNTSHSASLTV
+2404 
-2418 TVDTQIAI
+2418 
-2426 NNIEL
+2426 
-2431 VNDSGIPDDNL
+2431 
-2442 TNNVRPHFQVTVPTD
+2442 
-2457 VNVVRLSID
+2457 
-2466 GGKTWFNAT
+2466 
-2475 QSATPGVWD
+2475 
-2484 YIWPDDVADGGY
+2484 
-2496 TLTVEAT
+2496 
-2503 DEAGNKATQTLDFTI
+2503 
-2518 DTTLSVP
+2518 
-2525 TLSLDSAD
+2525 
-2533 DSGIAGDNITNVK
+2533 
-2546 TPGFTLNNIDTD
+2546 
-2558 VSRVIVEVMHNGIK
+2558 
-2572 QEVPLVQTGGQWRF
+2572 
-2586 APTSDWADGDY
+2586 
-2597 ILTVKVEDR
+2597 
-2606 AGNVKQSAPLTVT
+2606 
-2619 VDTHIAIDRI
+2619 
-2629 ELVNDSGIPGD
+2629 
-2640 NLTNEARPHFQVTVP
+2640 
-2655 ADVNGVRLSIDGG
+2655 
-2668 KTWFDATQSATS
+2668 
-2680 GVWDYTWLT
+2680 
-2689 NVANGPHT
+2689 
-2697 LMVEASDKAGNK
+2697 
-2709 TTQKLDF
+2709 
-2716 TIDTILS
+2716 
-2723 EPTITLDSADDS
+2723 
-2735 AAGDNITN
+2735 
-2743 VKMPGFTL
+2743 
-2751 GNIDADVTKVVVTV
+2751 
-2765 AHDGKN
+2765 
-2771 QQIELIKNGGVWR
+2771 
-2784 FTPGAAWTDGDYTL
+2784 
-2798 TVKVEDK
+2798 
-2805 AGNTNYSAPLTVT
+2805 
-2818 IDTQTSIDRIEL
+2818 
-2830 LNDTGIVGDNLTNE
+2830 
-2844 ARPQFHI
+2844 
-2851 TVPTDVNSVQLS
+2851 
-2863 LDGGINWVNATLTSD
+2863 
-2878 GVWEYIW
+2878 
-2885 PTDLVENTYTLTV
+2885 
-2898 KATDVAGNTATET
+2898 
-2911 LNFIIDTTLSTPTI
+2911 
-2925 TLDSADDSG
+2925 
-2934 TANDNKTNVK
+2934 
-2944 TPGFIIGGI
+2944 
-2953 DSDVTQVV
+2953 
-2961 VQVMRDGHSEEVEL
+2961 
-2975 TQTNGQWRFVPG
+2975 
-2987 SAWTDGDYTLTVTVK
+2987 
-3002 DEAGNIRHSAPLT
+3002 
-3015 VTIDTQITIDH
+3015 
-3026 IELVN
+3026 
-3031 DSGIPDD
+3031 
-3038 NLTNNVRPH
+3038 RPH

-3177 GATGIWSV
+3177 DATGNWSVTPTGTWADGDYTLTVRVEDEAGNEKHSASLTVTVDTQITIDAIELVNDNGIPGDNMTNDAHPQFRVTVPGDVNEVSLSIDGGVTWVKATQSATPGVWNYTWPGTVPDGDYTLNVKATDNAGNTVTETLHFTIDTTLSTPVIVLDSADDTGIQGDNMTNRTQPTFNLQHIDDDAVRVTVSVEHGGVTTTFDATKGVGGWTFTPPTSWGAGDYTLSVSVEDKAGNTSHSASLTVTVDTQIAINNIELVNDSGIPDDNLTNNVRPQFQVKVPTDVNEVRLSIDGGKTWFNATQSATPGVWDYTWLADVGEGKHTLTVEATDKAGNQTTQKLDFIIDTLLSEPTIVLDSTDDSGTKGDNLTNANKPTFLLGNIDADARYVTVEVQHGSTKEVLTATKGATGIWSV

-3198 TVRVEDD
+3198 TVRVEDE

-3217 TVDTQITIDVIE
+3217 TVDTQITIDAIE

-3325 AMDSR
+3325 TMDSR

-3352 IDADAHSVIL
+3352 IDSDAQSVIL

-3410 STPLV
+3410 STPLI

-3466 ANWVSATQGIEGV
+3466 ANWVSAAQGIEGV

-3488 GDGKHTLTVM
+3488 GDGKHILTVM

-3614 VTVDTQIAIDRI
+3614 VTVDTQIAIDHI

-3691 QHTLTVE
+3691 QHTLIVE
-3698 VTDGAGNKMTETLNF
+3698 VTDGAGNKMTGTLDF

-3745 PVFVLGSIDKDV
+3745 PIFVLGSIDKDV

-3848 VFDIH
+3848 VFDIR

-3951 IDVPGDVVQV
+3951 IDVPGDVIQV

-3992 GTYTLRVEATDEAG
+3992 GTYTLRVEATDQAG

-4184 SALPDGQHTLLV
+4184 SALPDGKHTLLV

-4308 LRIEIDTQVQI
+4308 LQIEIDTQVQI

-4526 AVDNITSVTTP
+4526 AVDNITSVTKP

-4556 GVSYSVTAN
+4556 GVSYPVTAN

-4620 TGNSNSDN
+4620 TGSSNSDN

-4654 KSGREVLKQTITV
+4654 KSGREVLKHTITV

-4713 PTIRLSDPSIDDQH
+4713 PTIRLSDPSIDDQY

-4732 RPEFKGFAEAFSTIM
+4732 RPEFKGLAEAFSTIM

-4829 NKTPTLIGSTLP
+4829 NKTPTLVGNTLP
-4841 NTIVSIYVDGVKV
+4841 NAIVSIYVDGVKV

-4965 GNDGNYEL
+4965 GNDGNYVL

-5080 SQQKEILIEHD
+5080 SQQKDILIEHD

-5295 GSLDDLITNHNKP
+5295 GSLDDLITSHNKP

-5383 NPAMVAGSDNG
+5383 NPVMMAGSDNG

-5403 QTRPTFSIFGEMNQ
+5403 QTRPAFSIYGEMNQ

-5529 LNVGEVWVNEK
+5529 LNVGEVWVNDK

-5574 YSIWVDTHIKVF
+5574 YSIWVDTHIQVF

-5599 EWWSNSD
+5599 DWWSNSST
-5606 LITMRG
+5606 ITMRG
-5612 TGEIGATVSLIVA
+5612 MGEIGATVSLIVA

-5634 AATGRWELST
+5634 AANGQWELST
-5644 DKLPEGTYDISLV
+5644 DQLPEGKYDITLS
-5657 IEDSAGN
+5657 IEDNAGN
-5664 RWEDVR
+5664 RKEEVH

-5702 KSQLIITDSEGN
+5702 KSQLIITDSNGN

-5750 DDVPLDIMKEVPVI
+5750 DDVPLDIMKETPVI

-5771 SGTVGDNITRDK
+5771 SGTVGDNITRDN

-5868 EDNGASDSDNVTNHT
+5868 EGNGASDSDNVTNHNHT

-5922 FTPPAAWNDGNYT
+5922 FTPPAAWNDGTYT
-5935 LSVTVVDRAGNSQQ
+5935 LSVTVVDRAGNSLQ
-5949 SASLAVTVDSTVT
+5949 SASLEVTVDSTVT

-5995 HLRTEPSAAE
+5995 HLRTVPSAAE
-6005 ESVVKV
+6005 ESVVKE

-6036 FEISVPENIVNVSI
+6036 FEISVPENIVNVSV

-6084 FIDKDNDFLIKEK
+6084 FIDKDDDFLIKEK

-6110 AMNVRGKTE
+6110 AMNARGKTE

>member
-2081 WDYTWLADVGE
+2081 WDYTWLVDVGE

-2121 SEPTIVLDNTDDSGT
+2121 SEPTIVLDSTDDSGT

-2426 NNIEL
+2426 NN
-2431 VNDSGIPDDNL
+2431 
-2442 TNNVRPHFQVTVPTD
+2442 
-2457 VNVVRLSID
+2457 
-2466 GGKTWFNAT
+2466 
-2475 QSATPGVWD
+2475 
-2484 YIWPDDVADGGY
+2484 
-2496 TLTVEAT
+2496 
-2503 DEAGNKATQTLDFTI
+2503 
-2518 DTTLSVP
+2518 
-2525 TLSLDSAD
+2525 
-2533 DSGIAGDNITNVK
+2533 
-2546 TPGFTLNNIDTD
+2546 
-2558 VSRVIVEVMHNGIK
+2558 
-2572 QEVPLVQTGGQWRF
+2572 
-2586 APTSDWADGDY
+2586 
-2597 ILTVKVEDR
+2597 
-2606 AGNVKQSAPLTVT
+2606 
-2619 VDTHIAIDRI
+2619 
-2629 ELVNDSGIPGD
+2629 
-2640 NLTNEARPHFQVTVP
+2640 
-2655 ADVNGVRLSIDGG
+2655 
-2668 KTWFDATQSATS
+2668 
-2680 GVWDYTWLT
+2680 
-2689 NVANGPHT
+2689 
-2697 LMVEASDKAGNK
+2697 
-2709 TTQKLDF
+2709 
-2716 TIDTILS
+2716 
-2723 EPTITLDSADDS
+2723 
-2735 AAGDNITN
+2735 
-2743 VKMPGFTL
+2743 
-2751 GNIDADVTKVVVTV
+2751 
-2765 AHDGKN
+2765 
-2771 QQIELIKNGGVWR
+2771 
-2784 FTPGAAWTDGDYTL
+2784 
-2798 TVKVEDK
+2798 
-2805 AGNTNYSAPLTVT
+2805 
-2818 IDTQTSIDRIEL
+2818 
-2830 LNDTGIVGDNLTNE
+2830 
-2844 ARPQFHI
+2844 
-2851 TVPTDVNSVQLS
+2851 
-2863 LDGGINWVNATLTSD
+2863 
-2878 GVWEYIW
+2878 
-2885 PTDLVENTYTLTV
+2885 
-2898 KATDVAGNTATET
+2898 
-2911 LNFIIDTTLSTPTI
+2911 
-2925 TLDSADDSG
+2925 
-2934 TANDNKTNVK
+2934 
-2944 TPGFIIGGI
+2944 
-2953 DSDVTQVV
+2953 
-2961 VQVMRDGHSEEVEL
+2961 
-2975 TQTNGQWRFVPG
+2975 
-2987 SAWTDGDYTLTVTVK
+2987 
-3002 DEAGNIRHSAPLT
+3002 
-3015 VTIDTQITIDH
+3015 

-4556 GVSYSVTAN
+4556 GVSYPVTAN

>member
-42 PRGSVIIVNGA
+42 PHGSVIIVNGA

-122 DDAENAKKEADK
+122 DEAENAKKEADK

-449 NDNITNSTL
+449 NDSITNSTL

-532 YFSAEIETTNDS
+532 YFSAEIETTDDS

-600 GINNLTFT
+600 GVNNLTFT

-616 KDFSFSYVIDTI
+616 KDFSFSYVIDTV
-628 APVPPTVSLEDYVV
+628 APVPPTVSLEDFVV

-1066 AMSDTQI
+1066 AASDTQI

-1112 SAIFDFTIDTTVST
+1112 SAVFDFTIDTTVST

-1181 LNGSWLFI
+1181 LNGSWLFT

-1326 VIVLDS
+1326 VIVLNS
-1332 ADDTGIQ
+1332 ADDTGVQ

-1378 TKGTGGW
+1378 TKGVGGW
-1385 TFTPPTSWADGDYT
+1385 SFTPTGAWADGDYT

-1473 NATQSATPGV
+1473 NATQNATPGG

-1503 TDEAGNKAT
+1503 TDEAGNKTT

-1556 DTDVSRVI
+1556 DTDVSRVT

-1717 TIDTI
+1717 IIDTM

-1877 SDGVWEYIWPTDLVE
+1877 PDGVWEYIWPTDLVE

-2018 IDTQIT
+2018 IDTQI
-2024 IDHIE
+2024 
-2029 LVNDSGI
+2029 
-2036 PDDNLTNNVRPHF
+2036 
-2049 QVTVPTD
+2049 
-2056 VNVVRL
+2056 
-2062 SIDGGK
+2062 
-2068 TWFNATQSATPGV
+2068 A
-2081 WDYTWLADVGE
+2081 
-2092 GKHTLTV
+2092 
-2099 EATDKAGNKTTQ
+2099 
-2111 QLDFIIDTLL
+2111 
-2121 SEPTIVLDNTDDSGT
+2121 
-2136 KGDHLT
+2136 
-2142 NVNKPT
+2142 
-2148 FLLGNIDADARYVT
+2148 
-2162 VEVQHGGTKEV
+2162 
-2173 LTATKDATGNWSVTP
+2173 
-2188 TGTWADGDY
+2188 
-2197 TLTVRVEDE
+2197 
-2206 AGNEKHSASLTVTVD
+2206 
-2221 TQITIDVIELVNDN
+2221 
-2235 GIPGDNM
+2235 
-2242 TNDAHPQFRVTVP
+2242 
-2255 GDVNEVS
+2255 
-2262 LSIDGGVTW
+2262 
-2271 VKATQSATPG
+2271 
-2281 VWNYTWP
+2281 
-2288 GTVPDGDYTL
+2288 
-2298 NVKATDNA
+2298 
-2306 GNTVTE
+2306 
-2312 TLHFTIDT
+2312 
-2320 TLSTPVIVLDSAD
+2320 
-2333 DSGVHGDNMTNHTQ
+2333 
-2347 PTFALQHIDD
+2347 
-2357 DAVRVTVSVEH
+2357 
-2368 GGVTTTFDAT
+2368 
-2378 KDAGGWTFTP
+2378 
-2388 TGAWAD
+2388 
-2394 GDYTLSVSVE
+2394 
-2404 DKAGNTSHSASLTV
+2404 
-2418 TVDTQIAI
+2418 
-2426 NNIEL
+2426 
-2431 VNDSGIPDDNL
+2431 
-2442 TNNVRPHFQVTVPTD
+2442 
-2457 VNVVRLSID
+2457 
-2466 GGKTWFNAT
+2466 
-2475 QSATPGVWD
+2475 
-2484 YIWPDDVADGGY
+2484 
-2496 TLTVEAT
+2496 
-2503 DEAGNKATQTLDFTI
+2503 
-2518 DTTLSVP
+2518 
-2525 TLSLDSAD
+2525 
-2533 DSGIAGDNITNVK
+2533 
-2546 TPGFTLNNIDTD
+2546 
-2558 VSRVIVEVMHNGIK
+2558 
-2572 QEVPLVQTGGQWRF
+2572 
-2586 APTSDWADGDY
+2586 
-2597 ILTVKVEDR
+2597 
-2606 AGNVKQSAPLTVT
+2606 
-2619 VDTHIAIDRI
+2619 
-2629 ELVNDSGIPGD
+2629 
-2640 NLTNEARPHFQVTVP
+2640 
-2655 ADVNGVRLSIDGG
+2655 
-2668 KTWFDATQSATS
+2668 
-2680 GVWDYTWLT
+2680 
-2689 NVANGPHT
+2689 
-2697 LMVEASDKAGNK
+2697 
-2709 TTQKLDF
+2709 
-2716 TIDTILS
+2716 
-2723 EPTITLDSADDS
+2723 
-2735 AAGDNITN
+2735 
-2743 VKMPGFTL
+2743 
-2751 GNIDADVTKVVVTV
+2751 
-2765 AHDGKN
+2765 
-2771 QQIELIKNGGVWR
+2771 
-2784 FTPGAAWTDGDYTL
+2784 
-2798 TVKVEDK
+2798 
-2805 AGNTNYSAPLTVT
+2805 
-2818 IDTQTSIDRIEL
+2818 
-2830 LNDTGIVGDNLTNE
+2830 
-2844 ARPQFHI
+2844 
-2851 TVPTDVNSVQLS
+2851 
-2863 LDGGINWVNATLTSD
+2863 
-2878 GVWEYIW
+2878 
-2885 PTDLVENTYTLTV
+2885 
-2898 KATDVAGNTATET
+2898 
-2911 LNFIIDTTLSTPTI
+2911 
-2925 TLDSADDSG
+2925 
-2934 TANDNKTNVK
+2934 
-2944 TPGFIIGGI
+2944 
-2953 DSDVTQVV
+2953 
-2961 VQVMRDGHSEEVEL
+2961 
-2975 TQTNGQWRFVPG
+2975 
-2987 SAWTDGDYTLTVTVK
+2987 
-3002 DEAGNIRHSAPLT
+3002 
-3015 VTIDTQITIDH
+3015 IDH

-3177 GATGIWSV
+3177 DATGNWSV

-3198 TVRVEDD
+3198 TVRVEDE
-3205 AGNVKYS
+3205 AGNEKHS
-3212 APLTV
+3212 ASLTV
-3217 TVDTQITIDVIE
+3217 TVDTQITIDAIE

-3325 AMDSR
+3325 TMDSR

-3352 IDADAHSVIL
+3352 IDSDAQSVIL

-3410 STPLV
+3410 STPLI

-3466 ANWVSATQGIEGV
+3466 ANWVSAAQGIEGV

-3614 VTVDTQIAIDRI
+3614 VTVDTQIAIDHI
-3626 ELVNDSGVPGDNVTK
+3626 ELVNDSGVPGDNITK

-3691 QHTLTVE
+3691 QHTLIVE
-3698 VTDGAGNKMTETLNF
+3698 VTDGAGNKMTGTLDF

-3848 VFDIH
+3848 VFDIR

-3903 EDLAGNVKESAPFE
+3903 EDLAGNVKESAPLE

-3951 IDVPGDVVQV
+3951 IDVPGDVIQV

-4184 SALPDGQHTLLV
+4184 SALPDGKHTLLV

-4308 LRIEIDTQVQI
+4308 LQIEIDTQVQI

-4526 AVDNITSVTTP
+4526 AVDNITSVTKP

-4556 GVSYSVTAN
+4556 GVSYPVTAN

-4620 TGNSNSDN
+4620 TGSSNSDN

-4654 KSGREVLKQTITV
+4654 KSGREVLKHTITV

-4713 PTIRLSDPSIDDQH
+4713 PTIRLSDPSIDDQY

-4732 RPEFKGFAEAFSTIM
+4732 RPEFKGLAEAFSTIM

-4829 NKTPTLIGSTLP
+4829 NKTPTLVGNTLP
-4841 NTIVSIYVDGVKV
+4841 NAIVSIYVDGVKV

-4965 GNDGNYEL
+4965 GNDGNYVL

-5080 SQQKEILIEHD
+5080 SQQKDILIEHD

-5295 GSLDDLITNHNKP
+5295 GSLDDLITSHNKP

-5383 NPAMVAGSDNG
+5383 NPVMMAGSDNG

-5403 QTRPTFSIFGEMNQ
+5403 QTRPAFSIYGEMNQ

-5529 LNVGEVWVNEK
+5529 LNVGEVWVNDK

-5574 YSIWVDTHIKVF
+5574 YSIWVDTHIQVF

-5599 EWWSNSD
+5599 DWWSNSST
-5606 LITMRG
+5606 ITMRG
-5612 TGEIGATVSLIVA
+5612 MGEIGATVSLIVA

-5634 AATGRWELST
+5634 AANGQWELST
-5644 DKLPEGTYDISLV
+5644 DQLPEGKYDITLS
-5657 IEDSAGN
+5657 IEDNAGN
-5664 RWEDVR
+5664 RKEEVH

-5702 KSQLIITDSEGN
+5702 KSQLIITDSNGN

-5750 DDVPLDIMKEVPVI
+5750 DDVPLDIMKETPVI

-5771 SGTVGDNITRDK
+5771 SGTVGDNITRDN

-5868 EDNGASDSDNVTNHT
+5868 EGNGASDSDNVTNHNHT

-5922 FTPPAAWNDGNYT
+5922 FTPPAAWNDGTYT
-5935 LSVTVVDRAGNSQQ
+5935 LSVTVVDRAGNSLQ
-5949 SASLAVTVDSTVT
+5949 SASLEVTVDSTVT

-5977 ATAVTPPESE
+5977 PTAVTPPESE

-5995 HLRTEPSAAE
+5995 HLRTVPSAAE
-6005 ESVVKV
+6005 ESVVKE

-6036 FEISVPENIVNVSI
+6036 FEISVPENIVNVSV

-6084 FIDKDNDFLIKEK
+6084 FLDKDDDFLIKEK

-6110 AMNVRGKTE
+6110 AMNARGKTE

-6133 NNNGAIDVFA
+6133 NNNGAIEVFA

>member
-426 ITDTIAPEKPTIE
+426 ITDTIPPEKPTIE

-628 APVPPTVSLEDYVV
+628 APVPPTVSLEDFVV

-1033 DSGIS
+1033 DSGIA

-1112 SAIFDFTIDTTVST
+1112 SAVFDFTIDTTVST

-1181 LNGSWLFI
+1181 LNGSWLFT

-1211 TNYSA
+1211 TSYSA

-1326 VIVLDS
+1326 VIVLNS
-1332 ADDTGIQ
+1332 ADDTGVQ

-1344 NSTQPTFALQHI
+1344 NRTQPTFALQHI

-1473 NATQSATPGV
+1473 NATQSATPGA

-1503 TDEAGNKAT
+1503 TDKAGNKTT
-1512 QTLDFTID
+1512 QELDFTID

-1717 TIDTI
+1717 IIDTL

-2121 SEPTIVLDNTDDSGT
+2121 SEPTIVLDSTDDSGT
-2136 KGDHLT
+2136 KGDNLT

-2320 TLSTPVIVLDSAD
+2320 TLSVPVIVLNSAD
-2333 DSGVHGDNMTNHTQ
+2333 DTGVQGDNMTNSTQ

-2378 KDAGGWTFTP
+2378 KGVGGWSFTP

-2442 TNNVRPHFQVTVPTD
+2442 TNNVRPHFQVKVPTD
-2457 VNVVRLSID
+2457 VN
-2466 GGKTWFNAT
+2466 
-2475 QSATPGVWD
+2475 
-2484 YIWPDDVADGGY
+2484 
-2496 TLTVEAT
+2496 E
-2503 DEAGNKATQTLDFTI
+2503 
-2518 DTTLSVP
+2518 
-2525 TLSLDSAD
+2525 
-2533 DSGIAGDNITNVK
+2533 
-2546 TPGFTLNNIDTD
+2546 
-2558 VSRVIVEVMHNGIK
+2558 
-2572 QEVPLVQTGGQWRF
+2572 
-2586 APTSDWADGDY
+2586 
-2597 ILTVKVEDR
+2597 
-2606 AGNVKQSAPLTVT
+2606 
-2619 VDTHIAIDRI
+2619 
-2629 ELVNDSGIPGD
+2629 
-2640 NLTNEARPHFQVTVP
+2640 
-2655 ADVNGVRLSIDGG
+2655 
-2668 KTWFDATQSATS
+2668 
-2680 GVWDYTWLT
+2680 
-2689 NVANGPHT
+2689 
-2697 LMVEASDKAGNK
+2697 
-2709 TTQKLDF
+2709 
-2716 TIDTILS
+2716 
-2723 EPTITLDSADDS
+2723 
-2735 AAGDNITN
+2735 
-2743 VKMPGFTL
+2743 
-2751 GNIDADVTKVVVTV
+2751 
-2765 AHDGKN
+2765 
-2771 QQIELIKNGGVWR
+2771 
-2784 FTPGAAWTDGDYTL
+2784 
-2798 TVKVEDK
+2798 
-2805 AGNTNYSAPLTVT
+2805 
-2818 IDTQTSIDRIEL
+2818 
-2830 LNDTGIVGDNLTNE
+2830 
-2844 ARPQFHI
+2844 
-2851 TVPTDVNSVQLS
+2851 
-2863 LDGGINWVNATLTSD
+2863 
-2878 GVWEYIW
+2878 
-2885 PTDLVENTYTLTV
+2885 
-2898 KATDVAGNTATET
+2898 
-2911 LNFIIDTTLSTPTI
+2911 
-2925 TLDSADDSG
+2925 
-2934 TANDNKTNVK
+2934 
-2944 TPGFIIGGI
+2944 
-2953 DSDVTQVV
+2953 
-2961 VQVMRDGHSEEVEL
+2961 
-2975 TQTNGQWRFVPG
+2975 
-2987 SAWTDGDYTLTVTVK
+2987 
-3002 DEAGNIRHSAPLT
+3002 
-3015 VTIDTQITIDH
+3015 
-3026 IELVN
+3026 
-3031 DSGIPDD
+3031 
-3038 NLTNNVRPH
+3038 
-3047 FQVTVPTDVNVV
+3047 V

-3095 LTVEATDKAGNKT
+3095 LTVEATDKAGNQT
-3108 TQQLDFIIDTLLS
+3108 TQKLDFIIDTMLS

-3127 DNTDDSGTKGDNLT
+3127 DSTDDSGTKGDNLT
-3141 NVNKPTFLLG
+3141 NANKPTFILG

-3165 HGGTKEVLTATK
+3165 YGGTKEVLTATK

-3325 AMDSR
+3325 TMDSR

-3352 IDADAHSVIL
+3352 IDSDAQSVIL

-3410 STPLV
+3410 STPLI

-3466 ANWVSATQGIEGV
+3466 ANWVSAAQGIEGV

-3614 VTVDTQIAIDRI
+3614 VTVDTQIAIDHI

-3718 LLTPTIELAPD
+3718 LMTPTIELAPD

-3848 VFDIH
+3848 VFDIR

-4308 LRIEIDTQVQI
+4308 LKIEIDTQVQI

-4510 SDPSIDLLDA
+4510 YDPSIDLLDA

-4526 AVDNITSVTTP
+4526 AVDNITSVTKP

-4556 GVSYSVTAN
+4556 GVSYPVTAN

-4829 NKTPTLIGSTLP
+4829 NKTPTLVGNTLP
-4841 NTIVSIYVDGVKV
+4841 NAIVSIYVDGVKV

-4965 GNDGNYEL
+4965 GNDGNYVL

-5031 AGSTLTIRNP
+5031 AGSTLTIRSP

-5080 SQQKEILIEHD
+5080 SQQKDILIEHD

-5340 SYQFDNA
+5340 SYQFDNV

-5403 QTRPTFSIFGEMNQ
+5403 QTRPTFSISGEMNQ

-5574 YSIWVDTHIKVF
+5574 YSIWVDTHIQVF
-5586 TSELDD
+5586 TSEIDD

-5599 EWWSNSD
+5599 DWWSNSST
-5606 LITMRG
+5606 ITMRG
-5612 TGEIGATVSLIVA
+5612 MGEIGATVSLIVA

-5634 AATGRWELST
+5634 AANGQWELST
-5644 DKLPEGTYDISLV
+5644 DQLPEGKYDITLS
-5657 IEDSAGN
+5657 IEDNAGN
-5664 RWEDVR
+5664 RKEEVH

-5702 KSQLIITDSEGN
+5702 KSQLIITDSNGN

-5750 DDVPLDIMKEVPVI
+5750 DDVSLDIMKEVPVI

-5868 EDNGASDSDNVTNHT
+5868 EDNGVSDSDNVTNHT

-5910 IYQATQGADGWT
+5910 TYQATQGADGWT
-5922 FTPPAAWNDGNYT
+5922 FTPPAAWNDGTYT

-5995 HLRTEPSAAE
+5995 HLRTVPSAAE
-6005 ESVVKV
+6005 ESVVKE

-6110 AMNVRGKTE
+6110 AMNARGKTE

>member
-1 MGNKSIQKFFADQNS
+1 MRNKTIQKFFADQNS

-42 PRGSVIIVNGA
+42 SRGSVIIVNGA

-65 KFKDKTITGA
+65 KFKDQTITGS

-96 DSAQVEKKGNGKRRN
+96 DTAQAEKKGNGKQRN
-111 KKEEEELKKQL
+111 KKEEEELKKQF

-148 ALNEAFEVQN
+148 ALNEAFEVQ
-158 SSKQIEEM
+158 SASKQIEEM

-189 NTQAKATQASKQND
+189 NTQTKATQAFKQND

-258 ITNFTKPQFVGSTAP
+258 VTNFTKPQFVGSTAP

-306 DGTYNLEAEAKTADG
+306 DGTYNLEAAATTADG

-391 WSYEFKDNELSE
+391 WSYEFKNNELSE

-426 ITDTIAPEKPTIE
+426 ITDTIPPEKPTLE

-500 DGEYNITATATD
+500 DGDYNITATATD
-512 IAGHTSA
+512 IAGHTSE

-532 YFSAEIETTNDS
+532 YFSAEIEATDDS

-568 ISVINSET
+568 ISVINIET

-582 KANDKGEWTF
+582 KANDQGEWTF

-616 KDFSFSYVIDTI
+616 KDFSFSYVIDTV
-628 APVPPTVSLEDYVV
+628 APVPPTVSLEDFVV

-725 EVVPPKAELDASDDS
+725 EVVLPKAELDASDDS

-777 TTADADGNWN
+777 TTADADGNWT
-787 FDISRNLSDNVY
+787 FDISRNLADNVY

-812 SSVDYQL
+812 ASVDYQL

-842 DMITKI
+842 DTITKI

-884 FQFTTALS
+884 FQFTTTLS

-943 NEKNPALTGTAAPY
+943 NEKSPALTGTAAPY

-964 DGALIAEVRTN
+964 DGALFAEVRTN
-975 KDGRW
+975 KDGVW

-985 ADQGLVDGDHR
+985 PDQGLVDGDHK

-1066 AMSDTQI
+1066 AASDTQI

-1091 LTEGLHQVYVKVED
+1091 LTEGLHQVYVKIED

-1112 SAIFDFTIDTTVST
+1112 SAVLDFTIDTTIST

-1158 ADAHRVVVQVMH
+1158 VDAHRVVVQVMH

-1181 LNGSWLFI
+1181 HNGSWLFT

-1211 TNYSA
+1211 ISHSA

-1260 NEVRLSIDGGNSWVQ
+1260 NEVRLSIDGGNLWVK

-1297 TLTVEATDKAGNTVT
+1297 TLTVEATDNAGNTVT

-1326 VIVLDS
+1326 VIVLNS
-1332 ADDTGIQ
+1332 ADDTGVQ

-1344 NSTQPTFALQHI
+1344 NRPQPTFNLQHI
-1356 DDDAVRVTVSVEHG
+1356 DDDVVRVTVSVEHG

-1378 TKGTGGW
+1378 AKGASGW
-1385 TFTPPTSWADGDYT
+1385 TFTPPASWADGDYT
-1399 LSVSVEDKAGNTS
+1399 LSVSVEDAAGNTS
-1412 HSASLTVTVDT
+1412 HSAPLTVRVDT
-1423 QIAIN
+1423 QIAIDS
-1428 NIELVND
+1428 IELVND
-1435 SGIPDDNLT
+1435 SGIPNDNLT

-1449 HFQVTVPTD
+1449 HFRVTVPAD
-1458 VNVVRLSIDGGKTWF
+1458 VNEVRLSIDDGKTWVTAAQ
-1473 NATQSATPGV
+1473 NTAGA
-1483 WDYIWPD
+1483 WEYIWPD
-1490 DVADGGYT
+1490 DVTDGSHT
-1498 LTVEA
+1498 VTVEA
-1503 TDEAGNKAT
+1503 TDEAGNKTT

-1548 PGFTLNNI
+1548 PGFTLDNI
-1556 DTDVSRVI
+1556 DTDVSRVM

-1576 PLVQTGG
+1576 QLVQTGG

-1590 SDWADGDYILTV
+1590 SDWVDGDYILTV

-1635 SGIPGDNLTNE
+1635 SGIPNDNLTNE
-1646 ARPHFQVTVPAD
+1646 ARPHFRVTVPAD

-1675 TQSATSGVW
+1675 TPSAAQGVW

-1696 HTLMVEASDKAGN
+1696 HTLVVEATDAAGN

-1717 TIDTI
+1717 TIDTT

-1744 VKMPGFTLGNIDA
+1744 VKTPGFTLGNIDA
-1757 DVTKVVVTVAHDGKN
+1757 DVTRVVVTVEHDGKN

-1799 TVKVEDKAGNTN
+1799 TVKVEDEAGNIN

-1825 IDRIELLNDTGIVGD
+1825 IDRIELINDTGIVGD

-1864 LDGGINWVNATLT
+1864 IDGGTNWVNATLT
-1877 SDGVWEYIWPTDLVE
+1877 SGGVWEYTWPTALVE

-1905 GNTATETLNFIIDTT
+1905 GNTATETLSFTIDTT

-1933 SGTANDNKTNVKT
+1933 SGTVNDNMTNVET
-1946 PGFIIGGIDSD
+1946 PGFIIGGIDPD

-1973 VELTQTNGQWRFVP
+1973 VTLTQTNGQWRFVP
-1987 GSAWTDGDYTLTVTV
+1987 DSAWTDGDYTLTVTV

-2018 IDTQIT
+2018 IDTQIA
-2024 IDHIE
+2024 IDSIE

-2036 PDDNLTNNVRPHF
+2036 PNDNLTNNVRPQF

-2056 VNVVRL
+2056 VNEVRL

-2068 TWFNATQSATPGV
+2068 TWFNATPGATPGV
-2081 WDYTWLADVGE
+2081 WDYTWLTDVANGS
-2092 GKHTLTV
+2092 HTLTV
-2099 EATDKAGNKTTQ
+2099 EATDAAGNKATQ
-2111 QLDFIIDTLL
+2111 KLEFTIDTML
-2121 SEPTIVLDNTDDSGT
+2121 SEPTIALDSTDDSGT
-2136 KGDHLT
+2136 KGDNLT

-2148 FLLGNIDADARYVT
+2148 FILGNIDADARYVT
-2162 VEVQHGGTKEV
+2162 VEVQHGGTKET
-2173 LTATKDATGNWSVTP
+2173 LTATKGATGIWSVIP
-2188 TGTWADGDY
+2188 TGTWADGSY
-2197 TLTVRVEDE
+2197 TLTVKVEDE
-2206 AGNEKHSASLTVTVD
+2206 AGNVKHSAPLTVTVD
-2221 TQITIDVIELVNDN
+2221 THITINNVELVNDS
-2235 GIPGDNM
+2235 GVKGDNL
-2242 TNDAHPQFRVTVP
+2242 TNDANPQFRITVP
-2255 GDVNEVS
+2255 VDVSEVS

-2271 VKATQSATPG
+2271 VKAMQSATQG

-2288 GTVPDGDYTL
+2288 KTVADGDYTL
-2298 NVKATDNA
+2298 TVKATDNA
-2306 GNTVTE
+2306 GNTVTK
-2312 TLHFTIDT
+2312 TLDFTIDT
-2320 TLSTPVIVLDSAD
+2320 TLSTPVIVLDSVD
-2333 DSGVHGDNMTNHTQ
+2333 DSGVQGDNMTNRAQ
-2347 PTFALQHIDD
+2347 PTFNLQHIDD

-2388 TGAWAD
+2388 PASWTD

-2404 DKAGNTSHSASLTV
+2404 DAAGNTSHSASLKV
-2418 TVDTQIAI
+2418 TIDTQIAI
-2426 NNIEL
+2426 DSIEL
-2431 VNDSGIPDDNL
+2431 VNDSGIPNDNL
-2442 TNNVRPHFQVTVPTD
+2442 TNNVRPQFQVTVPTD
-2457 VNVVRLSID
+2457 VNEVRLSID

-2475 QSATPGVWD
+2475 PG
-2484 YIWPDDVADGGY
+2484 
-2496 TLTVEAT
+2496 
-2503 DEAGNKATQTLDFTI
+2503 
-2518 DTTLSVP
+2518 
-2525 TLSLDSAD
+2525 
-2533 DSGIAGDNITNVK
+2533 
-2546 TPGFTLNNIDTD
+2546 
-2558 VSRVIVEVMHNGIK
+2558 
-2572 QEVPLVQTGGQWRF
+2572 
-2586 APTSDWADGDY
+2586 
-2597 ILTVKVEDR
+2597 
-2606 AGNVKQSAPLTVT
+2606 
-2619 VDTHIAIDRI
+2619 
-2629 ELVNDSGIPGD
+2629 
-2640 NLTNEARPHFQVTVP
+2640 
-2655 ADVNGVRLSIDGG
+2655 
-2668 KTWFDATQSATS
+2668 
-2680 GVWDYTWLT
+2680 
-2689 NVANGPHT
+2689 
-2697 LMVEASDKAGNK
+2697 
-2709 TTQKLDF
+2709 
-2716 TIDTILS
+2716 
-2723 EPTITLDSADDS
+2723 
-2735 AAGDNITN
+2735 
-2743 VKMPGFTL
+2743 
-2751 GNIDADVTKVVVTV
+2751 
-2765 AHDGKN
+2765 
-2771 QQIELIKNGGVWR
+2771 
-2784 FTPGAAWTDGDYTL
+2784 
-2798 TVKVEDK
+2798 
-2805 AGNTNYSAPLTVT
+2805 
-2818 IDTQTSIDRIEL
+2818 
-2830 LNDTGIVGDNLTNE
+2830 
-2844 ARPQFHI
+2844 
-2851 TVPTDVNSVQLS
+2851 
-2863 LDGGINWVNATLTSD
+2863 
-2878 GVWEYIW
+2878 
-2885 PTDLVENTYTLTV
+2885 
-2898 KATDVAGNTATET
+2898 
-2911 LNFIIDTTLSTPTI
+2911 
-2925 TLDSADDSG
+2925 
-2934 TANDNKTNVK
+2934 
-2944 TPGFIIGGI
+2944 
-2953 DSDVTQVV
+2953 
-2961 VQVMRDGHSEEVEL
+2961 
-2975 TQTNGQWRFVPG
+2975 
-2987 SAWTDGDYTLTVTVK
+2987 
-3002 DEAGNIRHSAPLT
+3002 
-3015 VTIDTQITIDH
+3015 
-3026 IELVN
+3026 
-3031 DSGIPDD
+3031 
-3038 NLTNNVRPH
+3038 
-3047 FQVTVPTDVNVV
+3047 
-3059 RLSID
+3059 
-3064 GGKTWFNA
+3064 
-3072 TQSATPGVW
+3072 ATPGVW
-3081 DYTWLAD
+3081 DYTWLTD
-3088 VGEGKHT
+3088 VANGSHT
-3095 LTVEATDKAGNKT
+3095 LTVEATDAAGNKA
-3108 TQQLDFIIDTLLS
+3108 TQKLEFTIDTMLS
-3121 EPTIVL
+3121 EPTIAL
-3127 DNTDDSGTKGDNLT
+3127 DSTDDSGTKGDNLT
-3141 NVNKPTFLLG
+3141 NVNKPTFILG

-3165 HGGTKEVLTATK
+3165 HGGTKETLTATK

-3185 TPTGTWADGDYTL
+3185 IPTGTWADGSYTL
-3198 TVRVEDD
+3198 TVKVEDE
-3205 AGNVKYS
+3205 AGNVKHS

-3217 TVDTQITIDVIE
+3217 TVDTHITIDNIE

-3245 RPHFRVTVPGDVN
+3245 RPQFRVTVPGDVN
-3258 EVRLSIDG
+3258 EVRLSING
-3266 GNTWVRATQ
+3266 GTTWVNSTQ
-3275 GTAGIW
+3275 GAPGRW
-3281 DYTWPKDVT
+3281 DYTWPDDVT
-3290 DGLHTLTVEATDKA
+3290 DGLYTLTVEATDAA

-3311 LDFTIDTRLSTPTI
+3311 LNFTIDTQLSIPTI
-3325 AMDSR
+3325 MMDR
-3330 DDTGAIGDH
+3330 GDDTGAPGDH
-3339 ITSVKRPGFTIGN
+3339 ITSVKTPGFTIGN
-3352 IDADAHSVIL
+3352 IDSDAHSVIL

-3368 NSQEVTLTQVGGQ
+3368 NSQEVKLTQVGGQ

-3424 TDITLVNDH
+3424 TNIKLVNDN
-3433 GVPDDNLT
+3433 GEPDDNLT
-3441 NSTRPQFEITVPA
+3441 NATRPQFEITVPV

-3466 ANWVSATQGIEGV
+3466 ANWVSATQGVKGV
-3479 WGYTWPTDM
+3479 WGYTWPTEL

-3498 VTDRAGNTATQTL
+3498 VTDAAGNTATQTL
-3511 EFFIDTRL
+3511 DFRIDTQL

-3525 LDSTDDTGTPGD
+3525 LDSADDTGTPGD

-3549 QNIDSDVIN
+3549 QNIDPDVIN
-3558 VTVSVTHNGT
+3558 VTVSVTHKGT

-3614 VTVDTQIAIDRI
+3614 VTVDTQIAINHI
-3626 ELVNDSGVPGDNVTK
+3626 ELVNDSGVPGDNMTK

-3650 VPDDV
+3650 VPEDV

-3666 TWVTAIKSSTAGIW
+3666 TWFSATKSPTQGIW

-3698 VTDGAGNKMTETLNF
+3698 ATDAAGNTTRQSLNF
-3713 TIDIT
+3713 SIDIT
-3718 LLTPTIELAPD
+3718 LSTPTIELAPD
-3729 QDTGQNKNDN
+3729 QDTGQIKNDN

-3745 PVFVLGSIDKDV
+3745 PLFVLGHIDKDV
-3757 RHVELSIEH
+3757 QHVVLNIEH

-3786 DSALADGSY
+3786 DAALGDGSY
-3795 TFTVTVTDV
+3795 KLTVTVTDV
-3804 AGNQQTSAPLK
+3804 AGNQQTSAPLT

-3820 TLTTPVIELAAGEDS
+3820 TLATPTIELAAGEDS

-3853 QVDSDVTRVMV
+3853 QIDADVTRVMV

-3873 EEAAVFTNGQW
+3873 EEAAVLTNGQW
-3884 RFTPSASWADGSY
+3884 SFSPSASWADGAY
-3897 QLAVVV
+3897 QLVVVV
-3903 EDLAGNVKESAPFE
+3903 EDLAGNVKESAPLE
-3917 VRIDTTTTINNI
+3917 VRIDTTTTIDNI
-3929 VLLNDTGV
+3929 VLLTDTGV
-3937 QNDQLTNVAKPSFR
+3937 QDDQLTNVSEPSFR
-3951 IDVPGDVVQV
+3951 IDVPADVVQV
-3961 RVTLDGGANWN
+3961 RVTLDGGTSWSL
-3972 VIRKNADGQWIF
+3972 VRKNADGQWIF
-3984 DSPNTLVD
+3984 ESPNTLGD
-3992 GTYTLRVEATDEAG
+3992 GTHTLRVEATDEAG

-4013 VFNIDTNI
+4013 VFNIDTRI
-4021 QVPTIALDAGQ
+4021 QVPTIALGAGQ

-4045 SRPTFTI
+4045 SRPNFTI

-4073 TKVGAGWQFTPGNAI
+4073 IKVGSGWEFTPGNAI

-4132 DSDVDNITKVDKPQ
+4132 DSHVDNITNVNKPQ

-4184 SALPDGQHTLLV
+4184 SALPDGQHSLLV

-4241 INKPVFI
+4241 INKPMFI

-4257 HIVVHIDGRDYTIE
+4257 HIVIHIDGRDYTIE

-4276 LTFTPDQPLSDGQH
+4276 LTFTPEQPLSDGQH

-4308 LRIEIDTQVQI
+4308 LQIEIDTQVQI

-4339 TRPSFEIATP
+4339 NRPSFEIVTP

-4378 AGSALPDGH
+4378 AGSALSDGH

-4398 GNTANSTLGFTVDTQ
+4398 GNTANSTLDFTVDTQ
-4413 IDGLSVVML
+4413 VDGLSVVML

-4462 LTQGA
+4462 LTQGT

-4520 DDTGES
+4520 DDSGES
-4526 AVDNITSVTTP
+4526 AVDNITNVTKP

-4556 GVSYSVTAN
+4556 GVSYPVTAN
-4565 GNNLWE
+4565 GNSLWE

-4591 IAGNTSETKLPFT
+4591 IAGNTSETTLPFT

-4620 TGNSNSDN
+4620 TGSSNSDN

-4654 KSGREVLKQTITV
+4654 KSGREVLKHTITV

-4681 DGMYTINVVATD
+4681 DGTYTINVVATD

-4713 PTIRLSDPSIDDQH
+4713 PTIRLSDSSIDDLH

-4829 NKTPTLIGSTLP
+4829 NKTPTLVGSTLP

-4860 TAGRYTFQLS
+4860 TAGRYTFQLP
-4870 EMKDGHYVV
+4870 EMKDGQYVV

-4886 RDNSELRSTAVDVTI
+4886 RDNSELRSAAVDVTI

-4915 HEGGYINTVTPEIG
+4915 HEGGYINTVAPEIG

-4965 GNDGNYEL
+4965 GNDGNYVL

-4998 SPLTVVLREADDSG
+4998 APLTVVLREADDSG

-5020 KSHVTIDGTAE
+5020 KPHVTIDGTAE

-5041 QGVVIATLV
+5041 QGGVIATLV
-5050 VGNDGRWS
+5050 VGDDGRWS

-5080 SQQKEILIEHD
+5080 SQQKDILIEHD
-5091 TQIEISDISLS
+5091 THIEISDISLS

-5137 GVLQGT
+5137 GVLQAT

-5148 SGNISYTMPA
+5148 SGNITYTMPE
-5158 NSADGEYQ
+5158 NSADGDYQ

-5172 DTAGNRVE
+5172 DIAGNRVE
-5180 SAITTV
+5180 SAVTTV
-5186 TIDSQIAVFDID
+5186 TIDSQIAVFNID
-5198 EDSLPALSNNRAL
+5198 EDSLPAISNNRAL

-5230 LVNVVMVEADGTWRA
+5230 LVNVVMVEADGSWRA

-5258 FSITDVAGNT
+5258 LSITDVAGNT
-5268 EVSKDYSVDVDSSTD
+5268 QVSKNYSVDVDSSTA
-5283 FPTLNLEDASNS
+5283 FPTLSLEDSSNS
-5295 GSLDDLITNHNKP
+5295 GSVDDLITNHNKP
-5308 VLVGT
+5308 SFVGT

-5328 VANVLVLEDGTW
+5328 VANVLVREDGTW

-5383 NPAMVAGSDNG
+5383 NPVMMAGSDNG

-5403 QTRPTFSIFGEMNQ
+5403 QTRPAFSIFGEMNQ
-5417 SVQIFIDGV
+5417 SVQVFIDGV

-5438 VYRPESPLGDGS
+5438 VYRPASPLGDGS

-5481 VAIDSIGGQTLAEMT
+5481 VVIDSIDGQTLAEMT
-5496 GSDGKIYITDTTRNL
+5496 GSDGKIYITDKTRNL
-5511 LFSGSAEPNSK
+5511 MFSGSAEPNSK

-5529 LNVGEVWVNEK
+5529 LNVGEIWANDK
-5540 GHWQMPVNPLYF
+5540 GHWQMPVSPVYF
-5552 TEGQLDITVKSTD
+5552 TEGQLDINVKSTD
-5565 RAGNVNQEK
+5565 RGGNVNQEN
-5574 YSIWVDTHIKVF
+5574 YSIWVDTYIQVF

-5592 NKSSSKT
+5592 NKALSKT
-5599 EWWSNSD
+5599 DWWSNSD

-5634 AATGRWELST
+5634 AATGQWELST
-5644 DKLPEGTYDISLV
+5644 DKLQEGTYDISLV

-5664 RWEDVR
+5664 RWEVVQ
-5670 EIFIDRTPPNAP
+5670 EIFIDRTPPSAP
-5682 VVTYSD
+5682 VVNYSD
-5688 IVNDLII
+5688 VVNDLII

-5750 DDVPLDIMKEVPVI
+5750 DDVPLDIMKETPVI
-5764 SLSPDSD
+5764 SLSVDSD
-5771 SGTVGDNITRDK
+5771 SGTVGDNITRDN

-5809 AEKNADGVWFFTPG
+5809 AEKNADGVWFFMPG

-5838 DAAGNQKNS
+5838 DVAGNQKNS

-5896 TGVTVNVTHNGVTD
+5896 TGVTVNVAHNGVTD
-5910 IYQATQGADGWT
+5910 TYQATQGADGWT
-5922 FTPPAAWNDGNYT
+5922 FTPPAAWNDGTYT

-5949 SASLAVTVDSTVT
+5949 SASLAVTVDSMVT
-5962 VTADSQHDDASDDAT
+5962 VTADNLHDDASDDAT
-5977 ATAVTPPESE
+5977 PTVVTPPESE
-5987 TVNAESAT
+5987 TANAESDT
-5995 HLRTEPSAAE
+5995 HLRTVPSAAE
-6005 ESVVKV
+6005 ESVVKEP
-6011 TAYSITLLNA
+6011 AYSITLLNA

-6036 FEISVPENIVNVSI
+6036 FEISVPENIVNVSV

-6084 FIDKDNDFLIKEK
+6084 FLDKDADFLIMEK

-6110 AMNVRGKTE
+6110 AMNARGKTE

-6143 VNEVTLPVD
+6143 VNEVALPVD

>member
-122 DDAENAKKEADK
+122 DEAENAKKEADK

-158 SSKQIEEM
+158 SSKQMEEM
-166 LQNFLADNV
+166 LQEFLADNV

-449 NDNITNSTL
+449 NDSITNSTL

-532 YFSAEIETTNDS
+532 YFSAEIETTDDS

-600 GINNLTFT
+600 GVNNLTFT

-616 KDFSFSYVIDTI
+616 KDFSFSYVIDTV
-628 APVPPTVSLEDYVV
+628 APVPPTVSLEDFVV

-1033 DSGIS
+1033 DSGIA

-1112 SAIFDFTIDTTVST
+1112 SAVFDFTIDTTVST

-1181 LNGSWLFI
+1181 LNGSWLFT

-1385 TFTPPTSWADGDYT
+1385 SFTPTGAWADGDYT

-1435 SGIPDDNLT
+1435 SGIPNDNLT

-1473 NATQSATPGV
+1473 NATQSATPGA

-1503 TDEAGNKAT
+1503 TDKAGNKTT
-1512 QTLDFTID
+1512 QELDFTID

-1556 DTDVSRVI
+1556 DTDVSRVT

-1675 TQSATSGVW
+1675 TQSATPGVW

-1717 TIDTI
+1717 IIDTM

-2018 IDTQIT
+2018 IDTQIA

-2036 PDDNLTNNVRPHF
+2036 PDDNLTN
-2049 QVTVPTD
+2049 
-2056 VNVVRL
+2056 
-2062 SIDGGK
+2062 
-2068 TWFNATQSATPGV
+2068 
-2081 WDYTWLADVGE
+2081 
-2092 GKHTLTV
+2092 
-2099 EATDKAGNKTTQ
+2099 EA
-2111 QLDFIIDTLL
+2111 
-2121 SEPTIVLDNTDDSGT
+2121 
-2136 KGDHLT
+2136 
-2142 NVNKPT
+2142 
-2148 FLLGNIDADARYVT
+2148 
-2162 VEVQHGGTKEV
+2162 
-2173 LTATKDATGNWSVTP
+2173 
-2188 TGTWADGDY
+2188 
-2197 TLTVRVEDE
+2197 
-2206 AGNEKHSASLTVTVD
+2206 
-2221 TQITIDVIELVNDN
+2221 
-2235 GIPGDNM
+2235 
-2242 TNDAHPQFRVTVP
+2242 
-2255 GDVNEVS
+2255 
-2262 LSIDGGVTW
+2262 
-2271 VKATQSATPG
+2271 
-2281 VWNYTWP
+2281 
-2288 GTVPDGDYTL
+2288 
-2298 NVKATDNA
+2298 
-2306 GNTVTE
+2306 
-2312 TLHFTIDT
+2312 
-2320 TLSTPVIVLDSAD
+2320 
-2333 DSGVHGDNMTNHTQ
+2333 
-2347 PTFALQHIDD
+2347 
-2357 DAVRVTVSVEH
+2357 
-2368 GGVTTTFDAT
+2368 
-2378 KDAGGWTFTP
+2378 
-2388 TGAWAD
+2388 
-2394 GDYTLSVSVE
+2394 
-2404 DKAGNTSHSASLTV
+2404 
-2418 TVDTQIAI
+2418 
-2426 NNIEL
+2426 
-2431 VNDSGIPDDNL
+2431 
-2442 TNNVRPHFQVTVPTD
+2442 
-2457 VNVVRLSID
+2457 
-2466 GGKTWFNAT
+2466 
-2475 QSATPGVWD
+2475 
-2484 YIWPDDVADGGY
+2484 
-2496 TLTVEAT
+2496 
-2503 DEAGNKATQTLDFTI
+2503 
-2518 DTTLSVP
+2518 
-2525 TLSLDSAD
+2525 
-2533 DSGIAGDNITNVK
+2533 
-2546 TPGFTLNNIDTD
+2546 
-2558 VSRVIVEVMHNGIK
+2558 
-2572 QEVPLVQTGGQWRF
+2572 
-2586 APTSDWADGDY
+2586 
-2597 ILTVKVEDR
+2597 
-2606 AGNVKQSAPLTVT
+2606 
-2619 VDTHIAIDRI
+2619 
-2629 ELVNDSGIPGD
+2629 
-2640 NLTNEARPHFQVTVP
+2640 
-2655 ADVNGVRLSIDGG
+2655 
-2668 KTWFDATQSATS
+2668 
-2680 GVWDYTWLT
+2680 
-2689 NVANGPHT
+2689 
-2697 LMVEASDKAGNK
+2697 
-2709 TTQKLDF
+2709 
-2716 TIDTILS
+2716 
-2723 EPTITLDSADDS
+2723 
-2735 AAGDNITN
+2735 
-2743 VKMPGFTL
+2743 
-2751 GNIDADVTKVVVTV
+2751 
-2765 AHDGKN
+2765 
-2771 QQIELIKNGGVWR
+2771 
-2784 FTPGAAWTDGDYTL
+2784 
-2798 TVKVEDK
+2798 
-2805 AGNTNYSAPLTVT
+2805 
-2818 IDTQTSIDRIEL
+2818 
-2830 LNDTGIVGDNLTNE
+2830 
-2844 ARPQFHI
+2844 
-2851 TVPTDVNSVQLS
+2851 
-2863 LDGGINWVNATLTSD
+2863 
-2878 GVWEYIW
+2878 
-2885 PTDLVENTYTLTV
+2885 
-2898 KATDVAGNTATET
+2898 
-2911 LNFIIDTTLSTPTI
+2911 
-2925 TLDSADDSG
+2925 
-2934 TANDNKTNVK
+2934 
-2944 TPGFIIGGI
+2944 
-2953 DSDVTQVV
+2953 
-2961 VQVMRDGHSEEVEL
+2961 
-2975 TQTNGQWRFVPG
+2975 
-2987 SAWTDGDYTLTVTVK
+2987 
-3002 DEAGNIRHSAPLT
+3002 
-3015 VTIDTQITIDH
+3015 
-3026 IELVN
+3026 
-3031 DSGIPDD
+3031 
-3038 NLTNNVRPH
+3038 RPH

-3177 GATGIWSV
+3177 DATGNWSVTPTGTWADGDYTLTVRVEDEAGNEKHSASLTVTVDTQITIDAIELVNDNGIPGDNMTNDAHPQFRVTVPGDVNEVSLSIDGGVTWVKATQSATPGVWNYTWPGTVPDGDYTLNVKATDNAGNTVTETLHFTIDTTLSTPVIVLDSADDTGIQGDNMTNRTQPTFNLQHIDDDAVRVTVSVEHGGVTTTFDATKGVGGWTFTPPTSWGAGDYTLSVSVEDKAGNTSHSASLTVTVDTQIAINNIELVNDSGIPDDNLTNNVRPQFQVKVPTDVNEVRLSIDGGKTWFNATQSATPGVWDYTWLADVGEGKHTLTVEATDKAGNQTTQKLDFIIDTLLSEPTIVLDSTDDSGTKGDNLTNANKPTFLLGNIDADARYVTVEVQHGSTKEVLTATKGATGIWSV

-3198 TVRVEDD
+3198 TVRVEDE

-3217 TVDTQITIDVIE
+3217 TVDTQITIDAIE

-3325 AMDSR
+3325 TMDSR

-3352 IDADAHSVIL
+3352 IDSDAQSVIL

-3410 STPLV
+3410 STPLI

-3466 ANWVSATQGIEGV
+3466 ANWVSAAQGIEGV

-3488 GDGKHTLTVM
+3488 GDGKHILTVM

-3614 VTVDTQIAIDRI
+3614 VTVDTQIAIDHI

-3691 QHTLTVE
+3691 QHTLIVE
-3698 VTDGAGNKMTETLNF
+3698 VTDGAGNKMTGTLDF

-3745 PVFVLGSIDKDV
+3745 PIFVLGSIDKDV

-3848 VFDIH
+3848 VFDIR

-3951 IDVPGDVVQV
+3951 IDVPGDVIQV

-3992 GTYTLRVEATDEAG
+3992 GTYTLRVEATDQAG

-4184 SALPDGQHTLLV
+4184 SALPDGKHTLLV

-4308 LRIEIDTQVQI
+4308 LQIEIDTQVQI

-4526 AVDNITSVTTP
+4526 AVDNITSVTKP

-4556 GVSYSVTAN
+4556 GVSYPVTAN

-4620 TGNSNSDN
+4620 TGSSNSDN

-4654 KSGREVLKQTITV
+4654 KSGREVLKHTITV

-4713 PTIRLSDPSIDDQH
+4713 PTIRLSDPSIDDQY

-4732 RPEFKGFAEAFSTIM
+4732 RPEFKGLAEAFSTIM

-4829 NKTPTLIGSTLP
+4829 NKTPTLVGNTLP
-4841 NTIVSIYVDGVKV
+4841 NAIVSIYVDGVKV

-4965 GNDGNYEL
+4965 GNDGNYVL

-5080 SQQKEILIEHD
+5080 SQQKDILIEHD

-5295 GSLDDLITNHNKP
+5295 GSLDDLITSHNKP

-5383 NPAMVAGSDNG
+5383 NPVMMAGSDNG

-5403 QTRPTFSIFGEMNQ
+5403 QTRPAFSIYGEMNQ

-5529 LNVGEVWVNEK
+5529 LNVGEVWVNDK

-5574 YSIWVDTHIKVF
+5574 YSIWVDTHIQLF

-5599 EWWSNSD
+5599 DWWSNSST
-5606 LITMRG
+5606 ITMRG
-5612 TGEIGATVSLIVA
+5612 MGEIGATVSLIVA

-5634 AATGRWELST
+5634 AANGQWELST
-5644 DKLPEGTYDISLV
+5644 DQLPEGKYDITLS
-5657 IEDSAGN
+5657 IEDNAGN
-5664 RWEDVR
+5664 RKEEVH

-5702 KSQLIITDSEGN
+5702 KSQLIITDSNGN

-5750 DDVPLDIMKEVPVI
+5750 DDVPLDIMKETPVI

-5771 SGTVGDNITRDK
+5771 SGTVGDNITRDN

-5868 EDNGASDSDNVTNHT
+5868 EGNGASDSDNVTNHNHT

-5922 FTPPAAWNDGNYT
+5922 FTPPAAWNDGTYT
-5935 LSVTVVDRAGNSQQ
+5935 LSVTVVDRAGNSLQ
-5949 SASLAVTVDSTVT
+5949 SASLEVTVDSTVT

-5995 HLRTEPSAAE
+5995 HLRTVPSAAE
-6005 ESVVKV
+6005 ESVVKE

-6036 FEISVPENIVNVSI
+6036 FEISVPENIVNVSV

-6084 FIDKDNDFLIKEK
+6084 FIDKDDDFLIKEK

-6110 AMNVRGKTE
+6110 AMNARGKTE

>member
-1033 DSGIS
+1033 DSGIA

-1066 AMSDTQI
+1066 AASDTQI

-1112 SAIFDFTIDTTVST
+1112 SAVFDFTIDTTVST

-1385 TFTPPTSWADGDYT
+1385 SFTPTGAWADGDYT

-1473 NATQSATPGV
+1473 NATQSATPGA

-1503 TDEAGNKAT
+1503 TDKAGNKTT
-1512 QTLDFTID
+1512 QELDFTID

-1635 SGIPGDNLTNE
+1635 SGIPDDNLTNE

-1696 HTLMVEASDKAGN
+1696 HTLMVEATDKAGN

-1787 PGAAWTDGDYTL
+1787 PGAAWTDGNYTL

-2018 IDTQIT
+2018 IDTQI
-2024 IDHIE
+2024 
-2029 LVNDSGI
+2029 
-2036 PDDNLTNNVRPHF
+2036 
-2049 QVTVPTD
+2049 
-2056 VNVVRL
+2056 
-2062 SIDGGK
+2062 
-2068 TWFNATQSATPGV
+2068 A
-2081 WDYTWLADVGE
+2081 
-2092 GKHTLTV
+2092 
-2099 EATDKAGNKTTQ
+2099 
-2111 QLDFIIDTLL
+2111 
-2121 SEPTIVLDNTDDSGT
+2121 
-2136 KGDHLT
+2136 
-2142 NVNKPT
+2142 
-2148 FLLGNIDADARYVT
+2148 
-2162 VEVQHGGTKEV
+2162 
-2173 LTATKDATGNWSVTP
+2173 
-2188 TGTWADGDY
+2188 
-2197 TLTVRVEDE
+2197 
-2206 AGNEKHSASLTVTVD
+2206 
-2221 TQITIDVIELVNDN
+2221 
-2235 GIPGDNM
+2235 
-2242 TNDAHPQFRVTVP
+2242 
-2255 GDVNEVS
+2255 
-2262 LSIDGGVTW
+2262 
-2271 VKATQSATPG
+2271 
-2281 VWNYTWP
+2281 
-2288 GTVPDGDYTL
+2288 
-2298 NVKATDNA
+2298 
-2306 GNTVTE
+2306 
-2312 TLHFTIDT
+2312 
-2320 TLSTPVIVLDSAD
+2320 
-2333 DSGVHGDNMTNHTQ
+2333 
-2347 PTFALQHIDD
+2347 
-2357 DAVRVTVSVEH
+2357 
-2368 GGVTTTFDAT
+2368 
-2378 KDAGGWTFTP
+2378 
-2388 TGAWAD
+2388 
-2394 GDYTLSVSVE
+2394 
-2404 DKAGNTSHSASLTV
+2404 
-2418 TVDTQIAI
+2418 
-2426 NNIEL
+2426 
-2431 VNDSGIPDDNL
+2431 
-2442 TNNVRPHFQVTVPTD
+2442 
-2457 VNVVRLSID
+2457 
-2466 GGKTWFNAT
+2466 
-2475 QSATPGVWD
+2475 
-2484 YIWPDDVADGGY
+2484 
-2496 TLTVEAT
+2496 
-2503 DEAGNKATQTLDFTI
+2503 
-2518 DTTLSVP
+2518 
-2525 TLSLDSAD
+2525 
-2533 DSGIAGDNITNVK
+2533 
-2546 TPGFTLNNIDTD
+2546 
-2558 VSRVIVEVMHNGIK
+2558 
-2572 QEVPLVQTGGQWRF
+2572 
-2586 APTSDWADGDY
+2586 
-2597 ILTVKVEDR
+2597 
-2606 AGNVKQSAPLTVT
+2606 
-2619 VDTHIAIDRI
+2619 
-2629 ELVNDSGIPGD
+2629 
-2640 NLTNEARPHFQVTVP
+2640 
-2655 ADVNGVRLSIDGG
+2655 
-2668 KTWFDATQSATS
+2668 
-2680 GVWDYTWLT
+2680 
-2689 NVANGPHT
+2689 
-2697 LMVEASDKAGNK
+2697 
-2709 TTQKLDF
+2709 
-2716 TIDTILS
+2716 
-2723 EPTITLDSADDS
+2723 
-2735 AAGDNITN
+2735 
-2743 VKMPGFTL
+2743 
-2751 GNIDADVTKVVVTV
+2751 
-2765 AHDGKN
+2765 
-2771 QQIELIKNGGVWR
+2771 
-2784 FTPGAAWTDGDYTL
+2784 
-2798 TVKVEDK
+2798 
-2805 AGNTNYSAPLTVT
+2805 
-2818 IDTQTSIDRIEL
+2818 
-2830 LNDTGIVGDNLTNE
+2830 
-2844 ARPQFHI
+2844 
-2851 TVPTDVNSVQLS
+2851 
-2863 LDGGINWVNATLTSD
+2863 
-2878 GVWEYIW
+2878 
-2885 PTDLVENTYTLTV
+2885 
-2898 KATDVAGNTATET
+2898 
-2911 LNFIIDTTLSTPTI
+2911 
-2925 TLDSADDSG
+2925 
-2934 TANDNKTNVK
+2934 
-2944 TPGFIIGGI
+2944 
-2953 DSDVTQVV
+2953 
-2961 VQVMRDGHSEEVEL
+2961 
-2975 TQTNGQWRFVPG
+2975 
-2987 SAWTDGDYTLTVTVK
+2987 
-3002 DEAGNIRHSAPLT
+3002 
-3015 VTIDTQITIDH
+3015 IDH

-3177 GATGIWSV
+3177 DATGNWSVTPTGTWADGDYTLTVRVEDEAGNEKHSASLTVTVDTQITIDAIELVNDNGIPGDNMTNDAHPQFRVTVPGDVNEVSLSIDGGVTWVKATQSATPGVWNYTWPGTVPDGDYTLNVKATDNAGNTVTETLHFTIDTTLSVPVIVLNSADDTGVQGDNMTNSTQPTFALQHIDDDAVRVTVSVEHGGVTTTFDATKGVGGWSFTPTGAWADGDYTLSVSVEDKAGNTSHSASLTVTVDTQIAINNIELVNDSGIPDDNLTNNVRPHFQVKVPTDVNEVRLSIDGGKTWFNATQSATPGVWDYTWLADVGEGKHTLTVEATDKAGNQTTQKLDFIIDTMLSEPTIVLDSTDDSGTKGDNLTNANKPTFILGNIDADARYVTVEVQYGGTKEVLTATKGATGIWSV
-3185 TPTGTWADGDYTL
+3185 TPTGTWADGDYML

-3325 AMDSR
+3325 TMDSR

-3352 IDADAHSVIL
+3352 IDSDAQSVIL

-3410 STPLV
+3410 STPLI

-3466 ANWVSATQGIEGV
+3466 ANWVSAAQGIEGV

-3614 VTVDTQIAIDRI
+3614 VTVDTQIAIDHI

-3718 LLTPTIELAPD
+3718 LMTPTIELAPD

-3848 VFDIH
+3848 VFDIR

-4308 LRIEIDTQVQI
+4308 LKIEIDTQVQI

-4526 AVDNITSVTTP
+4526 AVDNITSVTKP

-4556 GVSYSVTAN
+4556 GVSYPVTAN

-4829 NKTPTLIGSTLP
+4829 NKTPTLVGNTLP
-4841 NTIVSIYVDGVKV
+4841 NAIVSIYVDGVKV

-4965 GNDGNYEL
+4965 GNDGNYVL
-4973 TFKVEDVAGNIRE
+4973 TFKVEDVVGNIRE

-5031 AGSTLTIRNP
+5031 AGSTLTIRSP

-5080 SQQKEILIEHD
+5080 SQQKDILIEHD

-5328 VANVLVLEDGTW
+5328 VANVLVLEDGAW

-5403 QTRPTFSIFGEMNQ
+5403 QTRPTFSISGEMNQ

-5529 LNVGEVWVNEK
+5529 LNVGEVWVNDK

-5574 YSIWVDTHIKVF
+5574 YSIWVDTHIQVF

-5599 EWWSNSD
+5599 DWWSNSST
-5606 LITMRG
+5606 ITMRG
-5612 TGEIGATVSLIVA
+5612 MGEIGATVSLIVA

-5634 AATGRWELST
+5634 AANGQWELST
-5644 DKLPEGTYDISLV
+5644 DQLPEGKYDITLS
-5657 IEDSAGN
+5657 IEDNAGN
-5664 RWEDVR
+5664 RKEEVH

-5702 KSQLIITDSEGN
+5702 KSQLIITDSNGN

-5995 HLRTEPSAAE
+5995 HLRTVPSAAE
-6005 ESVVKV
+6005 ESVVKE

-6110 AMNVRGKTE
+6110 AMNARGKTE

>member
-158 SSKQIEEM
+158 SSKQMEEM
-166 LQNFLADNV
+166 LQEFLADNV

-426 ITDTIAPEKPTIE
+426 ITDTIPPEKPTIE

-500 DGEYNITATATD
+500 DGEYNITATATATD

-628 APVPPTVSLEDYVV
+628 APVPPTVSLEDFVV

-695 LQGAYDIEIISQDA
+695 LQGSYDIEIISQDA

-1066 AMSDTQI
+1066 AASDTQI

-1112 SAIFDFTIDTTVST
+1112 SAVFDFTIDTTVST

-1260 NEVRLSIDGGNSWVQ
+1260 NEVRLSIDGGHSWVQ

-1370 GVTTTFDA
+1370 GVTTTFDV
-1378 TKGTGGW
+1378 TKDAGGW
-1385 TFTPPTSWADGDYT
+1385 TFTPPTSWGAGDYT

-1449 HFQVTVPTD
+1449 QFQVKVPTD
-1458 VNVVRLSIDGGKTWF
+1458 VN
-1473 NATQSATPGV
+1473 
-1483 WDYIWPD
+1483 
-1490 DVADGGYT
+1490 
-1498 LTVEA
+1498 E
-1503 TDEAGNKAT
+1503 
-1512 QTLDFTID
+1512 
-1520 TTLSVP
+1520 
-1526 TLSLDSADDSGIAG
+1526 
-1540 DNITNVKT
+1540 
-1548 PGFTLNNI
+1548 
-1556 DTDVSRVI
+1556 
-1564 VEVMH
+1564 
-1569 NGIKQEV
+1569 
-1576 PLVQTGG
+1576 
-1583 QWRFAPT
+1583 
-1590 SDWADGDYILTV
+1590 
-1602 KVEDRA
+1602 
-1608 GNVKQSAPLTVT
+1608 
-1620 VDTHIAIDRIELVND
+1620 
-1635 SGIPGDNLTNE
+1635 
-1646 ARPHFQVTVPAD
+1646 
-1658 VNGVRLSIDGG
+1658 
-1669 KTWFDA
+1669 
-1675 TQSATSGVW
+1675 
-1684 DYTWLTNVANGP
+1684 
-1696 HTLMVEASDKAGN
+1696 
-1709 KTTQKLDF
+1709 
-1717 TIDTI
+1717 
-1722 LSEPTIT
+1722 
-1729 LDSADDSAAGDNITN
+1729 
-1744 VKMPGFTLGNIDA
+1744 
-1757 DVTKVVVTVAHDGKN
+1757 
-1772 QQIELIKNGGVWRFT
+1772 
-1787 PGAAWTDGDYTL
+1787 
-1799 TVKVEDKAGNTN
+1799 
-1811 YSAPLTVTIDTQTS
+1811 
-1825 IDRIELLNDTGIVGD
+1825 
-1840 NLTNE
+1840 
-1845 ARPQFHITVPTDVN
+1845 
-1859 SVQLS
+1859 
-1864 LDGGINWVNATLT
+1864 
-1877 SDGVWEYIWPTDLVE
+1877 
-1892 NTYTLTVKATDVA
+1892 
-1905 GNTATETLNFIIDTT
+1905 
-1920 LSTPT
+1920 
-1925 ITLDSADD
+1925 
-1933 SGTANDNKTNVKT
+1933 
-1946 PGFIIGGIDSD
+1946 
-1957 VTQVVVQVMRD
+1957 
-1968 GHSEE
+1968 
-1973 VELTQTNGQWRFVP
+1973 
-1987 GSAWTDGDYTLTVTV
+1987 
-2002 KDEAG
+2002 
-2007 NIRHSAPLTVT
+2007 
-2018 IDTQIT
+2018 
-2024 IDHIE
+2024 
-2029 LVNDSGI
+2029 
-2036 PDDNLTNNVRPHF
+2036 
-2049 QVTVPTD
+2049 
-2056 VNVVRL
+2056 VRL

-2099 EATDKAGNKTTQ
+2099 EATDKAGNQTTQ
-2111 QLDFIIDTLL
+2111 KLDFIIDTLL
-2121 SEPTIVLDNTDDSGT
+2121 SEPTI
-2136 KGDHLT
+2136 
-2142 NVNKPT
+2142 
-2148 FLLGNIDADARYVT
+2148 A
-2162 VEVQHGGTKEV
+2162 
-2173 LTATKDATGNWSVTP
+2173 
-2188 TGTWADGDY
+2188 
-2197 TLTVRVEDE
+2197 
-2206 AGNEKHSASLTVTVD
+2206 
-2221 TQITIDVIELVNDN
+2221 
-2235 GIPGDNM
+2235 
-2242 TNDAHPQFRVTVP
+2242 
-2255 GDVNEVS
+2255 
-2262 LSIDGGVTW
+2262 
-2271 VKATQSATPG
+2271 
-2281 VWNYTWP
+2281 
-2288 GTVPDGDYTL
+2288 
-2298 NVKATDNA
+2298 
-2306 GNTVTE
+2306 
-2312 TLHFTIDT
+2312 
-2320 TLSTPVIVLDSAD
+2320 LDS
-2333 DSGVHGDNMTNHTQ
+2333 
-2347 PTFALQHIDD
+2347 
-2357 DAVRVTVSVEH
+2357 
-2368 GGVTTTFDAT
+2368 
-2378 KDAGGWTFTP
+2378 
-2388 TGAWAD
+2388 
-2394 GDYTLSVSVE
+2394 
-2404 DKAGNTSHSASLTV
+2404 
-2418 TVDTQIAI
+2418 
-2426 NNIEL
+2426 
-2431 VNDSGIPDDNL
+2431 
-2442 TNNVRPHFQVTVPTD
+2442 
-2457 VNVVRLSID
+2457 
-2466 GGKTWFNAT
+2466 
-2475 QSATPGVWD
+2475 
-2484 YIWPDDVADGGY
+2484 
-2496 TLTVEAT
+2496 
-2503 DEAGNKATQTLDFTI
+2503 
-2518 DTTLSVP
+2518 
-2525 TLSLDSAD
+2525 
-2533 DSGIAGDNITNVK
+2533 
-2546 TPGFTLNNIDTD
+2546 
-2558 VSRVIVEVMHNGIK
+2558 
-2572 QEVPLVQTGGQWRF
+2572 
-2586 APTSDWADGDY
+2586 
-2597 ILTVKVEDR
+2597 
-2606 AGNVKQSAPLTVT
+2606 
-2619 VDTHIAIDRI
+2619 
-2629 ELVNDSGIPGD
+2629 
-2640 NLTNEARPHFQVTVP
+2640 
-2655 ADVNGVRLSIDGG
+2655 
-2668 KTWFDATQSATS
+2668 
-2680 GVWDYTWLT
+2680 
-2689 NVANGPHT
+2689 
-2697 LMVEASDKAGNK
+2697 
-2709 TTQKLDF
+2709 
-2716 TIDTILS
+2716 
-2723 EPTITLDSADDS
+2723 
-2735 AAGDNITN
+2735 
-2743 VKMPGFTL
+2743 
-2751 GNIDADVTKVVVTV
+2751 
-2765 AHDGKN
+2765 
-2771 QQIELIKNGGVWR
+2771 
-2784 FTPGAAWTDGDYTL
+2784 
-2798 TVKVEDK
+2798 
-2805 AGNTNYSAPLTVT
+2805 
-2818 IDTQTSIDRIEL
+2818 
-2830 LNDTGIVGDNLTNE
+2830 
-2844 ARPQFHI
+2844 
-2851 TVPTDVNSVQLS
+2851 
-2863 LDGGINWVNATLTSD
+2863 
-2878 GVWEYIW
+2878 
-2885 PTDLVENTYTLTV
+2885 
-2898 KATDVAGNTATET
+2898 
-2911 LNFIIDTTLSTPTI
+2911 
-2925 TLDSADDSG
+2925 
-2934 TANDNKTNVK
+2934 
-2944 TPGFIIGGI
+2944 
-2953 DSDVTQVV
+2953 
-2961 VQVMRDGHSEEVEL
+2961 
-2975 TQTNGQWRFVPG
+2975 
-2987 SAWTDGDYTLTVTVK
+2987 
-3002 DEAGNIRHSAPLT
+3002 
-3015 VTIDTQITIDH
+3015 
-3026 IELVN
+3026 
-3031 DSGIPDD
+3031 
-3038 NLTNNVRPH
+3038 
-3047 FQVTVPTDVNVV
+3047 
-3059 RLSID
+3059 
-3064 GGKTWFNA
+3064 
-3072 TQSATPGVW
+3072 
-3081 DYTWLAD
+3081 
-3088 VGEGKHT
+3088 
-3095 LTVEATDKAGNKT
+3095 
-3108 TQQLDFIIDTLLS
+3108 
-3121 EPTIVL
+3121 
-3127 DNTDDSGTKGDNLT
+3127 TDDSGTKGDNLT
-3141 NVNKPTFLLG
+3141 SVNKPTFILG

-3185 TPTGTWADGDYTL
+3185 TPTGMWADGSHTL

-3217 TVDTQITIDVIE
+3217 TVDTHIAIDDIE

-3304 GNKTTQT
+3304 GNQTTQT

-3399 EVTDNAGNVRQ
+3399 EVQDNAGNVRQ
-3410 STPLV
+3410 STPLI

-3466 ANWVSATQGIEGV
+3466 ANWVSAAQGIEGV

-3820 TLTTPVIELAAGEDS
+3820 SLTTPVIELAAGEDS
-3835 GTVGDRLTNHDRP
+3835 GTVGDRLTKHDRP
-3848 VFDIH
+3848 VFDIR

-3903 EDLAGNVKESAPFE
+3903 EDLAGNVKESAPLE

-3951 IDVPGDVVQV
+3951 IDVPGDVIQV

-3984 DSPNTLVD
+3984 DTPNTLVD
-3992 GTYTLRVEATDEAG
+3992 GTYTLRVEATDQAG

-4308 LRIEIDTQVQI
+4308 LKIEIDTQVQI

-4366 ISKNAAGQWEFT
+4366 VSKNAAGQWQFT
-4378 AGSALPDGH
+4378 AGSALSDGH

-4505 IDTIV
+4505 IDTVV
-4510 SDPSIDLLDA
+4510 SDPRIDLLDA

-4526 AVDNITSVTTP
+4526 AVDNITSVTKP

-4556 GVSYSVTAN
+4556 GVSYPVTAN

-4620 TGNSNSDN
+4620 TGSSNSDN

-4654 KSGREVLKQTITV
+4654 KSGREVLKHTITV

-4713 PTIRLSDPSIDDQH
+4713 PTIRLSDPSIDDQY

-4732 RPEFKGFAEAFSTIM
+4732 RPEFKGLAEAFSTIM

-4829 NKTPTLIGSTLP
+4829 NKTPTLVGNTLP
-4841 NTIVSIYVDGVKV
+4841 NAIVSIYVDGVKV

-4953 GAGHW
+4953 GTGHW

-5080 SQQKEILIEHD
+5080 SQQKDILIEHD

-5245 PILLQDDGTFNIH
+5245 PILLQDDGKFNIH

-5295 GSLDDLITNHNKP
+5295 GSLDDLITSHNKP

-5383 NPAMVAGSDNG
+5383 NPVMMAGSDNG

-5403 QTRPTFSIFGEMNQ
+5403 QTRPAFSIFGEMNQ

-5529 LNVGEVWVNEK
+5529 LNVGEVWVNDK

-5574 YSIWVDTHIKVF
+5574 YSIWVDTHIQVF

-5599 EWWSNSD
+5599 DWWSNSST
-5606 LITMRG
+5606 ITMRG
-5612 TGEIGATVSLIVA
+5612 MGEIGATVSLIVA

-5634 AATGRWELST
+5634 AANGQWELST
-5644 DKLPEGTYDISLV
+5644 DQLPEGKYDITLS
-5657 IEDSAGN
+5657 IEDNAGN
-5664 RWEDVR
+5664 RKEEVH

-5702 KSQLIITDSEGN
+5702 KSQLIITDSNGN

-5868 EDNGASDSDNVTNHT
+5868 EDNGASDSDNVTNHNHT

-5910 IYQATQGADGWT
+5910 IYQVTQGADGWT
-5922 FTPPAAWNDGNYT
+5922 FTPPAAWNDGTYT
-5935 LSVTVVDRAGNSQQ
+5935 LSVTVVDRAGNSLQ
-5949 SASLAVTVDSTVT
+5949 SASLEVTVDSTVT

-5995 HLRTEPSAAE
+5995 HLRTVPSAAE
-6005 ESVVKV
+6005 ESVVKE

-6036 FEISVPENIVNVSI
+6036 FEISVPENIVNVSV

-6084 FIDKDNDFLIKEK
+6084 FIDKDDDFLIKEK
-6097 TFSVDHSSADIVN
+6097 TFSVDRSSADIVN
-6110 AMNVRGKTE
+6110 AMNARGKTE

-6133 NNNGAIDVFA
+6133 NNGAIDVFA

>member
-684 GTWNY
+684 GIWNY

-2121 SEPTIVLDNTDDSGT
+2121 SEPTIVLDSTDDSGT

-2426 NNIEL
+2426 NN
-2431 VNDSGIPDDNL
+2431 
-2442 TNNVRPHFQVTVPTD
+2442 
-2457 VNVVRLSID
+2457 
-2466 GGKTWFNAT
+2466 
-2475 QSATPGVWD
+2475 
-2484 YIWPDDVADGGY
+2484 
-2496 TLTVEAT
+2496 
-2503 DEAGNKATQTLDFTI
+2503 
-2518 DTTLSVP
+2518 
-2525 TLSLDSAD
+2525 
-2533 DSGIAGDNITNVK
+2533 
-2546 TPGFTLNNIDTD
+2546 
-2558 VSRVIVEVMHNGIK
+2558 
-2572 QEVPLVQTGGQWRF
+2572 
-2586 APTSDWADGDY
+2586 
-2597 ILTVKVEDR
+2597 
-2606 AGNVKQSAPLTVT
+2606 
-2619 VDTHIAIDRI
+2619 
-2629 ELVNDSGIPGD
+2629 
-2640 NLTNEARPHFQVTVP
+2640 
-2655 ADVNGVRLSIDGG
+2655 
-2668 KTWFDATQSATS
+2668 
-2680 GVWDYTWLT
+2680 
-2689 NVANGPHT
+2689 
-2697 LMVEASDKAGNK
+2697 
-2709 TTQKLDF
+2709 
-2716 TIDTILS
+2716 
-2723 EPTITLDSADDS
+2723 
-2735 AAGDNITN
+2735 
-2743 VKMPGFTL
+2743 
-2751 GNIDADVTKVVVTV
+2751 
-2765 AHDGKN
+2765 
-2771 QQIELIKNGGVWR
+2771 
-2784 FTPGAAWTDGDYTL
+2784 
-2798 TVKVEDK
+2798 
-2805 AGNTNYSAPLTVT
+2805 
-2818 IDTQTSIDRIEL
+2818 
-2830 LNDTGIVGDNLTNE
+2830 
-2844 ARPQFHI
+2844 
-2851 TVPTDVNSVQLS
+2851 
-2863 LDGGINWVNATLTSD
+2863 
-2878 GVWEYIW
+2878 
-2885 PTDLVENTYTLTV
+2885 
-2898 KATDVAGNTATET
+2898 
-2911 LNFIIDTTLSTPTI
+2911 
-2925 TLDSADDSG
+2925 
-2934 TANDNKTNVK
+2934 
-2944 TPGFIIGGI
+2944 
-2953 DSDVTQVV
+2953 
-2961 VQVMRDGHSEEVEL
+2961 
-2975 TQTNGQWRFVPG
+2975 
-2987 SAWTDGDYTLTVTVK
+2987 
-3002 DEAGNIRHSAPLT
+3002 
-3015 VTIDTQITIDH
+3015 

-4556 GVSYSVTAN
+4556 GVSYPVTAN

-5540 GHWQMPVNPLYF
+5540 GYWQMPVNPLYF

>member
-42 PRGSVIIVNGA
+42 PHGSVIIVNGA

-532 YFSAEIETTNDS
+532 YFSAEIETTDDS

-600 GINNLTFT
+600 GVNNLTFT

-616 KDFSFSYVIDTI
+616 KDFSFSYVIDTV
-628 APVPPTVSLEDYVV
+628 APVPPTVSLEDFVV

-1033 DSGIS
+1033 DSGIA

-1112 SAIFDFTIDTTVST
+1112 SAVFDFTIDTTVST

-1385 TFTPPTSWADGDYT
+1385 SFTPTGAWADGDYT

-1435 SGIPDDNLT
+1435 SGIPNDNLT

-1473 NATQSATPGV
+1473 NATQSATPGA

-1503 TDEAGNKAT
+1503 TDKAGNKTT
-1512 QTLDFTID
+1512 QELDFTID

-2121 SEPTIVLDNTDDSGT
+2121 SEPTIVLDSTDDSGT
-2136 KGDHLT
+2136 KGDNLT

-2320 TLSTPVIVLDSAD
+2320 TLSVPVIVLNSAD
-2333 DSGVHGDNMTNHTQ
+2333 DTGVQGDNMTNSTQ

-2378 KDAGGWTFTP
+2378 KGTGGWSFTP

-2431 VNDSGIPDDNL
+2431 VNDSGIPNDNL
-2442 TNNVRPHFQVTVPTD
+2442 TNNVRPHFQVKVPTD
-2457 VNVVRLSID
+2457 VN
-2466 GGKTWFNAT
+2466 
-2475 QSATPGVWD
+2475 
-2484 YIWPDDVADGGY
+2484 
-2496 TLTVEAT
+2496 E
-2503 DEAGNKATQTLDFTI
+2503 
-2518 DTTLSVP
+2518 
-2525 TLSLDSAD
+2525 
-2533 DSGIAGDNITNVK
+2533 
-2546 TPGFTLNNIDTD
+2546 
-2558 VSRVIVEVMHNGIK
+2558 
-2572 QEVPLVQTGGQWRF
+2572 
-2586 APTSDWADGDY
+2586 
-2597 ILTVKVEDR
+2597 
-2606 AGNVKQSAPLTVT
+2606 
-2619 VDTHIAIDRI
+2619 
-2629 ELVNDSGIPGD
+2629 
-2640 NLTNEARPHFQVTVP
+2640 
-2655 ADVNGVRLSIDGG
+2655 
-2668 KTWFDATQSATS
+2668 
-2680 GVWDYTWLT
+2680 
-2689 NVANGPHT
+2689 
-2697 LMVEASDKAGNK
+2697 
-2709 TTQKLDF
+2709 
-2716 TIDTILS
+2716 
-2723 EPTITLDSADDS
+2723 
-2735 AAGDNITN
+2735 
-2743 VKMPGFTL
+2743 
-2751 GNIDADVTKVVVTV
+2751 
-2765 AHDGKN
+2765 
-2771 QQIELIKNGGVWR
+2771 
-2784 FTPGAAWTDGDYTL
+2784 
-2798 TVKVEDK
+2798 
-2805 AGNTNYSAPLTVT
+2805 
-2818 IDTQTSIDRIEL
+2818 
-2830 LNDTGIVGDNLTNE
+2830 
-2844 ARPQFHI
+2844 
-2851 TVPTDVNSVQLS
+2851 
-2863 LDGGINWVNATLTSD
+2863 
-2878 GVWEYIW
+2878 
-2885 PTDLVENTYTLTV
+2885 
-2898 KATDVAGNTATET
+2898 
-2911 LNFIIDTTLSTPTI
+2911 
-2925 TLDSADDSG
+2925 
-2934 TANDNKTNVK
+2934 
-2944 TPGFIIGGI
+2944 
-2953 DSDVTQVV
+2953 
-2961 VQVMRDGHSEEVEL
+2961 
-2975 TQTNGQWRFVPG
+2975 
-2987 SAWTDGDYTLTVTVK
+2987 
-3002 DEAGNIRHSAPLT
+3002 
-3015 VTIDTQITIDH
+3015 
-3026 IELVN
+3026 
-3031 DSGIPDD
+3031 
-3038 NLTNNVRPH
+3038 
-3047 FQVTVPTDVNVV
+3047 V

-3095 LTVEATDKAGNKT
+3095 LTVEATDKAGNQT
-3108 TQQLDFIIDTLLS
+3108 TQKLDFIIDTMLS

-3127 DNTDDSGTKGDNLT
+3127 DSTDDSGTKGDNLT
-3141 NVNKPTFLLG
+3141 NANKPTFILG

-3165 HGGTKEVLTATK
+3165 YGGTKEVLTATK

-3325 AMDSR
+3325 TMDSR

-3352 IDADAHSVIL
+3352 IDSDAQSVIL

-3410 STPLV
+3410 STPLI

-3466 ANWVSATQGIEGV
+3466 ANWVSAAQGIEGV

-3614 VTVDTQIAIDRI
+3614 VTVDTQIAIDHI

-3718 LLTPTIELAPD
+3718 LMTPTIELAPD

-3848 VFDIH
+3848 VFDIR

-4021 QVPTIALDAGQ
+4021 QVPTITLDAGQ

-4271 NTGGN
+4271 NTWGN

-4308 LRIEIDTQVQI
+4308 LKIEIDTQVQI

-4526 AVDNITSVTTP
+4526 AVDNITSVTKP

-4556 GVSYSVTAN
+4556 GVSYPVTAN

-4886 RDNSELRSTAVDVTI
+4886 RDNSELRSTAVDLTI

-5058 AELDL
+5058 AKLDL

-5295 GSLDDLITNHNKP
+5295 GSLDDLITSHNKP

-5383 NPAMVAGSDNG
+5383 NPVMMAGSDNG

-5403 QTRPTFSIFGEMNQ
+5403 QTRPAFSIYGEMNQ

-5472 TIDTFNTTP
+5472 TIDTLNTTP

-5529 LNVGEVWVNEK
+5529 LNVGEVWVNDK

-5574 YSIWVDTHIKVF
+5574 YSIWVDTHIQVF

-5599 EWWSNSD
+5599 DWWSNSST
-5606 LITMRG
+5606 ITMRG
-5612 TGEIGATVSLIVA
+5612 MGEIGATVSLIVA

-5634 AATGRWELST
+5634 AANGQWELST
-5644 DKLPEGTYDISLV
+5644 DQLPEGKYDITLS
-5657 IEDSAGN
+5657 IEDNAGN
-5664 RWEDVR
+5664 RKEEVH

-5702 KSQLIITDSEGN
+5702 KSQLIITDSNGN

-5922 FTPPAAWNDGNYT
+5922 FTPPAAWNDGTYT

-5962 VTADSQHDDASDDAT
+5962 VTADSQHNDASDDAT

-5995 HLRTEPSAAE
+5995 HLRTVPSVAE
-6005 ESVVKV
+6005 ESVVKE

-6036 FEISVPENIVNVSI
+6036 FEISVPENIVNVSV

-6084 FIDKDNDFLIKEK
+6084 FIDKDDDFLIKEK

-6110 AMNVRGKTE
+6110 AMNARGKAE

>member
-42 PRGSVIIVNGA
+42 PHGSVIIVNGA

-122 DDAENAKKEADK
+122 DEAENAKKEADK

-148 ALNEAFEVQN
+148 TLNEAFEVQN

-426 ITDTIAPEKPTIE
+426 ITDTIPPEKPTIE

-532 YFSAEIETTNDS
+532 YFSAEIETTDDS

-600 GINNLTFT
+600 GVNNLTFT

-616 KDFSFSYVIDTI
+616 KDFSFSYVIDTV
-628 APVPPTVSLEDYVV
+628 APVPPTVSLEDFVV

-759 ADRFATV
+759 ADRFATI

-827 PTVMLHDSADSGVKG
+827 PTVMLHDSAGSGVKG

-957 STVKLYI
+957 STVKLYV

-975 KDGRW
+975 KDSRW

-1033 DSGIS
+1033 DSGIA
-1038 DDNLTNIVKPT
+1038 DDNLTNIVNPT

-1066 AMSDTQI
+1066 AASDTQI

-1080 DGSWAYTFTSD
+1080 DGSWTYTFTSD

-1112 SAIFDFTIDTTVST
+1112 SAVFDFTIDTTVST

-1181 LNGSWLFI
+1181 LNGSWLFT

-1211 TNYSA
+1211 TSYSA

-1326 VIVLDS
+1326 VIVLNS
-1332 ADDTGIQ
+1332 ADDTGVQ

-1344 NSTQPTFALQHI
+1344 NRTQPTFALQHI

-1435 SGIPDDNLT
+1435 SGIPNDNLTNNVRPHFQVTVPTDVNVVRLSIDGGKTWFNATQSATPGVWDYTWLADVGEGKHTLTVEATDKAGNKTTQQLDFIIDTLLSEPTIVLDNTDDSGTKGDNLTNVNKPTFLLGNIDADARYVTVEVQHGGTKEVLTATKDATGNWSVTPIGTWADGDYTLTVRVEDEAGNEKHSASLTVTVDTQITIDVIELVNDNGIPGDNMTNDAHPQFRVTVPGDVNEVSLSIDGGVTWVKAMQSATPGVWNYTWPKTVADGDYTLTVKATDNAGNTVTRTLDFTIDTTLSTPVIVLDSADDSGVHGDNMTNRTQPTFALQHIDDDAVRVTVSVEHGGVTTTFDATKDAGGWTFTPTGAWADGDYTLSVSVEDKAGNTSHSASLTVTVDTQIAINNIELVNDSGIPNDNLT

-1540 DNITNVKT
+1540 DNITSVKT

-1590 SDWADGDYILTV
+1590 SDWADGGYILTV

-1635 SGIPGDNLTNE
+1635 SSIPDDNLTNE

-1696 HTLMVEASDKAGN
+1696 HTLMVEATDKAGN

-1717 TIDTI
+1717 IIDTL

-1825 IDRIELLNDTGIVGD
+1825 IDRIGLLNDTGIVGD

-2121 SEPTIVLDNTDDSGT
+2121 SEPTIVLDSTDDSGT
-2136 KGDHLT
+2136 KGDNLT

-2162 VEVQHGGTKEV
+2162 
-2173 LTATKDATGNWSVTP
+2173 
-2188 TGTWADGDY
+2188 
-2197 TLTVRVEDE
+2197 
-2206 AGNEKHSASLTVTVD
+2206 
-2221 TQITIDVIELVNDN
+2221 
-2235 GIPGDNM
+2235 
-2242 TNDAHPQFRVTVP
+2242 
-2255 GDVNEVS
+2255 
-2262 LSIDGGVTW
+2262 
-2271 VKATQSATPG
+2271 
-2281 VWNYTWP
+2281 
-2288 GTVPDGDYTL
+2288 
-2298 NVKATDNA
+2298 
-2306 GNTVTE
+2306 
-2312 TLHFTIDT
+2312 
-2320 TLSTPVIVLDSAD
+2320 
-2333 DSGVHGDNMTNHTQ
+2333 
-2347 PTFALQHIDD
+2347 
-2357 DAVRVTVSVEH
+2357 
-2368 GGVTTTFDAT
+2368 
-2378 KDAGGWTFTP
+2378 
-2388 TGAWAD
+2388 WAD

-2431 VNDSGIPDDNL
+2431 VNDSGIPN
-2442 TNNVRPHFQVTVPTD
+2442 
-2457 VNVVRLSID
+2457 
-2466 GGKTWFNAT
+2466 
-2475 QSATPGVWD
+2475 
-2484 YIWPDDVADGGY
+2484 
-2496 TLTVEAT
+2496 
-2503 DEAGNKATQTLDFTI
+2503 
-2518 DTTLSVP
+2518 
-2525 TLSLDSAD
+2525 
-2533 DSGIAGDNITNVK
+2533 
-2546 TPGFTLNNIDTD
+2546 
-2558 VSRVIVEVMHNGIK
+2558 
-2572 QEVPLVQTGGQWRF
+2572 
-2586 APTSDWADGDY
+2586 
-2597 ILTVKVEDR
+2597 
-2606 AGNVKQSAPLTVT
+2606 
-2619 VDTHIAIDRI
+2619 
-2629 ELVNDSGIPGD
+2629 
-2640 NLTNEARPHFQVTVP
+2640 
-2655 ADVNGVRLSIDGG
+2655 
-2668 KTWFDATQSATS
+2668 
-2680 GVWDYTWLT
+2680 
-2689 NVANGPHT
+2689 
-2697 LMVEASDKAGNK
+2697 
-2709 TTQKLDF
+2709 
-2716 TIDTILS
+2716 
-2723 EPTITLDSADDS
+2723 
-2735 AAGDNITN
+2735 
-2743 VKMPGFTL
+2743 
-2751 GNIDADVTKVVVTV
+2751 
-2765 AHDGKN
+2765 
-2771 QQIELIKNGGVWR
+2771 
-2784 FTPGAAWTDGDYTL
+2784 
-2798 TVKVEDK
+2798 
-2805 AGNTNYSAPLTVT
+2805 
-2818 IDTQTSIDRIEL
+2818 
-2830 LNDTGIVGDNLTNE
+2830 
-2844 ARPQFHI
+2844 
-2851 TVPTDVNSVQLS
+2851 
-2863 LDGGINWVNATLTSD
+2863 
-2878 GVWEYIW
+2878 
-2885 PTDLVENTYTLTV
+2885 
-2898 KATDVAGNTATET
+2898 
-2911 LNFIIDTTLSTPTI
+2911 
-2925 TLDSADDSG
+2925 
-2934 TANDNKTNVK
+2934 
-2944 TPGFIIGGI
+2944 
-2953 DSDVTQVV
+2953 
-2961 VQVMRDGHSEEVEL
+2961 
-2975 TQTNGQWRFVPG
+2975 
-2987 SAWTDGDYTLTVTVK
+2987 
-3002 DEAGNIRHSAPLT
+3002 
-3015 VTIDTQITIDH
+3015 
-3026 IELVN
+3026 
-3031 DSGIPDD
+3031 D

-3614 VTVDTQIAIDRI
+3614 VTVDTQIAIDHI

-3666 TWVTAIKSSTAGIW
+3666 TWVTAIKSSTVGIW

-3691 QHTLTVE
+3691 QHTLIVE
-3698 VTDGAGNKMTETLNF
+3698 VTDGAGNKMTGTLDF

-3848 VFDIH
+3848 VFDIR
-3853 QVDSDVTRVMV
+3853 QIDSDVTRVMV

-3873 EEAAVFTNGQW
+3873 EEAAVFTNG
-3884 RFTPSASWADGSY
+3884 
-3897 QLAVVV
+3897 
-3903 EDLAGNVKESAPFE
+3903 
-3917 VRIDTTTTINNI
+3917 
-3929 VLLNDTGV
+3929 
-3937 QNDQLTNVAKPSFR
+3937 
-3951 IDVPGDVVQV
+3951 
-3961 RVTLDGGANWN
+3961 
-3972 VIRKNADGQWIF
+3972 
-3984 DSPNTLVD
+3984 
-3992 GTYTLRVEATDEAG
+3992 
-4006 NIANKDL
+4006 
-4013 VFNIDTNI
+4013 
-4021 QVPTIALDAGQ
+4021 
-4032 DTGANTADNITNI
+4032 
-4045 SRPTFTI
+4045 
-4052 GNVDPDVIKVVV
+4052 
-4064 TIDGHDYNA
+4064 
-4073 TKVGAGWQFTPGNAI
+4073 
-4088 PDGSYNITVTVEDK
+4088 
-4102 AGNTATSK
+4102 
-4110 PLPVVIDTTAE
+4110 
-4121 IESVTLVTDSG
+4121 
-4132 DSDVDNITKVDKPQ
+4132 
-4146 FSIVTA
+4146 
-4152 DDITHVRVK
+4152 
-4161 IDNAANWI
+4161 
-4169 ELTKGG
+4169 
-4175 DGRWIFNVG
+4175 
-4184 SALPDGQHTLLV
+4184 
-4196 DVTDIAGNVAQET
+4196 
-4209 LQFTIDTTLREP
+4209 
-4221 TIVLDPTHDTGD
+4221 
-4233 DTNDNLTR
+4233 
-4241 INKPVFI
+4241 
-4248 IGNVDNDVS
+4248 
-4257 HIVVHIDGRDYTIE
+4257 
-4271 NTGGN
+4271 
-4276 LTFTPDQPLSDGQH
+4276 
-4290 TISVTVTDIAGNT
+4290 
-4303 KTSAE
+4303 
-4308 LRIEIDTQVQI
+4308 
-4319 DSVTLTTDSGVND
+4319 
-4332 HDNVTNA
+4332 
-4339 TRPSFEIATP
+4339 
-4349 DDVTS
+4349 
-4354 VLVSFDGVNWTP
+4354 
-4366 ISKNAAGQWEFT
+4366 
-4378 AGSALPDGH
+4378 
-4387 YTLHVQATDRA
+4387 
-4398 GNTANSTLGFTVDTQ
+4398 
-4413 IDGLSVVML
+4413 
-4422 DDAGKDSTDGIT
+4422 
-4434 NITSPRFEISAREPL
+4434 
-4449 QSVTVI
+4449 
-4455 LNGKSST
+4455 
-4462 LTQGA
+4462 
-4467 GNKWLFTPDT
+4467 
-4477 PLVDGTYKIEIVAED
+4477 
-4492 IAGNKISKEVSFT
+4492 
-4505 IDTIV
+4505 
-4510 SDPSIDLLDA
+4510 
-4520 DDTGES
+4520 
-4526 AVDNITSVTTP
+4526 
-4537 RFVIG
+4537 
-4542 NVPADI
+4542 
-4548 DTVVIRIN
+4548 
-4556 GVSYSVTAN
+4556 
-4565 GNNLWE
+4565 
-4571 FQVPVALN
+4571 
-4579 DGVYEAVVVFRD
+4579 
-4591 IAGNTSETKLPFT
+4591 
-4604 IDTTT
+4604 
-4609 SVSVRMEPASD
+4609 
-4620 TGNSNSDN
+4620 
-4628 LTNKQNPKFEGTA
+4628 
-4641 EPNAKLVITIVDD
+4641 
-4654 KSGREVLKQTITV
+4654 
-4667 GADGNWSVTPNILP
+4667 
-4681 DGMYTINVVATD
+4681 
-4693 VAGNTAQTQ
+4693 
-4702 ERFTIDTVTID
+4702 
-4713 PTIRLSDPSIDDQH
+4713 
-4727 EATSL
+4727 
-4732 RPEFKGFAEAFSTIM
+4732 
-4747 IQWDGKVV
+4747 
-4755 GSANANAN
+4755 
-4763 GEWSWTPPSVL
+4763 
-4774 APGSYVVSIVAKDKA
+4774 
-4789 GNESSQVDFPVVIP
+4789 
-4803 VIDVTPPTIKL
+4803 
-4814 SEESDSGA
+4814 
-4822 LGDFTTN
+4822 
-4829 NKTPTLIGSTLP
+4829 
-4841 NTIVSIYVDGVKV
+4841 
-4854 GEATAD
+4854 
-4860 TAGRYTFQLS
+4860 
-4870 EMKDGHYVV
+4870 
-4879 QVGIVNP
+4879 
-4886 RDNSELRSTAVDVTI
+4886 
-4901 DTEVAELVWNISGM
+4901 
-4915 HEGGYINTVTPEIG
+4915 
-4929 GTSEPNSKITIFVNG
+4929 
-4944 VEKAIAYTT
+4944 
-4953 GAGHW
+4953 
-4958 GVVLPAL
+4958 
-4965 GNDGNYEL
+4965 
-4973 TFKVEDVAGNIRE
+4973 
-4986 FGPQNVILDTVI
+4986 
-4998 SPLTVVLREADDSG
+4998 
-5012 KVGDWITN
+5012 
-5020 KSHVTIDGTAE
+5020 
-5031 AGSTLTIRNP
+5031 
-5041 QGVVIATLV
+5041 
-5050 VGNDGRWS
+5050 
-5058 AELDL
+5058 
-5063 REGSNAFVVVS
+5063 
-5074 EDKAGN
+5074 
-5080 SQQKEILIEHD
+5080 
-5091 TQIEISDISLS
+5091 
-5102 RDTNSGDKY
+5102 
-5111 DLITNNKSPVLVA
+5111 
-5124 MTDPGAT
+5124 
-5131 VQVYIN
+5131 
-5137 GVLQGT
+5137 
-5143 VEASS
+5143 
-5148 SGNISYTMPA
+5148 
-5158 NSADGEYQ
+5158 
-5166 VQFVAT
+5166 
-5172 DTAGNRVE
+5172 
-5180 SAITTV
+5180 
-5186 TIDSQIAVFDID
+5186 
-5198 EDSLPALSNNRAL
+5198 
-5211 SVSGV
+5211 
-5216 GEAGSQVSIFVDGK
+5216 
-5230 LVNVVMVEADGTWRA
+5230 
-5245 PILLQDDGTFNIH
+5245 
-5258 FSITDVAGNT
+5258 
-5268 EVSKDYSVDVDSSTD
+5268 
-5283 FPTLNLEDASNS
+5283 
-5295 GSLDDLITNHNKP
+5295 
-5308 VLVGT
+5308 
-5313 AEAGATIHI
+5313 
-5322 YVDEKI
+5322 
-5328 VANVLVLEDGTW
+5328 
-5340 SYQFDNA
+5340 
-5347 LKDGEYSIRVVA
+5347 
-5359 EDPAGNTAES
+5359 
-5369 PRLLVTIDTSTFID
+5369 
-5383 NPAMVAGSDNG
+5383 
-5394 IFSNDSITS
+5394 
-5403 QTRPTFSIFGEMNQ
+5403 
-5417 SVQIFIDGV
+5417 
-5426 LVDTITVTDRNQ
+5426 
-5438 VYRPESPLGDGS
+5438 
-5450 HSIYYVITD
+5450 
-5459 KAGNTATS
+5459 
-5467 KTLNF
+5467 
-5472 TIDTFNTTP
+5472 
-5481 VAIDSIGGQTLAEMT
+5481 
-5496 GSDGKIYITDTTRNL
+5496 
-5511 LFSGSAEPNSK
+5511 
-5522 IEIIING
+5522 
-5529 LNVGEVWVNEK
+5529 
-5540 GHWQMPVNPLYF
+5540 
-5552 TEGQLDITVKSTD
+5552 
-5565 RAGNVNQEK
+5565 
-5574 YSIWVDTHIKVF
+5574 
-5586 TSELDD
+5586 
-5592 NKSSSKT
+5592 
-5599 EWWSNSD
+5599 
-5606 LITMRG
+5606 
-5612 TGEIGATVSLIVA
+5612 
-5625 GVTLATAVV
+5625 
-5634 AATGRWELST
+5634 
-5644 DKLPEGTYDISLV
+5644 
-5657 IEDSAGN
+5657 
-5664 RWEDVR
+5664 
-5670 EIFIDRTPPNAP
+5670 
-5682 VVTYSD
+5682 
-5688 IVNDLII
+5688 
-5695 MQGTAEA
+5695 
-5702 KSQLIITDSEGN
+5702 
-5714 TYTLTVPDN
+5714 
-5723 GKWSMAIPYPSEGKF
+5723 
-5738 TITSVDAIGNRS
+5738 
-5750 DDVPLDIMKEVPVI
+5750 
-5764 SLSPDSD
+5764 
-5771 SGTVGDNITRDK
+5771 
-5783 QPTFIIGNL
+5783 
-5792 ESDVVVVQV
+5792 
-5801 DINGTVYN
+5801 
-5809 AEKNADGVWFFTPG
+5809 
-5823 TPLADGS
+5823 
-5830 YTISVIAS
+5830 
-5838 DAAGNQKNS
+5838 
-5847 LPITVT
+5847 
-5853 IDSTLTV
+5853 
-5860 PEIALAAG
+5860 
-5868 EDNGASDSDNVTNHT
+5868 
-5883 QPKFTLQHIDADV
+5883 
-5896 TGVTVNVTHNGVTD
+5896 
-5910 IYQATQGADGWT
+5910 
-5922 FTPPAAWNDGNYT
+5922 
-5935 LSVTVVDRAGNSQQ
+5935 
-5949 SASLAVTVDSTVT
+5949 
-5962 VTADSQHDDASDDAT
+5962 
-5977 ATAVTPPESE
+5977 
-5987 TVNAESAT
+5987 
-5995 HLRTEPSAAE
+5995 
-6005 ESVVKV
+6005 
-6011 TAYSITLLNA
+6011 
-6021 DSGDEIDRSISQTPS
+6021 
-6036 FEISVPENIVNVSI
+6036 
-6050 MFEGEEFTLPITN
+6050 
-6063 QKAIFEVPLSLEDG
+6063 
-6077 EYTMDVK
+6077 
-6084 FIDKDNDFLIKEK
+6084 
-6097 TFSVDHSSADIVN
+6097 
-6110 AMNVRGKTE
+6110 
-6119 DDIND
+6119 
-6124 SPSTSSVGH
+6124 
-6133 NNNGAIDVFA
+6133 
-6143 VNEVTLPVD
+6143 
-6152 NQEEH
+6152 
-6157 A
+6157 

>member
-236 KEPLKVTLALAAE
+236 KEPLKVTLALATE

-616 KDFSFSYVIDTI
+616 KDFSFSYVIDTV
-628 APVPPTVSLEDYVV
+628 APVPPTVSLEDFVV

-1033 DSGIS
+1033 DSGVS

-1056 PDIISVQVWD
+1056 QDIISVQVWD
-1066 AMSDTQI
+1066 AASDTQI

-1112 SAIFDFTIDTTVST
+1112 SAVFDFTIDTTVST

-1211 TNYSA
+1211 TSYSA

-1385 TFTPPTSWADGDYT
+1385 SFTPTGAWADGDYT

-1435 SGIPDDNLT
+1435 SGIPNDNLT

-1473 NATQSATPGV
+1473 NATQSATPGA

-1503 TDEAGNKAT
+1503 TDKAGNKTT
-1512 QTLDFTID
+1512 QELDFTID

-2121 SEPTIVLDNTDDSGT
+2121 SEPTIVLDSTDDSGT
-2136 KGDHLT
+2136 KGDNLT

-2320 TLSTPVIVLDSAD
+2320 TLSVPVIVLNSAD
-2333 DSGVHGDNMTNHTQ
+2333 DTGVQGDNMTNSTQ

-2378 KDAGGWTFTP
+2378 KGTGGWSFTP

-2442 TNNVRPHFQVTVPTD
+2442 TNNVRPHFQVKVPMD
-2457 VNVVRLSID
+2457 VN
-2466 GGKTWFNAT
+2466 
-2475 QSATPGVWD
+2475 
-2484 YIWPDDVADGGY
+2484 
-2496 TLTVEAT
+2496 E
-2503 DEAGNKATQTLDFTI
+2503 
-2518 DTTLSVP
+2518 
-2525 TLSLDSAD
+2525 
-2533 DSGIAGDNITNVK
+2533 
-2546 TPGFTLNNIDTD
+2546 
-2558 VSRVIVEVMHNGIK
+2558 
-2572 QEVPLVQTGGQWRF
+2572 
-2586 APTSDWADGDY
+2586 
-2597 ILTVKVEDR
+2597 
-2606 AGNVKQSAPLTVT
+2606 
-2619 VDTHIAIDRI
+2619 
-2629 ELVNDSGIPGD
+2629 
-2640 NLTNEARPHFQVTVP
+2640 
-2655 ADVNGVRLSIDGG
+2655 
-2668 KTWFDATQSATS
+2668 
-2680 GVWDYTWLT
+2680 
-2689 NVANGPHT
+2689 
-2697 LMVEASDKAGNK
+2697 
-2709 TTQKLDF
+2709 
-2716 TIDTILS
+2716 
-2723 EPTITLDSADDS
+2723 
-2735 AAGDNITN
+2735 
-2743 VKMPGFTL
+2743 
-2751 GNIDADVTKVVVTV
+2751 
-2765 AHDGKN
+2765 
-2771 QQIELIKNGGVWR
+2771 
-2784 FTPGAAWTDGDYTL
+2784 
-2798 TVKVEDK
+2798 
-2805 AGNTNYSAPLTVT
+2805 
-2818 IDTQTSIDRIEL
+2818 
-2830 LNDTGIVGDNLTNE
+2830 
-2844 ARPQFHI
+2844 
-2851 TVPTDVNSVQLS
+2851 
-2863 LDGGINWVNATLTSD
+2863 
-2878 GVWEYIW
+2878 
-2885 PTDLVENTYTLTV
+2885 
-2898 KATDVAGNTATET
+2898 
-2911 LNFIIDTTLSTPTI
+2911 
-2925 TLDSADDSG
+2925 
-2934 TANDNKTNVK
+2934 
-2944 TPGFIIGGI
+2944 
-2953 DSDVTQVV
+2953 
-2961 VQVMRDGHSEEVEL
+2961 
-2975 TQTNGQWRFVPG
+2975 
-2987 SAWTDGDYTLTVTVK
+2987 
-3002 DEAGNIRHSAPLT
+3002 
-3015 VTIDTQITIDH
+3015 
-3026 IELVN
+3026 
-3031 DSGIPDD
+3031 
-3038 NLTNNVRPH
+3038 
-3047 FQVTVPTDVNVV
+3047 V

-3095 LTVEATDKAGNKT
+3095 LTVEATDKAGNQT
-3108 TQQLDFIIDTLLS
+3108 TQKLDFIIDTLLS

-3127 DNTDDSGTKGDNLT
+3127 DSTDDSGTKGDNLT
-3141 NVNKPTFLLG
+3141 NANKPTFILG

-3165 HGGTKEVLTATK
+3165 YGGTKEVLTATK

-3325 AMDSR
+3325 TMDSR

-3352 IDADAHSVIL
+3352 IDSDAQSVIL

-3410 STPLV
+3410 STPLI

-3466 ANWVSATQGIEGV
+3466 ANWVSAAQGIEGV

-3614 VTVDTQIAIDRI
+3614 VTVDTQIAIDHI

-3718 LLTPTIELAPD
+3718 LMTPTIELAPD

-3848 VFDIH
+3848 VFDIR

-4526 AVDNITSVTTP
+4526 AVDNITSVTKP

-4556 GVSYSVTAN
+4556 GVSYPVTAN

-4829 NKTPTLIGSTLP
+4829 NKTPTLVGNTLP
-4841 NTIVSIYVDGVKV
+4841 NAIVSIYVDGVKV

-4965 GNDGNYEL
+4965 GNDGNYVL

-5295 GSLDDLITNHNKP
+5295 GSLDDLITSHNKP

-5383 NPAMVAGSDNG
+5383 NPVMMAGSDNG

-5403 QTRPTFSIFGEMNQ
+5403 QTRPAFSIYGEMNQ

-5472 TIDTFNTTP
+5472 TIDTLNTTP

-5529 LNVGEVWVNEK
+5529 LNVGEVWVNDK

-5574 YSIWVDTHIKVF
+5574 YSIWVDTHIQVF

-5599 EWWSNSD
+5599 DWWSNSST
-5606 LITMRG
+5606 ITMRG
-5612 TGEIGATVSLIVA
+5612 MGEIGATVSLIVA

-5634 AATGRWELST
+5634 AANGQWELST
-5644 DKLPEGTYDISLV
+5644 DQLPEGKYDITLS
-5657 IEDSAGN
+5657 IEDNAGN
-5664 RWEDVR
+5664 RKEEVH

-5702 KSQLIITDSEGN
+5702 KSQLIITDSNGN

-5750 DDVPLDIMKEVPVI
+5750 DDVSLDIMKEVPVI

-5868 EDNGASDSDNVTNHT
+5868 EDNGVSDSDNVTNHT

-5910 IYQATQGADGWT
+5910 TYQATQGADGWT
-5922 FTPPAAWNDGNYT
+5922 FTPPAAWNDGTYT

-5995 HLRTEPSAAE
+5995 HLRTVPSAAE
-6005 ESVVKV
+6005 ESVVKE

-6110 AMNVRGKTE
+6110 AMNARGKTE

>member
-426 ITDTIAPEKPTIE
+426 ITDTIPPEKPTIE

-532 YFSAEIETTNDS
+532 YFSAEIETTDDS

-600 GINNLTFT
+600 GVNNLTFT

-616 KDFSFSYVIDTI
+616 KDFSFSYVIDTV
-628 APVPPTVSLEDYVV
+628 APVPPTVSLEDFVV

-1033 DSGIS
+1033 DSGIA

-1112 SAIFDFTIDTTVST
+1112 SAVFDFTIDTTVST

-1385 TFTPPTSWADGDYT
+1385 SFTPTGAWADGDYT

-1435 SGIPDDNLT
+1435 SGIPNDNLT

-1473 NATQSATPGV
+1473 NATQSATPGA

-1503 TDEAGNKAT
+1503 TDKAGNKTT
-1512 QTLDFTID
+1512 QELDFTID

-2121 SEPTIVLDNTDDSGT
+2121 SEPTIVLDSTDDSGT
-2136 KGDHLT
+2136 KGDNLT

-2197 TLTVRVEDE
+2197 TLTVRVEDD

-2333 DSGVHGDNMTNHTQ
+2333 DTGIQGDNMTNRTQ
-2347 PTFALQHIDD
+2347 PTFNLQHIDD

-2378 KDAGGWTFTP
+2378 KGTGGWTFTP
-2388 TGAWAD
+2388 PTSWGA

-2457 VNVVRLSID
+2457 VNEVRLSID

-2475 QSATPGVWD
+2475 QSV
-2484 YIWPDDVADGGY
+2484 
-2496 TLTVEAT
+2496 
-2503 DEAGNKATQTLDFTI
+2503 
-2518 DTTLSVP
+2518 
-2525 TLSLDSAD
+2525 
-2533 DSGIAGDNITNVK
+2533 
-2546 TPGFTLNNIDTD
+2546 
-2558 VSRVIVEVMHNGIK
+2558 
-2572 QEVPLVQTGGQWRF
+2572 
-2586 APTSDWADGDY
+2586 
-2597 ILTVKVEDR
+2597 
-2606 AGNVKQSAPLTVT
+2606 
-2619 VDTHIAIDRI
+2619 
-2629 ELVNDSGIPGD
+2629 
-2640 NLTNEARPHFQVTVP
+2640 
-2655 ADVNGVRLSIDGG
+2655 
-2668 KTWFDATQSATS
+2668 
-2680 GVWDYTWLT
+2680 
-2689 NVANGPHT
+2689 
-2697 LMVEASDKAGNK
+2697 
-2709 TTQKLDF
+2709 
-2716 TIDTILS
+2716 
-2723 EPTITLDSADDS
+2723 
-2735 AAGDNITN
+2735 
-2743 VKMPGFTL
+2743 
-2751 GNIDADVTKVVVTV
+2751 
-2765 AHDGKN
+2765 
-2771 QQIELIKNGGVWR
+2771 
-2784 FTPGAAWTDGDYTL
+2784 
-2798 TVKVEDK
+2798 
-2805 AGNTNYSAPLTVT
+2805 
-2818 IDTQTSIDRIEL
+2818 
-2830 LNDTGIVGDNLTNE
+2830 
-2844 ARPQFHI
+2844 
-2851 TVPTDVNSVQLS
+2851 
-2863 LDGGINWVNATLTSD
+2863 
-2878 GVWEYIW
+2878 
-2885 PTDLVENTYTLTV
+2885 
-2898 KATDVAGNTATET
+2898 
-2911 LNFIIDTTLSTPTI
+2911 
-2925 TLDSADDSG
+2925 
-2934 TANDNKTNVK
+2934 
-2944 TPGFIIGGI
+2944 
-2953 DSDVTQVV
+2953 
-2961 VQVMRDGHSEEVEL
+2961 
-2975 TQTNGQWRFVPG
+2975 
-2987 SAWTDGDYTLTVTVK
+2987 
-3002 DEAGNIRHSAPLT
+3002 
-3015 VTIDTQITIDH
+3015 
-3026 IELVN
+3026 
-3031 DSGIPDD
+3031 
-3038 NLTNNVRPH
+3038 
-3047 FQVTVPTDVNVV
+3047 
-3059 RLSID
+3059 
-3064 GGKTWFNA
+3064 
-3072 TQSATPGVW
+3072 TPGVW

-3095 LTVEATDKAGNKT
+3095 LTVEATDKAGNQT
-3108 TQQLDFIIDTLLS
+3108 TQKLDFIIDTLLS

-3127 DNTDDSGTKGDNLT
+3127 DSTDDSGTKGDNLT
-3141 NVNKPTFLLG
+3141 NANKPTFILG

-3275 GTAGIW
+3275 GTAGTW

-3325 AMDSR
+3325 TMDSR

-3410 STPLV
+3410 STPLI

-3466 ANWVSATQGIEGV
+3466 ANWVSAAQGIEGV

-3848 VFDIH
+3848 VFDIR

-4308 LRIEIDTQVQI
+4308 LKIEIDTQVQI

-4526 AVDNITSVTTP
+4526 AVDNITSVTKP

-4556 GVSYSVTAN
+4556 GVSYPVTAN

-4886 RDNSELRSTAVDVTI
+4886 RDNSELRSTAVDLTI

-5295 GSLDDLITNHNKP
+5295 GSLDDLITSHNKP

-5383 NPAMVAGSDNG
+5383 NPVMMAGSDNG

-5403 QTRPTFSIFGEMNQ
+5403 QTRPAFSIYGEMNQ

-5472 TIDTFNTTP
+5472 TIDTLNTTP

-5529 LNVGEVWVNEK
+5529 LNVGEVWVNDK

-5574 YSIWVDTHIKVF
+5574 YSIWVDTHIQVF

-5599 EWWSNSD
+5599 DWWSNSST
-5606 LITMRG
+5606 ITMRG
-5612 TGEIGATVSLIVA
+5612 MGEIGATVSLIVA

-5634 AATGRWELST
+5634 AANGQWELST
-5644 DKLPEGTYDISLV
+5644 DQLPEGKYDITLS
-5657 IEDSAGN
+5657 IEDNAGN
-5664 RWEDVR
+5664 RKEEVH

-5702 KSQLIITDSEGN
+5702 KSQLIITDSNGN

-5838 DAAGNQKNS
+5838 DAGGNQKNS

-5922 FTPPAAWNDGNYT
+5922 FTPPAAWNDGTYT

-5962 VTADSQHDDASDDAT
+5962 VTADSQHNDASDDAT

-5995 HLRTEPSAAE
+5995 HLRTVPSVAE
-6005 ESVVKV
+6005 ESVVKE

-6036 FEISVPENIVNVSI
+6036 FEISVPENIVNVSV

-6084 FIDKDNDFLIKEK
+6084 FIDKDDDFLIKEK

-6110 AMNVRGKTE
+6110 AMNARGKTE

>member
-236 KEPLKVTLALAAE
+236 KEPLKVTLALATE

-616 KDFSFSYVIDTI
+616 KDFSFSYVIDTV
-628 APVPPTVSLEDYVV
+628 APVPPTVSLEDFVV

-1033 DSGIS
+1033 DSGVS

-1066 AMSDTQI
+1066 AASDTQI

-1112 SAIFDFTIDTTVST
+1112 SAVFDFTIDTTVST

-1181 LNGSWLFI
+1181 LNCSWLFI

-1211 TNYSA
+1211 TSYSA

-1385 TFTPPTSWADGDYT
+1385 SFTPTGAWADGDYT

-1435 SGIPDDNLT
+1435 SGIPNDNLT

-1473 NATQSATPGV
+1473 NATQSATPGA

-1503 TDEAGNKAT
+1503 TDKAGNKTT
-1512 QTLDFTID
+1512 QELDFTID

-2121 SEPTIVLDNTDDSGT
+2121 SEPTIVLDSTDDSGT
-2136 KGDHLT
+2136 KGDNLT

-2197 TLTVRVEDE
+2197 TLTVRGEDE

-2320 TLSTPVIVLDSAD
+2320 TLSVPVIVLNSAD
-2333 DSGVHGDNMTNHTQ
+2333 DTGVQGDNMTNSTQ

-2378 KDAGGWTFTP
+2378 KGTGGWSFTP

-2442 TNNVRPHFQVTVPTD
+2442 TNNVRPHFQVKVPMD
-2457 VNVVRLSID
+2457 VN
-2466 GGKTWFNAT
+2466 
-2475 QSATPGVWD
+2475 
-2484 YIWPDDVADGGY
+2484 
-2496 TLTVEAT
+2496 E
-2503 DEAGNKATQTLDFTI
+2503 
-2518 DTTLSVP
+2518 
-2525 TLSLDSAD
+2525 
-2533 DSGIAGDNITNVK
+2533 
-2546 TPGFTLNNIDTD
+2546 
-2558 VSRVIVEVMHNGIK
+2558 
-2572 QEVPLVQTGGQWRF
+2572 
-2586 APTSDWADGDY
+2586 
-2597 ILTVKVEDR
+2597 
-2606 AGNVKQSAPLTVT
+2606 
-2619 VDTHIAIDRI
+2619 
-2629 ELVNDSGIPGD
+2629 
-2640 NLTNEARPHFQVTVP
+2640 
-2655 ADVNGVRLSIDGG
+2655 
-2668 KTWFDATQSATS
+2668 
-2680 GVWDYTWLT
+2680 
-2689 NVANGPHT
+2689 
-2697 LMVEASDKAGNK
+2697 
-2709 TTQKLDF
+2709 
-2716 TIDTILS
+2716 
-2723 EPTITLDSADDS
+2723 
-2735 AAGDNITN
+2735 
-2743 VKMPGFTL
+2743 
-2751 GNIDADVTKVVVTV
+2751 
-2765 AHDGKN
+2765 
-2771 QQIELIKNGGVWR
+2771 
-2784 FTPGAAWTDGDYTL
+2784 
-2798 TVKVEDK
+2798 
-2805 AGNTNYSAPLTVT
+2805 
-2818 IDTQTSIDRIEL
+2818 
-2830 LNDTGIVGDNLTNE
+2830 
-2844 ARPQFHI
+2844 
-2851 TVPTDVNSVQLS
+2851 
-2863 LDGGINWVNATLTSD
+2863 
-2878 GVWEYIW
+2878 
-2885 PTDLVENTYTLTV
+2885 
-2898 KATDVAGNTATET
+2898 
-2911 LNFIIDTTLSTPTI
+2911 
-2925 TLDSADDSG
+2925 
-2934 TANDNKTNVK
+2934 
-2944 TPGFIIGGI
+2944 
-2953 DSDVTQVV
+2953 
-2961 VQVMRDGHSEEVEL
+2961 
-2975 TQTNGQWRFVPG
+2975 
-2987 SAWTDGDYTLTVTVK
+2987 
-3002 DEAGNIRHSAPLT
+3002 
-3015 VTIDTQITIDH
+3015 
-3026 IELVN
+3026 
-3031 DSGIPDD
+3031 
-3038 NLTNNVRPH
+3038 
-3047 FQVTVPTDVNVV
+3047 V

-3095 LTVEATDKAGNKT
+3095 LTVEATDKAGNQT
-3108 TQQLDFIIDTLLS
+3108 TQKLDFIIDTLLS

-3127 DNTDDSGTKGDNLT
+3127 DSTDDSGTKGDNLT
-3141 NVNKPTFLLG
+3141 NANKPTFILG

-3165 HGGTKEVLTATK
+3165 YGGTKEVLTATK

-3325 AMDSR
+3325 TMDSR

-3352 IDADAHSVIL
+3352 IDSDAQSVIL

-3410 STPLV
+3410 STPLI

-3466 ANWVSATQGIEGV
+3466 ANWVSAAQGIEGV

-3614 VTVDTQIAIDRI
+3614 VTVDTQIAIDHI

-3718 LLTPTIELAPD
+3718 LMTPTIELAPD

-3848 VFDIH
+3848 VFDIR

-4526 AVDNITSVTTP
+4526 AVDNITSVTKP

-4556 GVSYSVTAN
+4556 GVSYPVTAN

-4829 NKTPTLIGSTLP
+4829 NKTPTLVGNTLP
-4841 NTIVSIYVDGVKV
+4841 NAIVSIYVDGVKV

-4965 GNDGNYEL
+4965 GNDGNYVL

-5295 GSLDDLITNHNKP
+5295 GSLDDLITSHNKP

-5383 NPAMVAGSDNG
+5383 NPVMMAGSDNG

-5403 QTRPTFSIFGEMNQ
+5403 QTRPAFSIYGEMNQ

-5472 TIDTFNTTP
+5472 TIDTLNTTP

-5529 LNVGEVWVNEK
+5529 LNVGEVWVNDK

-5574 YSIWVDTHIKVF
+5574 YSIWVDTHIQVF

-5599 EWWSNSD
+5599 DWWSNSST
-5606 LITMRG
+5606 ITMRG
-5612 TGEIGATVSLIVA
+5612 MGEIGATVSLIVA

-5634 AATGRWELST
+5634 AANGQWELST
-5644 DKLPEGTYDISLV
+5644 DQLPEGKYDITLS
-5657 IEDSAGN
+5657 IEDNAGN
-5664 RWEDVR
+5664 RKEEVH

-5702 KSQLIITDSEGN
+5702 KSQLIITDSNGN

-5750 DDVPLDIMKEVPVI
+5750 DDVSLDIMKEVPVI

-5868 EDNGASDSDNVTNHT
+5868 EDNGVSDSDNVTNHT

-5910 IYQATQGADGWT
+5910 TYQATQGADGWT
-5922 FTPPAAWNDGNYT
+5922 FTPPAAWNDGTYT

-5995 HLRTEPSAAE
+5995 HLRTVPSAAE
-6005 ESVVKV
+6005 ESVVKE

-6110 AMNVRGKTE
+6110 AMNARGKTE

>member
-1 MGNKSIQKFFADQNS
+1 M
-16 VIDLSSLGNA
+16 
-26 KGAKV
+26 
-31 SLSGP
+31 
-36 DMNITT
+36 
-42 PRGSVIIVNGA
+42 
-53 LYSSIKGNNLAV
+53 
-65 KFKDKTITGA
+65 
-75 KILGSVDLKDIQL
+75 
-88 ERIDSSLV
+88 
-96 DSAQVEKKGNGKRRN
+96 
-111 KKEEEELKKQL
+111 
-122 DDAENAKKEADK
+122 
-134 AKEEAEKAKEAAEK
+134 
-148 ALNEAFEVQN
+148 
-158 SSKQIEEM
+158 
-166 LQNFLADNV
+166 
-175 AKDNLAQQSDASQQ
+175 
-189 NTQAKATQASKQND
+189 
-203 AEKVLPQPINKNT
+203 NKNT

-306 DGTYNLEAEAKTADG
+306 DGAYNLEAEAKTADG

-426 ITDTIAPEKPTIE
+426 ITDTIPPEKPTIE

-628 APVPPTVSLEDYVV
+628 APVPPTVSLEDFVV

-1033 DSGIS
+1033 DSGIA

-1112 SAIFDFTIDTTVST
+1112 SAVFDFTIDTTVST

-1181 LNGSWLFI
+1181 LNGSWLFT

-1211 TNYSA
+1211 TSYSA

-1326 VIVLDS
+1326 VIVLNS
-1332 ADDTGIQ
+1332 ADDTGVQ

-1473 NATQSATPGV
+1473 NATQSATPGA

-1503 TDEAGNKAT
+1503 TDKAGNKTT
-1512 QTLDFTID
+1512 QELDFTID

-1717 TIDTI
+1717 IIDTL

-1799 TVKVEDKAGNTN
+1799 TVKVDDKAGNTN

-2121 SEPTIVLDNTDDSGT
+2121 SEPTIVLDSTDDSGT
-2136 KGDHLT
+2136 KGDNLT

-2206 AGNEKHSASLTVTVD
+2206 AGNEKHSAS
-2221 TQITIDVIELVNDN
+2221 
-2235 GIPGDNM
+2235 
-2242 TNDAHPQFRVTVP
+2242 
-2255 GDVNEVS
+2255 
-2262 LSIDGGVTW
+2262 
-2271 VKATQSATPG
+2271 
-2281 VWNYTWP
+2281 
-2288 GTVPDGDYTL
+2288 
-2298 NVKATDNA
+2298 
-2306 GNTVTE
+2306 
-2312 TLHFTIDT
+2312 
-2320 TLSTPVIVLDSAD
+2320 
-2333 DSGVHGDNMTNHTQ
+2333 
-2347 PTFALQHIDD
+2347 
-2357 DAVRVTVSVEH
+2357 
-2368 GGVTTTFDAT
+2368 
-2378 KDAGGWTFTP
+2378 
-2388 TGAWAD
+2388 
-2394 GDYTLSVSVE
+2394 
-2404 DKAGNTSHSASLTV
+2404 
-2418 TVDTQIAI
+2418 
-2426 NNIEL
+2426 
-2431 VNDSGIPDDNL
+2431 
-2442 TNNVRPHFQVTVPTD
+2442 
-2457 VNVVRLSID
+2457 
-2466 GGKTWFNAT
+2466 
-2475 QSATPGVWD
+2475 
-2484 YIWPDDVADGGY
+2484 
-2496 TLTVEAT
+2496 
-2503 DEAGNKATQTLDFTI
+2503 
-2518 DTTLSVP
+2518 
-2525 TLSLDSAD
+2525 
-2533 DSGIAGDNITNVK
+2533 
-2546 TPGFTLNNIDTD
+2546 
-2558 VSRVIVEVMHNGIK
+2558 
-2572 QEVPLVQTGGQWRF
+2572 
-2586 APTSDWADGDY
+2586 
-2597 ILTVKVEDR
+2597 
-2606 AGNVKQSAPLTVT
+2606 
-2619 VDTHIAIDRI
+2619 
-2629 ELVNDSGIPGD
+2629 
-2640 NLTNEARPHFQVTVP
+2640 
-2655 ADVNGVRLSIDGG
+2655 
-2668 KTWFDATQSATS
+2668 
-2680 GVWDYTWLT
+2680 
-2689 NVANGPHT
+2689 
-2697 LMVEASDKAGNK
+2697 
-2709 TTQKLDF
+2709 
-2716 TIDTILS
+2716 
-2723 EPTITLDSADDS
+2723 
-2735 AAGDNITN
+2735 
-2743 VKMPGFTL
+2743 
-2751 GNIDADVTKVVVTV
+2751 
-2765 AHDGKN
+2765 
-2771 QQIELIKNGGVWR
+2771 
-2784 FTPGAAWTDGDYTL
+2784 
-2798 TVKVEDK
+2798 
-2805 AGNTNYSAPLTVT
+2805 
-2818 IDTQTSIDRIEL
+2818 
-2830 LNDTGIVGDNLTNE
+2830 
-2844 ARPQFHI
+2844 
-2851 TVPTDVNSVQLS
+2851 
-2863 LDGGINWVNATLTSD
+2863 
-2878 GVWEYIW
+2878 
-2885 PTDLVENTYTLTV
+2885 
-2898 KATDVAGNTATET
+2898 
-2911 LNFIIDTTLSTPTI
+2911 
-2925 TLDSADDSG
+2925 
-2934 TANDNKTNVK
+2934 
-2944 TPGFIIGGI
+2944 
-2953 DSDVTQVV
+2953 
-2961 VQVMRDGHSEEVEL
+2961 
-2975 TQTNGQWRFVPG
+2975 
-2987 SAWTDGDYTLTVTVK
+2987 
-3002 DEAGNIRHSAPLT
+3002 
-3015 VTIDTQITIDH
+3015 
-3026 IELVN
+3026 
-3031 DSGIPDD
+3031 
-3038 NLTNNVRPH
+3038 
-3047 FQVTVPTDVNVV
+3047 
-3059 RLSID
+3059 
-3064 GGKTWFNA
+3064 
-3072 TQSATPGVW
+3072 
-3081 DYTWLAD
+3081 
-3088 VGEGKHT
+3088 
-3095 LTVEATDKAGNKT
+3095 
-3108 TQQLDFIIDTLLS
+3108 
-3121 EPTIVL
+3121 
-3127 DNTDDSGTKGDNLT
+3127 
-3141 NVNKPTFLLG
+3141 
-3151 NIDADARYVTVEVQ
+3151 
-3165 HGGTKEVLTATK
+3165 
-3177 GATGIWSV
+3177 
-3185 TPTGTWADGDYTL
+3185 
-3198 TVRVEDD
+3198 
-3205 AGNVKYS
+3205 
-3212 APLTV
+3212 LTV

-3325 AMDSR
+3325 TMDSR

-3352 IDADAHSVIL
+3352 IDSDAQSVIL

-3410 STPLV
+3410 STPLI

-3466 ANWVSATQGIEGV
+3466 ANWVSAAQGIEGV

-3614 VTVDTQIAIDRI
+3614 VTVDTQIAIDHI

-3718 LLTPTIELAPD
+3718 LMTPTIELAPD

-3848 VFDIH
+3848 VFDIR

-4308 LRIEIDTQVQI
+4308 LKIEIDTQVQI

-4526 AVDNITSVTTP
+4526 AVDNITSVTKP

-4556 GVSYSVTAN
+4556 GVSYPVTAN

-4829 NKTPTLIGSTLP
+4829 NKTPTLVGNTLP
-4841 NTIVSIYVDGVKV
+4841 NAIVSIYVDGVKV

-4965 GNDGNYEL
+4965 GNDGNYVL

-5031 AGSTLTIRNP
+5031 AGSTLTIRSP

-5080 SQQKEILIEHD
+5080 SQQKDILIEHD

-5340 SYQFDNA
+5340 SYQFDNV

-5403 QTRPTFSIFGEMNQ
+5403 QTRPTFSISGEMNQ

-5574 YSIWVDTHIKVF
+5574 YSIWVDTHIQVF

-5599 EWWSNSD
+5599 DWWSNSST
-5606 LITMRG
+5606 ITMRG
-5612 TGEIGATVSLIVA
+5612 MGEIGATVSLIVA

-5634 AATGRWELST
+5634 AANGQWELST
-5644 DKLPEGTYDISLV
+5644 DQLPEGKYDITLS
-5657 IEDSAGN
+5657 IEDNAGN
-5664 RWEDVR
+5664 RKEEVH

-5702 KSQLIITDSEGN
+5702 KSQLIITDSNGN

-5750 DDVPLDIMKEVPVI
+5750 DDVSLDIMKEVPVI

-5868 EDNGASDSDNVTNHT
+5868 EDNGVSDSDNVTNHT

-5910 IYQATQGADGWT
+5910 TYQATQGADGWT
-5922 FTPPAAWNDGNYT
+5922 FTPPAAWNDGTYT

-5995 HLRTEPSAAE
+5995 HLRTVPSAAE
-6005 ESVVKV
+6005 ESVVKE

-6110 AMNVRGKTE
+6110 AMNARGKTE

>member
-616 KDFSFSYVIDTI
+616 KDFPFSYVIDTI

-1189 PGNTWADGSYTL
+1189 PGNTWTDGSYTL

-2121 SEPTIVLDNTDDSGT
+2121 SEPTIVLDSTDDSGT

-2333 DSGVHGDNMTNHTQ
+2333 DTGIQGDNMTNSTQ

-2378 KDAGGWTFTP
+2378 KGTGGWTFTP
-2388 TGAWAD
+2388 PTSWAD

-2426 NNIEL
+2426 NN
-2431 VNDSGIPDDNL
+2431 
-2442 TNNVRPHFQVTVPTD
+2442 
-2457 VNVVRLSID
+2457 
-2466 GGKTWFNAT
+2466 
-2475 QSATPGVWD
+2475 
-2484 YIWPDDVADGGY
+2484 
-2496 TLTVEAT
+2496 
-2503 DEAGNKATQTLDFTI
+2503 
-2518 DTTLSVP
+2518 
-2525 TLSLDSAD
+2525 
-2533 DSGIAGDNITNVK
+2533 
-2546 TPGFTLNNIDTD
+2546 
-2558 VSRVIVEVMHNGIK
+2558 
-2572 QEVPLVQTGGQWRF
+2572 
-2586 APTSDWADGDY
+2586 
-2597 ILTVKVEDR
+2597 
-2606 AGNVKQSAPLTVT
+2606 
-2619 VDTHIAIDRI
+2619 
-2629 ELVNDSGIPGD
+2629 
-2640 NLTNEARPHFQVTVP
+2640 
-2655 ADVNGVRLSIDGG
+2655 
-2668 KTWFDATQSATS
+2668 
-2680 GVWDYTWLT
+2680 
-2689 NVANGPHT
+2689 
-2697 LMVEASDKAGNK
+2697 
-2709 TTQKLDF
+2709 
-2716 TIDTILS
+2716 
-2723 EPTITLDSADDS
+2723 
-2735 AAGDNITN
+2735 
-2743 VKMPGFTL
+2743 
-2751 GNIDADVTKVVVTV
+2751 
-2765 AHDGKN
+2765 
-2771 QQIELIKNGGVWR
+2771 
-2784 FTPGAAWTDGDYTL
+2784 
-2798 TVKVEDK
+2798 
-2805 AGNTNYSAPLTVT
+2805 
-2818 IDTQTSIDRIEL
+2818 
-2830 LNDTGIVGDNLTNE
+2830 
-2844 ARPQFHI
+2844 
-2851 TVPTDVNSVQLS
+2851 
-2863 LDGGINWVNATLTSD
+2863 
-2878 GVWEYIW
+2878 
-2885 PTDLVENTYTLTV
+2885 
-2898 KATDVAGNTATET
+2898 
-2911 LNFIIDTTLSTPTI
+2911 
-2925 TLDSADDSG
+2925 
-2934 TANDNKTNVK
+2934 
-2944 TPGFIIGGI
+2944 
-2953 DSDVTQVV
+2953 
-2961 VQVMRDGHSEEVEL
+2961 
-2975 TQTNGQWRFVPG
+2975 
-2987 SAWTDGDYTLTVTVK
+2987 
-3002 DEAGNIRHSAPLT
+3002 
-3015 VTIDTQITIDH
+3015 

-4556 GVSYSVTAN
+4556 GVSYPVTAN

>member
-892 DGSHDVTVKVEDI
+892 DGSHDVTVKVKVEDI

-2121 SEPTIVLDNTDDSGT
+2121 SEPTIVLDSTDDSGT

-2426 NNIEL
+2426 NN
-2431 VNDSGIPDDNL
+2431 
-2442 TNNVRPHFQVTVPTD
+2442 
-2457 VNVVRLSID
+2457 
-2466 GGKTWFNAT
+2466 
-2475 QSATPGVWD
+2475 
-2484 YIWPDDVADGGY
+2484 
-2496 TLTVEAT
+2496 
-2503 DEAGNKATQTLDFTI
+2503 
-2518 DTTLSVP
+2518 
-2525 TLSLDSAD
+2525 
-2533 DSGIAGDNITNVK
+2533 
-2546 TPGFTLNNIDTD
+2546 
-2558 VSRVIVEVMHNGIK
+2558 
-2572 QEVPLVQTGGQWRF
+2572 
-2586 APTSDWADGDY
+2586 
-2597 ILTVKVEDR
+2597 
-2606 AGNVKQSAPLTVT
+2606 
-2619 VDTHIAIDRI
+2619 
-2629 ELVNDSGIPGD
+2629 
-2640 NLTNEARPHFQVTVP
+2640 
-2655 ADVNGVRLSIDGG
+2655 
-2668 KTWFDATQSATS
+2668 
-2680 GVWDYTWLT
+2680 
-2689 NVANGPHT
+2689 
-2697 LMVEASDKAGNK
+2697 
-2709 TTQKLDF
+2709 
-2716 TIDTILS
+2716 
-2723 EPTITLDSADDS
+2723 
-2735 AAGDNITN
+2735 
-2743 VKMPGFTL
+2743 
-2751 GNIDADVTKVVVTV
+2751 
-2765 AHDGKN
+2765 
-2771 QQIELIKNGGVWR
+2771 
-2784 FTPGAAWTDGDYTL
+2784 
-2798 TVKVEDK
+2798 
-2805 AGNTNYSAPLTVT
+2805 
-2818 IDTQTSIDRIEL
+2818 
-2830 LNDTGIVGDNLTNE
+2830 
-2844 ARPQFHI
+2844 
-2851 TVPTDVNSVQLS
+2851 
-2863 LDGGINWVNATLTSD
+2863 
-2878 GVWEYIW
+2878 
-2885 PTDLVENTYTLTV
+2885 
-2898 KATDVAGNTATET
+2898 
-2911 LNFIIDTTLSTPTI
+2911 
-2925 TLDSADDSG
+2925 
-2934 TANDNKTNVK
+2934 
-2944 TPGFIIGGI
+2944 
-2953 DSDVTQVV
+2953 
-2961 VQVMRDGHSEEVEL
+2961 
-2975 TQTNGQWRFVPG
+2975 
-2987 SAWTDGDYTLTVTVK
+2987 
-3002 DEAGNIRHSAPLT
+3002 
-3015 VTIDTQITIDH
+3015 

-4556 GVSYSVTAN
+4556 GVSYPVTAN

>member
-42 PRGSVIIVNGA
+42 PHGSVIIVNGA

-189 NTQAKATQASKQND
+189 NTQAKVTQASKQND

-532 YFSAEIETTNDS
+532 YFSAEIETTDDS

-600 GINNLTFT
+600 GVNNLTFT

-616 KDFSFSYVIDTI
+616 KDFSFSYVIDTV
-628 APVPPTVSLEDYVV
+628 APVPPTVSLEDFVV

-1033 DSGIS
+1033 DSGIA

-1112 SAIFDFTIDTTVST
+1112 SAVFDFTIDTTVST

-1385 TFTPPTSWADGDYT
+1385 SFTPTGAWADGDYT

-1435 SGIPDDNLT
+1435 SGIPNDNLT

-1473 NATQSATPGV
+1473 NATQSATPGA

-1503 TDEAGNKAT
+1503 TDKAGNKTT
-1512 QTLDFTID
+1512 QELDFTID

-2121 SEPTIVLDNTDDSGT
+2121 SEPTIVLDSTDDSGT
-2136 KGDHLT
+2136 KGDNLT

-2221 TQITIDVIELVNDN
+2221 TQITIDVIELVNGN

-2320 TLSTPVIVLDSAD
+2320 TLSVPVIVLNSAD
-2333 DSGVHGDNMTNHTQ
+2333 DTGVQGDNMTNSTQ

-2378 KDAGGWTFTP
+2378 KGVGGWSFTP

-2442 TNNVRPHFQVTVPTD
+2442 TNNVRPHFQVKVPTD
-2457 VNVVRLSID
+2457 VN
-2466 GGKTWFNAT
+2466 
-2475 QSATPGVWD
+2475 
-2484 YIWPDDVADGGY
+2484 
-2496 TLTVEAT
+2496 E
-2503 DEAGNKATQTLDFTI
+2503 
-2518 DTTLSVP
+2518 
-2525 TLSLDSAD
+2525 
-2533 DSGIAGDNITNVK
+2533 
-2546 TPGFTLNNIDTD
+2546 
-2558 VSRVIVEVMHNGIK
+2558 
-2572 QEVPLVQTGGQWRF
+2572 
-2586 APTSDWADGDY
+2586 
-2597 ILTVKVEDR
+2597 
-2606 AGNVKQSAPLTVT
+2606 
-2619 VDTHIAIDRI
+2619 
-2629 ELVNDSGIPGD
+2629 
-2640 NLTNEARPHFQVTVP
+2640 
-2655 ADVNGVRLSIDGG
+2655 
-2668 KTWFDATQSATS
+2668 
-2680 GVWDYTWLT
+2680 
-2689 NVANGPHT
+2689 
-2697 LMVEASDKAGNK
+2697 
-2709 TTQKLDF
+2709 
-2716 TIDTILS
+2716 
-2723 EPTITLDSADDS
+2723 
-2735 AAGDNITN
+2735 
-2743 VKMPGFTL
+2743 
-2751 GNIDADVTKVVVTV
+2751 
-2765 AHDGKN
+2765 
-2771 QQIELIKNGGVWR
+2771 
-2784 FTPGAAWTDGDYTL
+2784 
-2798 TVKVEDK
+2798 
-2805 AGNTNYSAPLTVT
+2805 
-2818 IDTQTSIDRIEL
+2818 
-2830 LNDTGIVGDNLTNE
+2830 
-2844 ARPQFHI
+2844 
-2851 TVPTDVNSVQLS
+2851 
-2863 LDGGINWVNATLTSD
+2863 
-2878 GVWEYIW
+2878 
-2885 PTDLVENTYTLTV
+2885 
-2898 KATDVAGNTATET
+2898 
-2911 LNFIIDTTLSTPTI
+2911 
-2925 TLDSADDSG
+2925 
-2934 TANDNKTNVK
+2934 
-2944 TPGFIIGGI
+2944 
-2953 DSDVTQVV
+2953 
-2961 VQVMRDGHSEEVEL
+2961 
-2975 TQTNGQWRFVPG
+2975 
-2987 SAWTDGDYTLTVTVK
+2987 
-3002 DEAGNIRHSAPLT
+3002 
-3015 VTIDTQITIDH
+3015 
-3026 IELVN
+3026 
-3031 DSGIPDD
+3031 
-3038 NLTNNVRPH
+3038 
-3047 FQVTVPTDVNVV
+3047 V

-3095 LTVEATDKAGNKT
+3095 LTVEATDKAGNQT
-3108 TQQLDFIIDTLLS
+3108 TQKLDFIIDTMLS

-3127 DNTDDSGTKGDNLT
+3127 DSTDDSGTKGDNLT
-3141 NVNKPTFLLG
+3141 NANKPTFILG

-3165 HGGTKEVLTATK
+3165 YGGTKEVLTATK

-3325 AMDSR
+3325 TMDSR

-3352 IDADAHSVIL
+3352 IDSDAQSVIL

-3410 STPLV
+3410 STPLI

-3466 ANWVSATQGIEGV
+3466 ANWVSAAQGIEGV

-3614 VTVDTQIAIDRI
+3614 VTVDTQIAIDHI

-3718 LLTPTIELAPD
+3718 LMTPTIELAPD

-3848 VFDIH
+3848 VFDIR

-4308 LRIEIDTQVQI
+4308 LKIEIDTQVQI

-4526 AVDNITSVTTP
+4526 AVDNITSVTKP

-4556 GVSYSVTAN
+4556 GVSYPVTAN

-4886 RDNSELRSTAVDVTI
+4886 RDNSELRSTAVDLTI

-5295 GSLDDLITNHNKP
+5295 GSLDDLITSHNKP

-5383 NPAMVAGSDNG
+5383 NPVMMAGSDNG

-5403 QTRPTFSIFGEMNQ
+5403 QTRPAFSIYGEMNQ

-5472 TIDTFNTTP
+5472 TIDTLNTTP

-5529 LNVGEVWVNEK
+5529 LNVGEVWVNDK

-5574 YSIWVDTHIKVF
+5574 YSIWVDTHIQVF

-5599 EWWSNSD
+5599 DWWSNSST
-5606 LITMRG
+5606 ITMRG
-5612 TGEIGATVSLIVA
+5612 MGEIGATVSLIVA

-5634 AATGRWELST
+5634 AANGQWELST
-5644 DKLPEGTYDISLV
+5644 DQLPEGKYDITLS
-5657 IEDSAGN
+5657 IEDNAGN
-5664 RWEDVR
+5664 RKEEVH

-5702 KSQLIITDSEGN
+5702 KSQLIITDSNGN

-5922 FTPPAAWNDGNYT
+5922 FTPPAAWNDGTYT

-5962 VTADSQHDDASDDAT
+5962 VTADSQHNDASDDAT

-5995 HLRTEPSAAE
+5995 HLCTVPSVAE
-6005 ESVVKV
+6005 ESVVKE

-6036 FEISVPENIVNVSI
+6036 FEISVPENIVNVSV

-6084 FIDKDNDFLIKEK
+6084 FIDKDDDFLIKEK

-6110 AMNVRGKTE
+6110 AMNARGKAE